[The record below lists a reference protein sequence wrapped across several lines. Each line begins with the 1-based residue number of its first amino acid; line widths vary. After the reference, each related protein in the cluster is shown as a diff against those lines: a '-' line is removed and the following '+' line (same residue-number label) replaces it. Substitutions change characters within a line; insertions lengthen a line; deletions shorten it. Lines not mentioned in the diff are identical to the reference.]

1 MNLLKKN
8 KYSIRKYKV
17 GIFSTL
23 IGTVLLLS
31 NPNGAQALTTDH
43 NVQGGSNQALPG
55 NSQNTNADTN
65 RDIVNDSQNTPN
77 AHATDNTS
85 TNQAL
90 TNHQNVDVAN
100 QVGPAPIQPSAS
112 PAQNNNNSNANS
124 TATEPAANTNNN
136 LASNNNTLNVP
147 NNTDNNDSARHL
159 TLKEIQEDVRHS
171 SDKPELVAIA
181 EEASNRP
188 KKRSRRAAPTDPN
201 ATPADPTATPA
212 DPTAGN
218 GSAPVAITAP
228 YTPTTDPN
236 ANNIGQNAPNEV
248 LSFDDNNIRP
258 STNRSVPTV
267 TVVDNLPGYTLING
281 GKVGVFSHAM
291 VRTSMFDSGDAK
303 NYQAQGNVIALG
315 RIRGNDTNDHGDFN
329 GIEKTLTVNP
339 NSELIFEFNTM
350 TTKNYQAQGNVI
362 ALGRIRGNDTN
373 DHGDFNGIEKTLT
386 VNPNSELIF
395 EFNTMTTKN
404 YQGMTNLIIKNAD
417 NDTVIGEKVVAY
429 GPIWRLL
436 KVPENVSHLKIQF
449 VPKNDAITDARGIYQ
464 LRDGYKYYD
473 FVDSIGLHSGSHVY
487 VERRTMEPTATNNK
501 EFTVTTS
508 LKNNGNFGASFN
520 TDDFVYKIQLPEGVE
535 YVNNSLTK
543 DFPSGNSGV
552 DINDMNV
559 TYDAA
564 NRIIT
569 IKSTGGGT
577 GNSPARLMPDKILD
591 LKYKL
596 RVNNVPTPRT
606 VTFNDTLTYKTYSQ
620 DFINSPA
627 ESHTVSTNPYTID
640 IIMNKDALQAEVD
653 RRIQQADYTFA
664 SLDIFNDL
672 KRRAQTILDEN
683 RNNVPLN
690 KRVSQADIDSLANQM
705 QHTLIR
711 SVDAEN
717 AVNRKVDDMED
728 LVNQNDELTDE
739 EKQAAIQVIEEH
751 KNEIIGNIGD
761 QTTDDG
767 VTRIKDQGIQ
777 TLSGDTATPV
787 VKPNAKQAIRDK
799 AAKQREIINHTPD
812 ATQDEIQDA
821 LNQLTT
827 DETDAIDNVT
837 NATTNADVETAKNNG
852 INTIGAVAPQVTH
865 KQAARD
871 AINQAT
877 ATKRQQ
883 INSNREATQEEKNA
897 ALNELTQATNHAL
910 EQINQA
916 TTNDDV
922 DTAKGDGLNA
932 INPIA
937 PVTVVKQ
944 AARDAVS
951 HDAQQHIAEIN
962 ANPDATQEERQ
973 AAIEKVNAAVA
984 VANTNIL
991 NANTNADVEQ
1001 VKTNAIQGIQAIE
1014 PATKVKTDAKNAI
1027 DQSAETQHNAI
1038 FNNNDATLEEQQAA
1052 QQLLDQA
1059 VATAKQNINAA
1070 DTNQEVAQAKDQ
1082 GTQNIVVIQP
1092 ATQVKTDAR
1101 NAVNEKAREAIT
1113 NINATP
1119 GATREE
1125 KQEAINRVNT
1135 LKNRALNDIGVTS
1148 TTAMVNSIRDDA
1160 VNQIGAVQ
1168 PHVTKKQTATG
1179 VLTDL
1184 ATAKKQEINQ
1194 NTNATTEEKQVAL
1207 NQVDQ
1212 DLATAINN
1220 INQADTNAEVD
1231 QAQQL
1236 GTKAINAIQP
1246 NIVKKPAAL
1255 AQTNQHYSAKL
1266 VEINATPDATDDEK
1280 NAAINTL
1287 NQDRQQAIESI
1298 KQANTNAEVDQAAT
1312 VAENNIDAVQ
1322 VDVVKKQAA
1331 RDKITAEV
1339 AKRIEAVKQ
1348 TPNATDEEKQAAVN
1362 QINQLKDQA
1371 FNQINQNQTN
1381 DQVDATTNQA
1391 INAID
1396 NVEAEVV
1403 IKPKAIADIEKAVKE
1418 KQQQIDNSLDSTD
1431 NEKEVALQALAK
1443 EKEKALAAIDQAQTN
1458 SQVNQAATNG
1468 VSAIK
1473 IIQPE
1478 TKIKPAAREKINQ
1491 KANELRAQIN
1501 QDKEATAEERQ
1512 AALDKIN
1519 DLVAKAMTNITND
1532 RTNQQVNDST
1542 NQALDD
1548 IALVTPDHIVRAA
1561 ARDAVKQ
1568 QYEAKKHEI
1577 EQAEH
1582 ATDEEKQVALN
1593 QLANNEKRALQNI
1606 NQAIANNDVKR
1617 VESNGIATLK
1627 GVEPHI
1633 VVKPEAQEAIKA
1645 SADNQVES
1653 IKDTPHATTDELDEA
1668 NQQIND
1674 TLKQGQ
1680 QDIDNTTQDAAVNDV
1695 RNQTIKAIEQIK
1707 PKVRRKRA
1715 ALDNIDESNNNQL
1728 DAIRNTLDTTQDERN
1743 VAIAALNKI
1752 VNAIKNDIAQN
1763 KTNAEVDQTEA
1774 DGNNNIKVILP
1785 KVQVKPAARQ
1795 SVSAKAEAQNALID
1809 QSDLSTEEERLAAKH
1824 LVEQALNQAID
1835 QINHADKTAQ
1845 VNQNSIDA
1853 QNIISKI
1860 KPATTVK
1867 ATALQQIQNIATNK
1881 INLIKAN
1888 NEATDEEQNAA
1899 IVQVEKE
1906 LIKAKQQIAGAVTNA
1921 DVAYLLHDGKNE
1933 IREIEPVINKKA
1945 TAREQLTTLFNDKK
1959 QAIEANVQATVEE
1972 RNSILAQLQ
1981 NIYDTAIG
1989 QIDQDRSN
1997 AQVDKTATLNLQTI
2011 HDLDVHPIKKPDAE
2025 KTINDDL
2032 ARVTHLVQNYRK
2044 VSDRNKADA
2053 LKAITALKLQM
2064 DEELKTAR
2072 TNADVDAVLKRFN
2085 VALGDIEA
2093 VITEKENSLLRIDNI
2108 AQQTYA
2114 KFKAIATPEQLAKVK
2129 ALIDQYVA
2137 DGNRMVDEDATLND
2151 IKKDT
2156 QLIIDEI
2163 LAIKLPAEVIKASPK
2178 VGQPAPK
2185 VCTPIKKEDKQEVR
2199 KVVKELPNTGSEEM
2213 DLPLKELALI
2223 TGAALL
2229 ARRRSKKEKE
2239 S

>member
-31 NPNGAQALTTDH
+31 NPNGAQALTTDN
-43 NVQGGSNQALPG
+43 NVQSDTNQATPV
-55 NSQNTNADTN
+55 NSQDKDVANN
-65 RDIVNDSQNTPN
+65 RGLANSAQNTPN
-77 AHATDNTS
+77 QSATTNQA

-90 TNHQNVDVAN
+90 VNHNNGSIVN
-100 QVGPAPIQPSAS
+100 QATPTSVQSSTPS
-112 PAQNNNNSNANS
+112 AQNNNHTDGNTTATETVSNAN
-124 TATEPAANTNNN
+124 NNDV
-136 LASNNNTLNVP
+136 ASNNITLNVP
-147 NNTDNNDSARHL
+147 NKTNENGSGGHL

-181 EEASNRP
+181 EPASNRP
-188 KKRSRRAAPTDPN
+188 KKRSRRAAPADPN
-201 ATPADPTATPA
+201 ATPADPGAA
-212 DPTAGN
+212 AAGN
-218 GSAPVAITAP
+218 GGAPVAITAP

-236 ANNIGQNAPNEV
+236 ANNAGQNAPNEV
-248 LSFDDNNIRP
+248 LSFDDNSIRP
-258 STNRSVPTV
+258 STNRSVPSV
-267 TVVDNLPGYTLING
+267 TVVDNLPGFTLING
-281 GKVGVFSHAM
+281 GKVGVLSHAM
-291 VRTSMFDSGDAK
+291 VRTSMFEAGS
-303 NYQAQGNVIALG
+303 NRTYQAQGNVLALG
-315 RIRGNDTNDHGDFN
+315 RISGTDASNHGDFN
-329 GIEKTLTVNP
+329 GIEKSLTVNP

-350 TTKNYQAQGNVI
+350 PTKNGQGATNV
-362 ALGRIRGNDTN
+362 
-373 DHGDFNGIEKTLT
+373 
-386 VNPNSELIF
+386 
-395 EFNTMTTKN
+395 
-404 YQGMTNLIIKNAD
+404 IIKNAD
-417 NDTVIGEKVVAY
+417 TNDTIAEKTVEG
-429 GPIWRLL
+429 GPTLRLF
-436 KVPENVSHLKIQF
+436 KVPDNVRNLKIQF

-464 LRDGYKYYD
+464 LKDGYKYYS

-508 LKNNGNFGASFN
+508 LKNNGNSGASLD
-520 TDDFVYKIQLPEGVE
+520 TDEFVYKIQLPEGVE

-543 DFPSGNSGV
+543 DFPSNNSGV
-552 DINDMNV
+552 DVNDMNV

-564 NRIIT
+564 NRVIT

-577 GNSPARLMPDKILD
+577 TNSPARLMPDKILD

-606 VTFNDTLTYKTYSQ
+606 VTFNDTLTYKTYTQ
-620 DFINSPA
+620 DFINSAA

-672 KRRAQTILDEN
+672 KKRAQTILAEN

-690 KRVSQADIDSLANQM
+690 KRVSQADIDTLTNQM

-717 AVNRKVDDMED
+717 AVNQKADQMED

-751 KNEIIGNIGD
+751 KGNIIGDIGD

-787 VKPNAKQAIRDK
+787 VKPNAKKAIRDK
-799 AAKQREIINHTPD
+799 ATKQREIINATPD
-812 ATQDEIQDA
+812 ATEDEIQDA
-821 LNQLTT
+821 INQLAT

-852 INTIGAVAPQVTH
+852 INTIGSVVPQVTH

-916 TTNDDV
+916 TTNADV
-922 DTAKGDGLNA
+922 DNAKGDGLNA

-973 AAIEKVNAAVA
+973 AAIDKVNAAVTA
-984 VANTNIL
+984 ANTNIL
-991 NANTNADVEQ
+991 NANTNAEVEQ
-1001 VKTNAIQGIQAIE
+1001 VKTNAIQGIQAIT

-1027 DQSAETQHNAI
+1027 DKSAETQHNTI

-1101 NAVNEKAREAIT
+1101 NVVNDKAREAIT

-1135 LKNRALNDIGVTS
+1135 LKNRALTDIGVTS

-1179 VLTDL
+1179 VLNDL

-1212 DLATAINN
+1212 ELATAINN

-1255 AQTNQHYSAKL
+1255 AQINQHYNAKL
-1266 VEINATPDATDDEK
+1266 AEINATPDATNDEK

-1381 DQVDATTNQA
+1381 DQVDTTTNQA
-1391 INAID
+1391 LNAID

-1431 NEKEVALQALAK
+1431 NEKEVASQALAK

-1478 TKIKPAAREKINQ
+1478 TKVKPAAREKINQ
-1491 KANELRAQIN
+1491 KANELRAKIN

-1512 AALDKIN
+1512 VALDKIN
-1519 DLVAKAMTNITND
+1519 EFVNQAMTDITNN
-1532 RTNQQVNDST
+1532 RTNQQVDDTTS
-1542 NQALDD
+1542 QALDS
-1548 IALVTPDHIVRAA
+1548 IALVAPEHIVRAA

-1568 QYEAKKHEI
+1568 QYEAKKQEI

-1593 QLANNEKRALQNI
+1593 QLANNKKLALQNI
-1606 NQAIANNDVKR
+1606 NQAVTNNDVKR
-1617 VESNGIATLK
+1617 VETNGIATLK
-1627 GVEPHI
+1627 GVQPHI
-1633 VVKPEAQEAIKA
+1633 VIKPEAQQAIKA
-1645 SADNQVES
+1645 SAENQVES
-1653 IKDTPHATTDELDEA
+1653 IKDTPHATVDELDEA
-1668 NQQIND
+1668 NQLISD
-1674 TLKQGQ
+1674 TLKQAQ
-1680 QDIDNTTQDAAVNDV
+1680 QEIENTNQDAAVTDV

-1715 ALDNIDESNNNQL
+1715 ALDSIEENNKNQL
-1728 DAIRNTLDTTQDERN
+1728 DAIRNTLDTTQDERD
-1743 VAIAALNKI
+1743 VAIDTLNKI
-1752 VNAIKNDIAQN
+1752 VNTIKNDIAQN
-1763 KTNAEVDQTEA
+1763 KTNAEVDRTET
-1774 DGNNNIKVILP
+1774 DGNDNIKVILP

-1795 SVSAKAEAQNALID
+1795 SVGVKAEAQNALID

-1845 VNQNSIDA
+1845 VNQDSIDA

-1888 NEATDEEQNAA
+1888 NEATDEEQNIA
-1899 IVQVEKE
+1899 IAQVEKE
-1906 LIKAKQQIAGAVTNA
+1906 LIKAKQQIASAVTNA
-1921 DVAYLLHDGKNE
+1921 DVAYLLHDEKNE
-1933 IREIEPVINKKA
+1933 IREIEPVISRKA
-1945 TAREQLTTLFNDKK
+1945 SAREQLTTLFNDKK
-1959 QAIEANVQATVEE
+1959 QAIEANIQATVEE

-1997 AQVDKTATLNLQTI
+1997 AQVDKTASLNLQTI

-2032 ARVTHLVQNYRK
+2032 ARVTALVQNYRK

-2085 VALGDIEA
+2085 VALSDIEA

-2129 ALIDQYVA
+2129 VLIDQYVA
-2137 DGNRMVDEDATLND
+2137 DGNRMIDEDATLND
-2151 IKKDT
+2151 IKQHT
-2156 QLIIDEI
+2156 QFIVDEI
-2163 LAIKLPAEVIKASPK
+2163 LVIKLPAEAMKVSPK
-2178 VGQPAPK
+2178 VIQPAPK
-2185 VCTPIKKEDKQEVR
+2185 VCTPIKKEETHESR
-2199 KVVKELPNTGSEEM
+2199 KVEKELPNTGSEEM
-2213 DLPLKELALI
+2213 DLPLKEFALI

-2229 ARRRSKKEKE
+2229 ARRRTKNEKE

>member
-31 NPNGAQALTTDH
+31 NPNGAQALTTDN
-43 NVQGGSNQALPG
+43 NVQSDTNQATPV
-55 NSQNTNADTN
+55 NSQDKDVANN
-65 RDIVNDSQNTPN
+65 RGLANSAQNTPN
-77 AHATDNTS
+77 QSATTNQA

-90 TNHQNVDVAN
+90 VNHNNGSIVN
-100 QVGPAPIQPSAS
+100 QATPTSVQSSTPS
-112 PAQNNNNSNANS
+112 AQNNNHTDGNTTATETVSNAN
-124 TATEPAANTNNN
+124 NND
-136 LASNNNTLNVP
+136 AVSNNTTLNVP
-147 NNTDNNDSARHL
+147 NKTNENGSGGHL

-181 EEASNRP
+181 EPASNRP
-188 KKRSRRAAPTDPN
+188 KKRSKRAAPADPN
-201 ATPADPTATPA
+201 ATPADPAA
-212 DPTAGN
+212 AAAGN
-218 GSAPVAITAP
+218 GGAPVAITAP

-236 ANNIGQNAPNEV
+236 ANNAGQNAPNEV
-248 LSFDDNNIRP
+248 LSFDDNGIRP
-258 STNRSVPTV
+258 STNRSVPSV
-267 TVVDNLPGYTLING
+267 TVVDNLPGFTLING

-291 VRTSMFDSGDAK
+291 VRTSMFDSADAK

-315 RIRGNDTNDHGDFN
+315 RI
-329 GIEKTLTVNP
+329 K
-339 NSELIFEFNTM
+339 
-350 TTKNYQAQGNVI
+350 
-362 ALGRIRGNDTN
+362 GNDTN

-404 YQGMTNLIIKNAD
+404 YQGVTNLIIKNAD
-417 NDTVIGEKVVAY
+417 NDTVIAEKSVAY
-429 GPIWRLL
+429 GPIWRLF

-520 TDDFVYKIQLPEGVE
+520 TDDFVYQVQLPEGVE

-543 DFPSGNSGV
+543 DFPSSNSGV
-552 DINDMNV
+552 DMNDFNV

-564 NRIIT
+564 NRVIT
-569 IKSTGGGT
+569 IKSTGGGS

-606 VTFNDTLTYKTYSQ
+606 VTFNDTLTYKTYTQ

-627 ESHTVSTNPYTID
+627 ESHTVRTNPYTID

-690 KRVSQADIDSLANQM
+690 KRVSQADIDSLTNQM

-717 AVNRKVDDMED
+717 AVNKKVDQMED

-787 VKPNAKQAIRDK
+787 VKPNAKKAIRDK
-799 AAKQREIINHTPD
+799 ATKQREIINATPD
-812 ATQDEIQDA
+812 ATEDEIQDA
-821 LNQLTT
+821 LNQLAT

-837 NATTNADVETAKNNG
+837 NATTNADVEIAKNNG
-852 INTIGAVAPQVTH
+852 INTIGAVVPQVTH

-916 TTNDDV
+916 TTNADV
-922 DTAKGDGLNA
+922 DNAKGDGLNA

-973 AAIEKVNAAVA
+973 AAIDKVNAAVTA
-984 VANTNIL
+984 ANTNIL

-1001 VKTNAIQGIQAIE
+1001 VKTNAIQGIQAIT

-1027 DQSAETQHNAI
+1027 DKSAETQHNTI

-1101 NAVNEKAREAIT
+1101 NVVNDKAREAIT

-1135 LKNRALNDIGVTS
+1135 LKNRALTDIGVTS

-1179 VLTDL
+1179 VLNDL

-1212 DLATAINN
+1212 ELATAINN

-1255 AQTNQHYSAKL
+1255 AQINQHYNAKL
-1266 VEINATPDATDDEK
+1266 AEINATPDATNDEK

-1287 NQDRQQAIESI
+1287 NLDRQQAIESI

-1381 DQVDATTNQA
+1381 DQVDTTTNQA
-1391 INAID
+1391 LKAID

-1431 NEKEVALQALAK
+1431 NEKEVASQALAK

-1478 TKIKPAAREKINQ
+1478 TKVKPAAREKINQ
-1491 KANELRAQIN
+1491 KANELRAKIN

-1512 AALDKIN
+1512 VALDKIN
-1519 DLVAKAMTNITND
+1519 EFVNQAMTDITNN
-1532 RTNQQVNDST
+1532 RTNQQVDDTTS
-1542 NQALDD
+1542 QALDS

-1568 QYEAKKHEI
+1568 QYEAKKREI

-1606 NQAIANNDVKR
+1606 NQAVTNNDVKR
-1617 VESNGIATLK
+1617 VETNGIATLK
-1627 GVEPHI
+1627 GVQPHI
-1633 VVKPEAQEAIKA
+1633 VIKPEAQQAIKA
-1645 SADNQVES
+1645 SAENQVES
-1653 IKDTPHATTDELDEA
+1653 IKDTPHATVDELDEA
-1668 NQQIND
+1668 NQLISD
-1674 TLKQGQ
+1674 TLKQAQ
-1680 QDIDNTTQDAAVNDV
+1680 QEIENTNQDAAVTDV

-1715 ALDNIDESNNNQL
+1715 ALDSIEENNKNQL
-1728 DAIRNTLDTTQDERN
+1728 DAIRNTLDTTQDERD
-1743 VAIAALNKI
+1743 VAIDTLNKI
-1752 VNAIKNDIAQN
+1752 VNTIKNDIAQN
-1763 KTNAEVDQTEA
+1763 KTNAEVDRTET
-1774 DGNNNIKVILP
+1774 DGNDNIKVILP

-1795 SVSAKAEAQNALID
+1795 SVGVKAEAQNALID

-1845 VNQNSIDA
+1845 VNQDSINA

-1888 NEATDEEQNAA
+1888 NEATDEEQNIA
-1899 IVQVEKE
+1899 IAQVEKE
-1906 LIKAKQQIAGAVTNA
+1906 LIKAKQQIASAVTNA
-1921 DVAYLLHDGKNE
+1921 DVAYLLHDEKNE
-1933 IREIEPVINKKA
+1933 IREIEPVINRKA
-1945 TAREQLTTLFNDKK
+1945 SAREQLTTLFNDKK
-1959 QAIEANVQATVEE
+1959 QAIEANIQATVEE

-1997 AQVDKTATLNLQTI
+1997 AQVDKTASLNLQTI

-2032 ARVTHLVQNYRK
+2032 ARVTALVQNYRK
-2044 VSDRNKADA
+2044 VSNRNKADA

-2085 VALGDIEA
+2085 VALSDIEA

-2129 ALIDQYVA
+2129 VLIDQYVA
-2137 DGNRMVDEDATLND
+2137 DGNRMIDEDATLND
-2151 IKKDT
+2151 IKQHT
-2156 QLIIDEI
+2156 QFIVDEI
-2163 LAIKLPAEVIKASPK
+2163 LAIKLPAEETKVSPK
-2178 VGQPAPK
+2178 EIQPAPK
-2185 VCTPIKKEDKQEVR
+2185 VCTPIKKEETHESR
-2199 KVVKELPNTGSEEM
+2199 KVEKELPNTGSEGM
-2213 DLPLKELALI
+2213 DLPLKEFALI

-2229 ARRRSKKEKE
+2229 ARRRTKNEKE

>member
-31 NPNGAQALTTDH
+31 NPNGAQALTTDN
-43 NVQGGSNQALPG
+43 NVQSDTNQATPV
-55 NSQNTNADTN
+55 NSQDTN
-65 RDIVNDSQNTPN
+65 VANNRGLANSAQNTPN
-77 AHATDNTS
+77 QSATTNQS

-90 TNHQNVDVAN
+90 VNHNNGSIAN
-100 QVGPAPIQPSAS
+100 QATPTSVQSSTPS
-112 PAQNNNNSNANS
+112 AQNNNHTDGNTTATETVSNAN
-124 TATEPAANTNNN
+124 NKDVV
-136 LASNNNTLNVP
+136 SNNTTLNVP
-147 NNTDNNDSARHL
+147 NKTNENGSGGHL

-181 EEASNRP
+181 EQASNRP
-188 KKRSRRAAPTDPN
+188 KKRSRRAAPADPN
-201 ATPADPTATPA
+201 ATPADPAA
-212 DPTAGN
+212 AAAGN
-218 GSAPVAITAP
+218 GGAPVAITAP

-236 ANNIGQNAPNEV
+236 ANNAGQNAPNEV
-248 LSFDDNNIRP
+248 LSFDDNGIRP
-258 STNRSVPTV
+258 STNRSVPSV
-267 TVVDNLPGYTLING
+267 TVVDNLPGFTLING

-315 RIRGNDTNDHGDFN
+315 RIKGNDTNDHGDFN
-329 GIEKTLTVNP
+329 GIEK
-339 NSELIFEFNTM
+339 S
-350 TTKNYQAQGNVI
+350 
-362 ALGRIRGNDTN
+362 
-373 DHGDFNGIEKTLT
+373 LT

-404 YQGMTNLIIKNAD
+404 YQGVTNLIIKNAD
-417 NDTVIGEKVVAY
+417 NDTVIAEKSVAY
-429 GPIWRLL
+429 GPIWRLF

-520 TDDFVYKIQLPEGVE
+520 TDDFVYKVQLPEGVE

-543 DFPSGNSGV
+543 DFPSSNSGV
-552 DINDMNV
+552 DMNDFNV

-564 NRIIT
+564 NRVIT
-569 IKSTGGGT
+569 IKSTGGGS

-606 VTFNDTLTYKTYSQ
+606 VTFNDTLTYKTYTQ

-690 KRVSQADIDSLANQM
+690 KRVSQADIDSLTNQM

-717 AVNRKVDDMED
+717 AVNKKVDQMED

-787 VKPNAKQAIRDK
+787 VKPNAKKAIRDK
-799 AAKQREIINHTPD
+799 ATKQREIINATPD
-812 ATQDEIQDA
+812 ATEDEIQDA
-821 LNQLTT
+821 LNQLAT

-837 NATTNADVETAKNNG
+837 NTTTNADVEIAKNNG
-852 INTIGAVAPQVTH
+852 INTIGAVVPQVTH

-916 TTNDDV
+916 TTNADV
-922 DTAKGDGLNA
+922 DNAKGDGLNA

-973 AAIEKVNAAVA
+973 AAIDKVNAAVTA
-984 VANTNIL
+984 ANTNIL

-1001 VKTNAIQGIQAIE
+1001 VKTNAIQGIQAIT

-1027 DQSAETQHNAI
+1027 DKSAETQHNTI

-1101 NAVNEKAREAIT
+1101 NAVNDKAREAIT

-1135 LKNRALNDIGVTS
+1135 LKNRALTDIGVTS

-1179 VLTDL
+1179 VLNDL

-1212 DLATAINN
+1212 ELATAINN

-1255 AQTNQHYSAKL
+1255 AQINQHYNAKL
-1266 VEINATPDATDDEK
+1266 AEINATPDATNDEK

-1371 FNQINQNQTN
+1371 INQINQNQTN
-1381 DQVDATTNQA
+1381 DQVDTTTNQA
-1391 INAID
+1391 VNAID

-1431 NEKEVALQALAK
+1431 NEKEVASQALAK

-1478 TKIKPAAREKINQ
+1478 TKVKPAAREKINQ
-1491 KANELRAQIN
+1491 KANELRAKIN

-1512 AALDKIN
+1512 VALDKIN
-1519 DLVAKAMTNITND
+1519 EFVNQAMTDITNN
-1532 RTNQQVNDST
+1532 RTNQQVDDTTS
-1542 NQALDD
+1542 QALDS
-1548 IALVTPDHIVRAA
+1548 IALVAPEHIVRAA

-1568 QYEAKKHEI
+1568 QYEAKKQEI

-1593 QLANNEKRALQNI
+1593 QLANNEKLALQNI
-1606 NQAIANNDVKR
+1606 NQAVTNNDVKR
-1617 VESNGIATLK
+1617 VETNGIATLK
-1627 GVEPHI
+1627 GVQPHI
-1633 VVKPEAQEAIKA
+1633 VIKPEAQQAIKA
-1645 SADNQVES
+1645 TAENQVES
-1653 IKDTPHATTDELDEA
+1653 IKDTPHATVDELDEA
-1668 NQQIND
+1668 NQLISD
-1674 TLKQGQ
+1674 TLKQAQ
-1680 QDIDNTTQDAAVNDV
+1680 QEIENTNQDAAVTDV

-1715 ALDNIDESNNNQL
+1715 ALDSIEENNKNQL
-1728 DAIRNTLDTTQDERN
+1728 DAIRNTLDTTQDERD
-1743 VAIAALNKI
+1743 VAIDTLNKI
-1752 VNAIKNDIAQN
+1752 VNTIKNDIAQN
-1763 KTNAEVDQTEA
+1763 KTNAEVDRTET
-1774 DGNNNIKVILP
+1774 DGNDNIKVILP

-1795 SVSAKAEAQNALID
+1795 SVGVKAEAQNALID

-1845 VNQNSIDA
+1845 VNQDSIDA

-1888 NEATDEEQNAA
+1888 NEATDEEQNIA
-1899 IVQVEKE
+1899 IAQVEKE
-1906 LIKAKQQIAGAVTNA
+1906 LIKAKQQIASAVTNA
-1921 DVAYLLHDGKNE
+1921 DVAYLLHDEKNE
-1933 IREIEPVINKKA
+1933 IREIEPVINRKA
-1945 TAREQLTTLFNDKK
+1945 SAREQLTTLFNDKK
-1959 QAIEANVQATVEE
+1959 QAIEANIQATVEE

-1997 AQVDKTATLNLQTI
+1997 AQVDKTASLNLQTI

-2032 ARVTHLVQNYRK
+2032 ARVTALVQNYRK
-2044 VSDRNKADA
+2044 VSNRNKADA

-2085 VALGDIEA
+2085 VALSDIEA

-2129 ALIDQYVA
+2129 VLIDQYVA
-2137 DGNRMVDEDATLND
+2137 DGNRMIDEDATLND
-2151 IKKDT
+2151 IKQHT
-2156 QLIIDEI
+2156 QFIVDEI
-2163 LAIKLPAEVIKASPK
+2163 LAIKLPAEATKVSPK
-2178 VGQPAPK
+2178 EIQPAPK
-2185 VCTPIKKEDKQEVR
+2185 VCTPIKKEETHESR
-2199 KVVKELPNTGSEEM
+2199 KVEKELPNTGSEGM
-2213 DLPLKELALI
+2213 DLPLKEFALI

-2229 ARRRSKKEKE
+2229 ARRRTKNEKE

>member
-31 NPNGAQALTTDH
+31 NPNGAQALTTDN
-43 NVQGGSNQALPG
+43 NVQSDTNQATPV
-55 NSQNTNADTN
+55 NSQDTN
-65 RDIVNDSQNTPN
+65 VANNRGLANSAQNTPN
-77 AHATDNTS
+77 QSATTNQS

-90 TNHQNVDVAN
+90 VNHNNGSIAN
-100 QVGPAPIQPSAS
+100 QATPTSVQSSTPS
-112 PAQNNNNSNANS
+112 AQNNNHTDGNTTATETVSNAN
-124 TATEPAANTNNN
+124 NKDVV
-136 LASNNNTLNVP
+136 SNNTTLNVP
-147 NNTDNNDSARHL
+147 NKTNENGSGGHL

-181 EEASNRP
+181 EQASNRP
-188 KKRSRRAAPTDPN
+188 KKRSGRAAPADPN
-201 ATPADPTATPA
+201 ATPADPAA
-212 DPTAGN
+212 AAAGN
-218 GSAPVAITAP
+218 GGAPVAITAP

-236 ANNIGQNAPNEV
+236 ANNAGQNAPNEV
-248 LSFDDNNIRP
+248 LSFDDNGIRP
-258 STNRSVPTV
+258 STNRSVPSV
-267 TVVDNLPGYTLING
+267 TVVDNLPGFTLING

-315 RIRGNDTNDHGDFN
+315 RIKGNDTNDHGDFN
-329 GIEKTLTVNP
+329 GIEK
-339 NSELIFEFNTM
+339 S
-350 TTKNYQAQGNVI
+350 
-362 ALGRIRGNDTN
+362 
-373 DHGDFNGIEKTLT
+373 LT

-404 YQGMTNLIIKNAD
+404 YQGVTNLIIKNAD
-417 NDTVIGEKVVAY
+417 NDTVIAEKSVAY
-429 GPIWRLL
+429 GPIWRLF

-520 TDDFVYKIQLPEGVE
+520 TDDFVYKVQLPEGVE

-543 DFPSGNSGV
+543 DFPSSNSGV
-552 DINDMNV
+552 DMNDFNV

-564 NRIIT
+564 NRVIT
-569 IKSTGGGT
+569 IKSTGGGS

-606 VTFNDTLTYKTYSQ
+606 VTFNDTLTYKTYTQ

-690 KRVSQADIDSLANQM
+690 KRVSQADIDSLTNQM

-717 AVNRKVDDMED
+717 AVNKKVDQMED

-787 VKPNAKQAIRDK
+787 VKPNAKKAIRDK
-799 AAKQREIINHTPD
+799 ATKQREIINATPD
-812 ATQDEIQDA
+812 ATEDEIQDA
-821 LNQLTT
+821 LNQLAT

-837 NATTNADVETAKNNG
+837 NATTNADVEIAKNNG
-852 INTIGAVAPQVTH
+852 INTIGAVVPQVTH

-916 TTNDDV
+916 TTNADV
-922 DTAKGDGLNA
+922 DNAKGDGLNA

-973 AAIEKVNAAVA
+973 AAIDKVNAAVTA
-984 VANTNIL
+984 ANTNIL

-1001 VKTNAIQGIQAIE
+1001 VKTNAIQGIQAIT

-1027 DQSAETQHNAI
+1027 DKSAETQHNTI

-1101 NAVNEKAREAIT
+1101 NAVNDKAREAIT

-1135 LKNRALNDIGVTS
+1135 LKNRALTDIGVTS

-1179 VLTDL
+1179 VLNDL

-1212 DLATAINN
+1212 ELATAINN

-1255 AQTNQHYSAKL
+1255 AQINQHYNAKL
-1266 VEINATPDATDDEK
+1266 AEINATPDATNDEK

-1371 FNQINQNQTN
+1371 INQINQNQTN
-1381 DQVDATTNQA
+1381 DQVDTTTNQA
-1391 INAID
+1391 VNAID

-1431 NEKEVALQALAK
+1431 NEKEVASQALAK

-1478 TKIKPAAREKINQ
+1478 TKVKPAAREKINQ
-1491 KANELRAQIN
+1491 KANELRAKIN

-1512 AALDKIN
+1512 VALDKIN
-1519 DLVAKAMTNITND
+1519 EFVNQAMTDITNN
-1532 RTNQQVNDST
+1532 RTNQQVDDTTS
-1542 NQALDD
+1542 QALDS
-1548 IALVTPDHIVRAA
+1548 IALVAPEHIVRAA

-1568 QYEAKKHEI
+1568 QYEAKKQEI

-1593 QLANNEKRALQNI
+1593 QLANNEKLALQNI
-1606 NQAIANNDVKR
+1606 NQAVTNNDVKR
-1617 VESNGIATLK
+1617 VETNGIATLK
-1627 GVEPHI
+1627 GVQPHI
-1633 VVKPEAQEAIKA
+1633 VIKPEAQQAIKA
-1645 SADNQVES
+1645 TAENQVES
-1653 IKDTPHATTDELDEA
+1653 IKDTPHATVDELDEA
-1668 NQQIND
+1668 NQLISD
-1674 TLKQGQ
+1674 TLKQAQ
-1680 QDIDNTTQDAAVNDV
+1680 QEIENTNQDAAVTDV

-1715 ALDNIDESNNNQL
+1715 ALDSIEENNKNQL
-1728 DAIRNTLDTTQDERN
+1728 DAIRNTLDTTQDERD
-1743 VAIAALNKI
+1743 VAIDTLNKI
-1752 VNAIKNDIAQN
+1752 VNTIKNDIAQN
-1763 KTNAEVDQTEA
+1763 KTNAEVDRTET
-1774 DGNNNIKVILP
+1774 DGNDNIKVILP

-1795 SVSAKAEAQNALID
+1795 SVGVKAEAQNALID

-1845 VNQNSIDA
+1845 VNQDSIDA

-1888 NEATDEEQNAA
+1888 NEATDEEQNIA
-1899 IVQVEKE
+1899 IAQVEKE
-1906 LIKAKQQIAGAVTNA
+1906 LIKAKQQIASAVTNA
-1921 DVAYLLHDGKNE
+1921 DVAYLLHDEKNE
-1933 IREIEPVINKKA
+1933 IREIEPVINRKA
-1945 TAREQLTTLFNDKK
+1945 SAREQLTTLFNDKK
-1959 QAIEANVQATVEE
+1959 QAIEANIQATVEE

-1997 AQVDKTATLNLQTI
+1997 AQVDKTASLNLQTI

-2032 ARVTHLVQNYRK
+2032 ARVTALVQNYRK
-2044 VSDRNKADA
+2044 VSNRNKADA

-2085 VALGDIEA
+2085 VALSDIEA

-2129 ALIDQYVA
+2129 VLIDQYVA
-2137 DGNRMVDEDATLND
+2137 DGNRMIDEDATLND
-2151 IKKDT
+2151 IKQHT
-2156 QLIIDEI
+2156 QFIVDEI
-2163 LAIKLPAEVIKASPK
+2163 LAIKLPAEATKVSPK
-2178 VGQPAPK
+2178 EIQPAPK
-2185 VCTPIKKEDKQEVR
+2185 VCTPIKKEETHESR
-2199 KVVKELPNTGSEEM
+2199 KVEKELPNTGSEGM
-2213 DLPLKELALI
+2213 DLPLKEFALI

-2229 ARRRSKKEKE
+2229 ARRRTKNEKE

>member
-31 NPNGAQALTTDH
+31 NPNGAQALTTDN
-43 NVQGGSNQALPG
+43 NVQSDTNQATPV
-55 NSQNTNADTN
+55 NSQDKDVANN
-65 RDIVNDSQNTPN
+65 RGLANSAQNTPN
-77 AHATDNTS
+77 QSATTNQA

-90 TNHQNVDVAN
+90 VNHNNGSIVN
-100 QVGPAPIQPSAS
+100 QATPTSVQSSTPS
-112 PAQNNNNSNANS
+112 AQNNNHTDGNTTATETVSNAN
-124 TATEPAANTNNN
+124 NND
-136 LASNNNTLNVP
+136 AVSNNTTLNVP
-147 NNTDNNDSARHL
+147 NKTNENGSGGHL

-181 EEASNRP
+181 EPASNRP
-188 KKRSRRAAPTDPN
+188 KKRSRRAAPADPN
-201 ATPADPTATPA
+201 ATPADPAA
-212 DPTAGN
+212 AAAGN
-218 GSAPVAITAP
+218 GGAPVAITAP

-236 ANNIGQNAPNEV
+236 ANNAGQNAPNEV
-248 LSFDDNNIRP
+248 LSFDDNGIRP
-258 STNRSVPTV
+258 STNRSVPSV
-267 TVVDNLPGYTLING
+267 TVVDNLPGFTLING

-291 VRTSMFDSGDAK
+291 VRTSMFDSADAK

-315 RIRGNDTNDHGDFN
+315 RI
-329 GIEKTLTVNP
+329 K
-339 NSELIFEFNTM
+339 
-350 TTKNYQAQGNVI
+350 
-362 ALGRIRGNDTN
+362 GNDTN

-404 YQGMTNLIIKNAD
+404 YQGVTNLIIKNAD
-417 NDTVIGEKVVAY
+417 NDTVIAEKSVAY
-429 GPIWRLL
+429 GPIWRLF

-520 TDDFVYKIQLPEGVE
+520 TDDFVYQVQLPEGVE

-543 DFPSGNSGV
+543 DFPSSNSGV
-552 DINDMNV
+552 DMNDFNV

-564 NRIIT
+564 NRVIT
-569 IKSTGGGT
+569 IKSTGGGS

-606 VTFNDTLTYKTYSQ
+606 VTFNDTLTYKTYTQ

-690 KRVSQADIDSLANQM
+690 KRVSQADIDSLTNQM

-717 AVNRKVDDMED
+717 AVNKKVDQMED

-787 VKPNAKQAIRDK
+787 VKPNAKKAIRDK
-799 AAKQREIINHTPD
+799 ATKQREIINATPD
-812 ATQDEIQDA
+812 ATEDEIQDA
-821 LNQLTT
+821 LNQLAT

-852 INTIGAVAPQVTH
+852 INTIGAVVPQVTH
-865 KQAARD
+865 KKAARD

-916 TTNDDV
+916 TTNADV
-922 DTAKGDGLNA
+922 DNAKGDGLNA

-973 AAIEKVNAAVA
+973 AAIDKVNAAVTA
-984 VANTNIL
+984 ANTNIL

-1001 VKTNAIQGIQAIE
+1001 VKTNAIQGIQAIT

-1027 DQSAETQHNAI
+1027 DKSAETQHNTI

-1101 NAVNEKAREAIT
+1101 NVVNDKAREAIT

-1135 LKNRALNDIGVTS
+1135 LKNRALTDIGVTS

-1179 VLTDL
+1179 VLNDL

-1212 DLATAINN
+1212 ELATAINN

-1255 AQTNQHYSAKL
+1255 AQINQHYNAKL
-1266 VEINATPDATDDEK
+1266 AEINATPDATDDEK

-1287 NQDRQQAIESI
+1287 NQDRQQAIESV

-1381 DQVDATTNQA
+1381 DQVDTTTNQA
-1391 INAID
+1391 LNAID

-1403 IKPKAIADIEKAVKE
+1403 IKPKALADIEKAVKE

-1431 NEKEVALQALAK
+1431 NEKEVASQALAK

-1478 TKIKPAAREKINQ
+1478 TKVKPAAREKINQ
-1491 KANELRAQIN
+1491 KVNELRAKIN

-1512 AALDKIN
+1512 VALDKIN
-1519 DLVAKAMTNITND
+1519 EFVNQAMTDITNN
-1532 RTNQQVNDST
+1532 RTNQQVDDTTS
-1542 NQALDD
+1542 QALDS
-1548 IALVTPDHIVRAA
+1548 IALVAPEHIVRAA

-1568 QYEAKKHEI
+1568 QYEAKKQEI

-1593 QLANNEKRALQNI
+1593 QLANNEKLALQNI
-1606 NQAIANNDVKR
+1606 NQAVTNNDVKR
-1617 VESNGIATLK
+1617 VETNGIATLK
-1627 GVEPHI
+1627 GVQPHI
-1633 VVKPEAQEAIKA
+1633 VIKPEAQQAIKA
-1645 SADNQVES
+1645 SAENQVES
-1653 IKDTPHATTDELDEA
+1653 IKDTPHATVDELDEA
-1668 NQQIND
+1668 NQLISD
-1674 TLKQGQ
+1674 TLKQAQ
-1680 QDIDNTTQDAAVNDV
+1680 QEIENTNQDAAVTDV

-1715 ALDNIDESNNNQL
+1715 ALDSIEENNKNQL
-1728 DAIRNTLDTTQDERN
+1728 DAIRNTLDTTQDERD
-1743 VAIAALNKI
+1743 VAIDTLNKI
-1752 VNAIKNDIAQN
+1752 VNTIKNDIAQN
-1763 KTNAEVDQTEA
+1763 KTNAEVDRTET
-1774 DGNNNIKVILP
+1774 DGNDNIKVILP

-1795 SVSAKAEAQNALID
+1795 SVGVKAEAQNALID

-1845 VNQNSIDA
+1845 VNQDSIDA

-1881 INLIKAN
+1881 INLSKAN
-1888 NEATDEEQNAA
+1888 NEATDEEQNIA
-1899 IVQVEKE
+1899 IAQVEKE
-1906 LIKAKQQIAGAVTNA
+1906 LIKAKQQIASAVTNA
-1921 DVAYLLHDGKNE
+1921 DVAYLLHDEKNE
-1933 IREIEPVINKKA
+1933 IREIEPVINRKA
-1945 TAREQLTTLFNDKK
+1945 SAREQLTTLFNDKK
-1959 QAIEANVQATVEE
+1959 QAIEANIQATVEE

-1997 AQVDKTATLNLQTI
+1997 AQVDKTASLNLQTI

-2032 ARVTHLVQNYRK
+2032 ARVTALVQNYRK
-2044 VSDRNKADA
+2044 VSNRNKADA

-2085 VALGDIEA
+2085 VALSDIEA

-2129 ALIDQYVA
+2129 VLIDQYVA
-2137 DGNRMVDEDATLND
+2137 DGNRMIDEDATLND
-2151 IKKDT
+2151 IKQHT
-2156 QLIIDEI
+2156 QFIVDEI
-2163 LAIKLPAEVIKASPK
+2163 LAIKLPAEPTKVSPK
-2178 VGQPAPK
+2178 VIQPAPK
-2185 VCTPIKKEDKQEVR
+2185 VCTPIKKEETHESR
-2199 KVVKELPNTGSEEM
+2199 KVEKELPNTGSEGM
-2213 DLPLKELALI
+2213 DLPLKEFALI

-2229 ARRRSKKEKE
+2229 ARRRTKNEKE

>member
-8 KYSIRKYKV
+8 KYNIRKYKV

-55 NSQNTNADTN
+55 NSPNTNADTN
-65 RDIVNDSQNTPN
+65 RDIVNGSQNTPN

-90 TNHQNVDVAN
+90 TNHQNVGVAN
-100 QVGPAPIQPSAS
+100 QVAPAPIQPSTSSAS
-112 PAQNNNNSNANS
+112 NNNHSDANS

-188 KKRSRRAAPTDPN
+188 KKRSRRAAPADPN
-201 ATPADPTATPA
+201 ATPA

-228 YTPTTDPN
+228 FTPTTDPN
-236 ANNIGQNAPNEV
+236 ANNIGQNAPNE
-248 LSFDDNNIRP
+248 LLTFDDNNIRP

-315 RIRGNDTNDHGDFN
+315 RIKGNDTNDHG
-329 GIEKTLTVNP
+329 G
-339 NSELIFEFNTM
+339 
-350 TTKNYQAQGNVI
+350 
-362 ALGRIRGNDTN
+362 
-373 DHGDFNGIEKTLT
+373 FNGIEKTLT

-606 VTFNDTLTYKTYSQ
+606 VTFNDILTYKTYTQ

-664 SLDIFNDL
+664 SLDIFNEL

-690 KRVSQADIDSLANQM
+690 KRVSQADIDSLVNQM

-799 AAKQREIINHTPD
+799 AAKQREIINNTPD

-984 VANTNIL
+984 AANTNIL

-1101 NAVNEKAREAIT
+1101 NAVNDKAREAIT

-1194 NTNATTEEKQVAL
+1194 NTNATDEEKQVAL

-1246 NIVKKPAAL
+1246 NIVKKPTAL
-1255 AQTNQHYSAKL
+1255 AQINQHYNAKL
-1266 VEINATPDATDDEK
+1266 AEINATPDATDDEK

-1396 NVEAEVV
+1396 NVEAKVV

-1431 NEKEVALQALAK
+1431 NEKEVALLALAK

-1478 TKIKPAAREKINQ
+1478 TKVKPAAREKINQ

-1519 DLVAKAMTNITND
+1519 DLVAKAMTNTTND

-1548 IALVTPDHIVRAA
+1548 IALVTPDHIVRAT

-1606 NQAIANNDVKR
+1606 DQAIANNDVKR

-1906 LIKAKQQIAGAVTNA
+1906 LIKAKQQIASAVTNA

-1959 QAIEANVQATVEE
+1959 LAIEANVQATVEE

-1997 AQVDKTATLNLQTI
+1997 AQVDKTASLNLQTI

-2137 DGNRMVDEDATLND
+2137 DGIRMIDEDATLND
-2151 IKKDT
+2151 IKQHT
-2156 QLIIDEI
+2156 QFIVDEI
-2163 LAIKLPAEVIKASPK
+2163 LAIKLPAEATKVLPK

-2185 VCTPIKKEDKQEVR
+2185 LCTSIKKVDKQEVR

-2229 ARRRSKKEKE
+2229 ARRRNKNEKE

>member
-1 MNLLKKN
+1 
-8 KYSIRKYKV
+8 
-17 GIFSTL
+17 
-23 IGTVLLLS
+23 
-31 NPNGAQALTTDH
+31 
-43 NVQGGSNQALPG
+43 
-55 NSQNTNADTN
+55 
-65 RDIVNDSQNTPN
+65 
-77 AHATDNTS
+77 
-85 TNQAL
+85 
-90 TNHQNVDVAN
+90 
-100 QVGPAPIQPSAS
+100 
-112 PAQNNNNSNANS
+112 
-124 TATEPAANTNNN
+124 AA
-136 LASNNNTLNVP
+136 A
-147 NNTDNNDSARHL
+147 
-159 TLKEIQEDVRHS
+159 
-171 SDKPELVAIA
+171 
-181 EEASNRP
+181 
-188 KKRSRRAAPTDPN
+188 
-201 ATPADPTATPA
+201 
-212 DPTAGN
+212 AGN
-218 GSAPVAITAP
+218 GGAPVAITAP

-236 ANNIGQNAPNEV
+236 ANNAGQNAPNEV
-248 LSFDDNNIRP
+248 LSFDDNGIRP
-258 STNRSVPTV
+258 STNRSVPSV
-267 TVVDNLPGYTLING
+267 TVVDNLPGFTLING
-281 GKVGVFSHAM
+281 GKVGVLSHAM
-291 VRTSMFDSGDAK
+291 VRTSMFEAGS
-303 NYQAQGNVIALG
+303 NRTYQAQGNVLALG
-315 RIRGNDTNDHGDFN
+315 RISGTDASNHGDFN
-329 GIEKTLTVNP
+329 GIEKSLTVNP

-350 TTKNYQAQGNVI
+350 PTKNGQGATNV
-362 ALGRIRGNDTN
+362 
-373 DHGDFNGIEKTLT
+373 
-386 VNPNSELIF
+386 
-395 EFNTMTTKN
+395 
-404 YQGMTNLIIKNAD
+404 IIKNGVT
-417 NDTVIGEKVVAY
+417 NDTIAEKTIED
-429 GPIWRLL
+429 GPTLRLF
-436 KVPENVSHLKIQF
+436 KVPDNVNNLKIQF
-449 VPKNDAITDARGIYQ
+449 VPKNDAITDTRGIYQ
-464 LRDGYKYYD
+464 LKDGYKYYD

-508 LKNNGNFGASFN
+508 LKNNGNSGASLD
-520 TDDFVYKIQLPEGVE
+520 TDEFVYKIQLPEGVE

-543 DFPSGNSGV
+543 DFPSNNSGV
-552 DINDMNV
+552 DVNNMNV
-559 TYDAA
+559 TYDAT
-564 NRIIT
+564 NRVIT
-569 IKSTGGGT
+569 IKSAGGGT
-577 GNSPARLMPDKILD
+577 TNSPARLMPDKILD
-591 LKYKL
+591 LKFKL

-606 VTFNDTLTYKTYSQ
+606 VTFNDTLTYKTYTQ

-640 IIMNKDALQAEVD
+640 IIMNKDALQGEVD

-672 KRRAQTILDEN
+672 KRRAQTILAEN

-690 KRVSQADIDSLANQM
+690 KRVSQADIDTLTNQM

-717 AVNRKVDDMED
+717 AVNQKADQMED

-751 KNEIIGNIGD
+751 KGNIIGDIGD
-761 QTTDDG
+761 QTTDAG

-787 VKPNAKQAIRDK
+787 VKPNAKKAIRDK
-799 AAKQREIINHTPD
+799 ATKQRAIINATPD
-812 ATQDEIQDA
+812 ATEDEIQDA
-821 LNQLTT
+821 INQLAT

-852 INTIGAVAPQVTH
+852 INTIGAVVPQVTH
-865 KQAARD
+865 KKAARD

-883 INSNREATQEEKNA
+883 INSNREATQEEKDA

-916 TTNDDV
+916 TTNADV
-922 DTAKGDGLNA
+922 DNAKGDGLNA

-944 AARDAVS
+944 AARDAIS

-973 AAIEKVNAAVA
+973 AAIDKVNAAVTA
-984 VANTNIL
+984 ANTNIL
-991 NANTNADVEQ
+991 NANTNANVEQ
-1001 VKTNAIQGIQAIE
+1001 VKTNAIQGIQAIT

-1027 DQSAETQHNAI
+1027 DKSAETQHNTI

-1101 NAVNEKAREAIT
+1101 NAVNDKAREAIT

-1135 LKNRALNDIGVTS
+1135 LKNRALTDIGVTS

-1179 VLTDL
+1179 VLNDL

-1194 NTNATTEEKQVAL
+1194 TTNATTEEKQVAL

-1212 DLATAINN
+1212 ELATAINN

-1255 AQTNQHYSAKL
+1255 AQINQHYNTKL
-1266 VEINATPDATDDEK
+1266 AEINATPDATNDEK

-1381 DQVDATTNQA
+1381 DQVDVTTNQA
-1391 INAID
+1391 VNAID

-1431 NEKEVALQALAK
+1431 NEKEVASQALTK

-1478 TKIKPAAREKINQ
+1478 TKVKPAAREKINQ
-1491 KANELRAQIN
+1491 KANELRAKIN

-1512 AALDKIN
+1512 VALDKIN
-1519 DLVAKAMTNITND
+1519 EFVNQAMTDITNN
-1532 RTNQQVNDST
+1532 RTNQQVDDTTS
-1542 NQALDD
+1542 QALDS
-1548 IALVTPDHIVRAA
+1548 IALVTPEHIVRAG

-1568 QYEAKKHEI
+1568 QYEAKKQEI

-1593 QLANNEKRALQNI
+1593 QLANNEKLALQNI
-1606 NQAIANNDVKR
+1606 NQAVTNNDVKR
-1617 VESNGIATLK
+1617 VETNGIATLK
-1627 GVEPHI
+1627 GVQPHI
-1633 VVKPEAQEAIKA
+1633 VIKPEAQQAIKA
-1645 SADNQVES
+1645 SAENQVES
-1653 IKDTPHATTDELDEA
+1653 IKDTPHATVDELDEA
-1668 NQQIND
+1668 NQLISD
-1674 TLKQGQ
+1674 TLKQAQ
-1680 QDIDNTTQDAAVNDV
+1680 QEIENTNQDAAVTDV

-1743 VAIAALNKI
+1743 VAIDALNKI

-1888 NEATDEEQNAA
+1888 NEATDEEQNTA
-1899 IVQVEKE
+1899 IAQVEKE
-1906 LIKAKQQIAGAVTNA
+1906 LIKAKQQIASAVTNA
-1921 DVAYLLHDGKNE
+1921 DVAYLLHDEKNE
-1933 IREIEPVINKKA
+1933 IREIEPVINRKA
-1945 TAREQLTTLFNDKK
+1945 SAREQLTTLFNDKK
-1959 QAIEANVQATVEE
+1959 QAIEANIQATVEE

-1997 AQVDKTATLNLQTI
+1997 AQVDKTASLNLQTI

-2025 KTINDDL
+2025 KTINDNL
-2032 ARVTHLVQNYRK
+2032 ARVTALVQNYRK

-2137 DGNRMVDEDATLND
+2137 DGNRMIDEDATLND
-2151 IKKDT
+2151 IKQHT
-2156 QLIIDEI
+2156 QFIVDEI
-2163 LAIKLPAEVIKASPK
+2163 LAIKLPAEATKVSPK
-2178 VGQPAPK
+2178 VIQSAPK
-2185 VCTPIKKEDKQEVR
+2185 VCTPIKKEETHESR
-2199 KVVKELPNTGSEEM
+2199 KVEKELPNTGSEGM
-2213 DLPLKELALI
+2213 DLPLKEFALI

-2229 ARRRSKKEKE
+2229 ARRRTKNEKE

>member
-31 NPNGAQALTTDH
+31 NPNGAQALTTDN
-43 NVQGGSNQALPG
+43 NVQSDTNQATPV
-55 NSQNTNADTN
+55 NSQDKDVANN
-65 RDIVNDSQNTPN
+65 RGLANSAQNTPN
-77 AHATDNTS
+77 QSATTNQA

-90 TNHQNVDVAN
+90 VNHNNGSIVN
-100 QVGPAPIQPSAS
+100 QATPTSVQSSTPS
-112 PAQNNNNSNANS
+112 AQNNNHTDGNTTATETVSNAN
-124 TATEPAANTNNN
+124 NND
-136 LASNNNTLNVP
+136 AVSNNTTLNVP
-147 NNTDNNDSARHL
+147 NKTNENGSGGHL

-181 EEASNRP
+181 EPASNRP
-188 KKRSRRAAPTDPN
+188 KKRSRRAAPADPN
-201 ATPADPTATPA
+201 ATPADPAA
-212 DPTAGN
+212 AAAGN
-218 GSAPVAITAP
+218 GGAPVAITAP

-236 ANNIGQNAPNEV
+236 ANNAGQNAPNEV
-248 LSFDDNNIRP
+248 LSFDDNGIRP
-258 STNRSVPTV
+258 STNRSVPSV
-267 TVVDNLPGYTLING
+267 TVVDNLPGFTLING

-291 VRTSMFDSGDAK
+291 VRTSMFDSGDNK

-315 RIRGNDTNDHGDFN
+315 RINGTDTNDHGDFN

-350 TTKNYQAQGNVI
+350 TTKNGQGATNV
-362 ALGRIRGNDTN
+362 
-373 DHGDFNGIEKTLT
+373 
-386 VNPNSELIF
+386 
-395 EFNTMTTKN
+395 
-404 YQGMTNLIIKNAD
+404 IIKNAD
-417 NDTVIGEKVVAY
+417 TNDTIAEKTVEG
-429 GPIWRLL
+429 GPTLRLF
-436 KVPENVSHLKIQF
+436 KVPDNVRNLKIQF
-449 VPKNDAITDARGIYQ
+449 VSKNDAITDARGIYQ
-464 LRDGYKYYD
+464 LKDGYKYYS

-508 LKNNGNFGASFN
+508 LKNNGNSGASLD
-520 TDDFVYKIQLPEGVE
+520 TDEFVYKIQLPEGVE

-543 DFPSGNSGV
+543 DFPSNNSGV
-552 DINDMNV
+552 DVNDMNV

-564 NRIIT
+564 NRVIT

-577 GNSPARLMPDKILD
+577 TNSPARLMPDKILD

-606 VTFNDTLTYKTYSQ
+606 VTFNDTLTYKTYTQ
-620 DFINSPA
+620 DFINSAA

-672 KRRAQTILDEN
+672 KKRAQTILAEN

-690 KRVSQADIDSLANQM
+690 KRVSQADIDTLTNQM

-717 AVNRKVDDMED
+717 AVNQKADQMED

-751 KNEIIGNIGD
+751 KGNIIGDIGD

-787 VKPNAKQAIRDK
+787 VKPNAKKAIRDK
-799 AAKQREIINHTPD
+799 ATKQREIINATPD
-812 ATQDEIQDA
+812 ATEDEIQDA
-821 LNQLTT
+821 INQLAT

-852 INTIGAVAPQVTH
+852 INTIGAVVPQVTH
-865 KQAARD
+865 KKAARD

-916 TTNDDV
+916 TTNADV
-922 DTAKGDGLNA
+922 DNAKGDGLNA

-973 AAIEKVNAAVA
+973 AAIDKVNAAVTA
-984 VANTNIL
+984 ANTNIL

-1001 VKTNAIQGIQAIE
+1001 VKTNAIQGIQAIT

-1027 DQSAETQHNAI
+1027 DKSAETQHNTI

-1082 GTQNIVVIQP
+1082 GMQNIVVIQP

-1101 NAVNEKAREAIT
+1101 NTVNEKAREAIT

-1125 KQEAINRVNT
+1125 KQEAIDRVNA
-1135 LKNRALNDIGVTS
+1135 LKNRALTDIGVTS

-1179 VLTDL
+1179 VLNDL

-1194 NTNATTEEKQVAL
+1194 NTNATTEEKQMAL

-1220 INQADTNAEVD
+1220 INQADTNTEVD

-1236 GTKAINAIQP
+1236 GAQAINAIQP

-1255 AQTNQHYSAKL
+1255 AQINQHYNAKL

-1287 NQDRQQAIESI
+1287 NQDRQQAIESV
-1298 KQANTNAEVDQAAT
+1298 KQANTNNEVDQAAT
-1312 VAENNIDAVQ
+1312 TAENNIDAVQ

-1381 DQVDATTNQA
+1381 DQVDTTTNQA
-1391 INAID
+1391 LNAID

-1431 NEKEVALQALAK
+1431 NEKEVASQALAK

-1478 TKIKPAAREKINQ
+1478 TKVKPAAREKINQ
-1491 KANELRAQIN
+1491 KANELRAKIN

-1512 AALDKIN
+1512 VALDKIN
-1519 DLVAKAMTNITND
+1519 EFVNQAMTDITNN
-1532 RTNQQVNDST
+1532 RTNQQVDDTTS
-1542 NQALDD
+1542 QALDS
-1548 IALVTPDHIVRAA
+1548 IALVAPEHIVRAA

-1568 QYEAKKHEI
+1568 QYEAKKQEI

-1593 QLANNEKRALQNI
+1593 QLANNEKLALQNI
-1606 NQAIANNDVKR
+1606 NQAVTNNDVKR
-1617 VESNGIATLK
+1617 VETNGIATLK
-1627 GVEPHI
+1627 GVQPHI
-1633 VVKPEAQEAIKA
+1633 VIKPEAQQAIKA
-1645 SADNQVES
+1645 SAENQVES
-1653 IKDTPHATTDELDEA
+1653 IKDTPHATVDELDEA
-1668 NQQIND
+1668 NQLISD
-1674 TLKQGQ
+1674 TLKQAQ
-1680 QDIDNTTQDAAVNDV
+1680 QEIENTNQDAAVTDV

-1715 ALDNIDESNNNQL
+1715 ALDSIEENNKNQL
-1728 DAIRNTLDTTQDERN
+1728 DAIRNTLDTTQDERD
-1743 VAIAALNKI
+1743 VAIDTLNKI
-1752 VNAIKNDIAQN
+1752 VNTIKNDIAQN
-1763 KTNAEVDQTEA
+1763 KTNAEVDRTET
-1774 DGNNNIKVILP
+1774 DGNDNIKVILP

-1795 SVSAKAEAQNALID
+1795 SVGVKAEAQNALID

-1845 VNQNSIDA
+1845 VNQDSINA

-1888 NEATDEEQNAA
+1888 NEATDEEQNIA
-1899 IVQVEKE
+1899 IAQVEKE
-1906 LIKAKQQIAGAVTNA
+1906 LIKAKQQIASAVTNA
-1921 DVAYLLHDGKNE
+1921 DVAYLLHDEKNE
-1933 IREIEPVINKKA
+1933 IREIEPVINRKA
-1945 TAREQLTTLFNDKK
+1945 SAREQLTTLFNDKK
-1959 QAIEANVQATVEE
+1959 QAIEANFQATVEE

-1997 AQVDKTATLNLQTI
+1997 AQVDKTASLNLQTI

-2032 ARVTHLVQNYRK
+2032 ARVTALVQNYRK

-2137 DGNRMVDEDATLND
+2137 DGNRMIDEDATLND
-2151 IKKDT
+2151 IKQHT
-2156 QLIIDEI
+2156 QFIVDEI
-2163 LAIKLPAEVIKASPK
+2163 LAIKLPAEAMKVSPK
-2178 VGQPAPK
+2178 VIQPAPK
-2185 VCTPIKKEDKQEVR
+2185 VCTPIKKEETHESR
-2199 KVVKELPNTGSEEM
+2199 KVEKELPNTGSEGM
-2213 DLPLKELALI
+2213 DLPLKEFALI

-2229 ARRRSKKEKE
+2229 ARRRTKNEKE

>member
-31 NPNGAQALTTDH
+31 NPNGAQALTTDN
-43 NVQGGSNQALPG
+43 NVQSDTNQATPV
-55 NSQNTNADTN
+55 NSQDTN
-65 RDIVNDSQNTPN
+65 VANNRGLANSAQNTPN
-77 AHATDNTS
+77 QSATTNQS

-90 TNHQNVDVAN
+90 VNHNNGSIAN
-100 QVGPAPIQPSAS
+100 QATPTSVQSSTPS
-112 PAQNNNNSNANS
+112 AQNNNHTDGNTTATETVSNAN
-124 TATEPAANTNNN
+124 NKDVV
-136 LASNNNTLNVP
+136 SNNTTLNVP
-147 NNTDNNDSARHL
+147 NKTNENGSGGHL

-181 EEASNRP
+181 EQASNRP
-188 KKRSRRAAPTDPN
+188 KKRSRRAAPADPN
-201 ATPADPTATPA
+201 ATPADPAA
-212 DPTAGN
+212 AAAGN
-218 GSAPVAITAP
+218 GGAPVAITAP

-236 ANNIGQNAPNEV
+236 ANNAGQNAPNEV
-248 LSFDDNNIRP
+248 LSFDDNGIRP
-258 STNRSVPTV
+258 STNRSVPSV
-267 TVVDNLPGYTLING
+267 TVVDNLPGFTLING

-315 RIRGNDTNDHGDFN
+315 RIKGNDTNDHGDFN
-329 GIEKTLTVNP
+329 GIEK
-339 NSELIFEFNTM
+339 S
-350 TTKNYQAQGNVI
+350 
-362 ALGRIRGNDTN
+362 
-373 DHGDFNGIEKTLT
+373 LT

-404 YQGMTNLIIKNAD
+404 YQGVTNLIIKNAD
-417 NDTVIGEKVVAY
+417 NDTVIAEKSVAY
-429 GPIWRLL
+429 GPIWRLF

-520 TDDFVYKIQLPEGVE
+520 TDDFVYKVQLPEGVE

-543 DFPSGNSGV
+543 DFPSSNSGV
-552 DINDMNV
+552 DMNDFNV

-564 NRIIT
+564 NRVIT
-569 IKSTGGGT
+569 IKSTGGGS

-606 VTFNDTLTYKTYSQ
+606 VTFNDTLTYKTYTQ

-690 KRVSQADIDSLANQM
+690 KRVSQADIDSLTNQM

-717 AVNRKVDDMED
+717 AVNKKVDQMED

-777 TLSGDTATPV
+777 TLSGDTVTPV
-787 VKPNAKQAIRDK
+787 VKPNAKKAIRDK
-799 AAKQREIINHTPD
+799 ATKQREIINATPD
-812 ATQDEIQDA
+812 ATEDEIQDA
-821 LNQLTT
+821 LNQLAT

-837 NATTNADVETAKNNG
+837 NATTNADVEIAKNNG
-852 INTIGAVAPQVTH
+852 INTIGAVVPQVTH

-916 TTNDDV
+916 TTNADV
-922 DTAKGDGLNA
+922 DNAKGDGLNA

-973 AAIEKVNAAVA
+973 AAIDKVNAAVTA
-984 VANTNIL
+984 ANTNIL

-1001 VKTNAIQGIQAIE
+1001 VKTNAIQGIQAIT

-1027 DQSAETQHNAI
+1027 DKSAETQHNTI

-1101 NAVNEKAREAIT
+1101 NAVNDKAREAIT

-1135 LKNRALNDIGVTS
+1135 LKNRALTDIGVTS

-1179 VLTDL
+1179 VLNDL

-1212 DLATAINN
+1212 ELATAINN

-1255 AQTNQHYSAKL
+1255 AQINQHYNAKL
-1266 VEINATPDATDDEK
+1266 AEINATPDATNDEK

-1371 FNQINQNQTN
+1371 INQINQNQTN
-1381 DQVDATTNQA
+1381 DQVDTTTNQA
-1391 INAID
+1391 VNAID

-1431 NEKEVALQALAK
+1431 NEKEVASQALAK

-1478 TKIKPAAREKINQ
+1478 TKVKPAAREKINQ
-1491 KANELRAQIN
+1491 KANELRAKIN

-1512 AALDKIN
+1512 VALDKIN
-1519 DLVAKAMTNITND
+1519 EFVNQAMTDITNN
-1532 RTNQQVNDST
+1532 RTNQQVDDTTS
-1542 NQALDD
+1542 QALDS
-1548 IALVTPDHIVRAA
+1548 IALVAPEHIVRAA

-1568 QYEAKKHEI
+1568 QYEAKKQEI

-1593 QLANNEKRALQNI
+1593 QLANNEKLALQNI
-1606 NQAIANNDVKR
+1606 NQAVTNNDVKR
-1617 VESNGIATLK
+1617 VETNGIATLK
-1627 GVEPHI
+1627 GVQPHI
-1633 VVKPEAQEAIKA
+1633 VIKPEAQQAIKA
-1645 SADNQVES
+1645 SAENQVES
-1653 IKDTPHATTDELDEA
+1653 IKDTPHATVDELDEA
-1668 NQQIND
+1668 NQLISD
-1674 TLKQGQ
+1674 TLKQAQ
-1680 QDIDNTTQDAAVNDV
+1680 QEIENTNQDAAVTDV

-1715 ALDNIDESNNNQL
+1715 ALDSIEENNKNQL
-1728 DAIRNTLDTTQDERN
+1728 DAIRNTLDTTQDERD
-1743 VAIAALNKI
+1743 VAIDTLNKI
-1752 VNAIKNDIAQN
+1752 VNTIKNDIAQN
-1763 KTNAEVDQTEA
+1763 KTNAEVDRTET
-1774 DGNNNIKVILP
+1774 DGNDNIKVILP

-1795 SVSAKAEAQNALID
+1795 SVGVKAEAQNALID

-1845 VNQNSIDA
+1845 VNQDSIDA

-1888 NEATDEEQNAA
+1888 NEATDEEQNIA
-1899 IVQVEKE
+1899 IAQVEKE
-1906 LIKAKQQIAGAVTNA
+1906 LIKAKQQIASAVTNA
-1921 DVAYLLHDGKNE
+1921 DVAYLLHDEKNE
-1933 IREIEPVINKKA
+1933 IREIEPVINRKA
-1945 TAREQLTTLFNDKK
+1945 SAREQLTTLFNDKK
-1959 QAIEANVQATVEE
+1959 QAIEANIQATVEE

-1997 AQVDKTATLNLQTI
+1997 AQVDKTASLNLQTI

-2032 ARVTHLVQNYRK
+2032 ARVTALVQNYRK
-2044 VSDRNKADA
+2044 VSNRNKADA

-2085 VALGDIEA
+2085 VALSDIEA

-2129 ALIDQYVA
+2129 VLIDQYVA
-2137 DGNRMVDEDATLND
+2137 DGNRMIDEDATLND
-2151 IKKDT
+2151 IKQHT
-2156 QLIIDEI
+2156 QFIVDEI
-2163 LAIKLPAEVIKASPK
+2163 LAIKLPAEATKVSPK
-2178 VGQPAPK
+2178 EIQPAPK
-2185 VCTPIKKEDKQEVR
+2185 VCTPIKKEETHESR
-2199 KVVKELPNTGSEEM
+2199 KVEKELPNTGSEGM
-2213 DLPLKELALI
+2213 DLPLKEFALI

-2229 ARRRSKKEKE
+2229 ARRRTKNEKE

>member
-55 NSQNTNADTN
+55 NSPNTNADTN
-65 RDIVNDSQNTPN
+65 RDIVNGSQNTPN

-90 TNHQNVDVAN
+90 TNHQNVGVAN
-100 QVGPAPIQPSAS
+100 QVAPAPIQPSTSSAS
-112 PAQNNNNSNANS
+112 NNNHSDANS

-188 KKRSRRAAPTDPN
+188 KKRSRRAAPADPN
-201 ATPADPTATPA
+201 ATPA

-228 YTPTTDPN
+228 FTPTTDPN

-248 LSFDDNNIRP
+248 LTFDDNNIRP

-315 RIRGNDTNDHGDFN
+315 RIKGNDTNDHG
-329 GIEKTLTVNP
+329 G
-339 NSELIFEFNTM
+339 
-350 TTKNYQAQGNVI
+350 
-362 ALGRIRGNDTN
+362 
-373 DHGDFNGIEKTLT
+373 FNGIEKTLT

-606 VTFNDTLTYKTYSQ
+606 VTFNDILTYKTYTQ

-664 SLDIFNDL
+664 SLDIFNEL

-690 KRVSQADIDSLANQM
+690 KRVSQADIDSLVNQM

-799 AAKQREIINHTPD
+799 AAKQREIINNTPD

-962 ANPDATQEERQ
+962 ANPDGTQEERQ

-984 VANTNIL
+984 AANTNIL

-1101 NAVNEKAREAIT
+1101 NAVNDKAREAIT

-1194 NTNATTEEKQVAL
+1194 NTNATDEEKQVAL

-1246 NIVKKPAAL
+1246 NIVKKPTAL
-1255 AQTNQHYSAKL
+1255 AQINQHYNAKL
-1266 VEINATPDATDDEK
+1266 AEINATPDATDDEK

-1396 NVEAEVV
+1396 NVEAKVV

-1431 NEKEVALQALAK
+1431 NEKEVALLALAK

-1478 TKIKPAAREKINQ
+1478 TKVKPAAREKINQ

-1548 IALVTPDHIVRAA
+1548 IALVTPDHIVRAT

-1606 NQAIANNDVKR
+1606 DQAIANNDVKR

-1906 LIKAKQQIAGAVTNA
+1906 LIKAKQQIASAVTNA

-1959 QAIEANVQATVEE
+1959 LAIEANVQATVEE

-1997 AQVDKTATLNLQTI
+1997 AQVDKTASLNLQTI

-2137 DGNRMVDEDATLND
+2137 DGIRMIDEDATLND
-2151 IKKDT
+2151 IKQHT
-2156 QLIIDEI
+2156 QFIVDEI
-2163 LAIKLPAEVIKASPK
+2163 LAIKLPAEATKVLPK

-2185 VCTPIKKEDKQEVR
+2185 LCTSIKKVDKQEVR

-2229 ARRRSKKEKE
+2229 ARRRNKNEKE

>member
-31 NPNGAQALTTDH
+31 NPNGAQALTTDN
-43 NVQGGSNQALPG
+43 NVQSDTNQATPV
-55 NSQNTNADTN
+55 NSQDTN
-65 RDIVNDSQNTPN
+65 VANNRGLANSAQNTPN
-77 AHATDNTS
+77 QSATTNQS

-90 TNHQNVDVAN
+90 VNHNNGSIAN
-100 QVGPAPIQPSAS
+100 QATPTSVQSSTPS
-112 PAQNNNNSNANS
+112 AQNNNHTDGNTTATETVSNAN
-124 TATEPAANTNNN
+124 NKDVV
-136 LASNNNTLNVP
+136 SNNTTLNVP
-147 NNTDNNDSARHL
+147 NKTNENGSGGHL

-181 EEASNRP
+181 EQASNRP
-188 KKRSRRAAPTDPN
+188 KKRSRRAAPADPN
-201 ATPADPTATPA
+201 ATPADPAA
-212 DPTAGN
+212 AAAGN
-218 GSAPVAITAP
+218 GGAPVAITAP

-236 ANNIGQNAPNEV
+236 ANNAGQNAPNEV
-248 LSFDDNNIRP
+248 LSFDDNGIRP
-258 STNRSVPTV
+258 STNRSVPSV
-267 TVVDNLPGYTLING
+267 TVVDNLPGFTLING

-315 RIRGNDTNDHGDFN
+315 RIKGNDTNDHGDFN
-329 GIEKTLTVNP
+329 GIEK
-339 NSELIFEFNTM
+339 S
-350 TTKNYQAQGNVI
+350 
-362 ALGRIRGNDTN
+362 
-373 DHGDFNGIEKTLT
+373 LT

-404 YQGMTNLIIKNAD
+404 YQGVTNLIIKNAD
-417 NDTVIGEKVVAY
+417 NDTVIAEKSVAY
-429 GPIWRLL
+429 GPIWRLF

-520 TDDFVYKIQLPEGVE
+520 TDDFVYKVQLPEGVE

-543 DFPSGNSGV
+543 DFPSSNSGV
-552 DINDMNV
+552 DMNDFNV

-564 NRIIT
+564 NRVIT
-569 IKSTGGGT
+569 IKSTGGGS

-606 VTFNDTLTYKTYSQ
+606 VTFNDTLTYKTYTQ

-690 KRVSQADIDSLANQM
+690 KRVSQADIDSLTNQM

-717 AVNRKVDDMED
+717 AVNKKVDQMED

-787 VKPNAKQAIRDK
+787 VKPNAKKAIRDK
-799 AAKQREIINHTPD
+799 ATKQREIINATPD
-812 ATQDEIQDA
+812 ATEDEIQDA
-821 LNQLTT
+821 LNQLAT

-837 NATTNADVETAKNNG
+837 NATTNADVEIAKNNG
-852 INTIGAVAPQVTH
+852 INTIGAVVPQVTH

-916 TTNDDV
+916 TTNADV
-922 DTAKGDGLNA
+922 DNAKGDGLNA

-973 AAIEKVNAAVA
+973 AAIDKVNAAVTA
-984 VANTNIL
+984 ANTNIL

-1001 VKTNAIQGIQAIE
+1001 VKTNAIQGIQAIT

-1027 DQSAETQHNAI
+1027 DKSAETQHNTI

-1101 NAVNEKAREAIT
+1101 NAVNDKAREAIT

-1135 LKNRALNDIGVTS
+1135 LKNRALTDIGVTS

-1179 VLTDL
+1179 VLNDL

-1207 NQVDQ
+1207 YQVDQ
-1212 DLATAINN
+1212 ELATAINN

-1255 AQTNQHYSAKL
+1255 AQINQHYNAKL
-1266 VEINATPDATDDEK
+1266 AEINATPDATNDEK

-1371 FNQINQNQTN
+1371 INQINQNQTN
-1381 DQVDATTNQA
+1381 DQVDTTTNQA
-1391 INAID
+1391 VNAID

-1431 NEKEVALQALAK
+1431 NEKEVASQALAK

-1478 TKIKPAAREKINQ
+1478 TKVKPAAREKINQ
-1491 KANELRAQIN
+1491 KANELRAKIN

-1512 AALDKIN
+1512 VALDKIN
-1519 DLVAKAMTNITND
+1519 EFVNQAMTDITNN
-1532 RTNQQVNDST
+1532 RTNQQVDDTTS
-1542 NQALDD
+1542 QALDS
-1548 IALVTPDHIVRAA
+1548 IALVAPEHIVRAA

-1568 QYEAKKHEI
+1568 QYEAKKQEI

-1593 QLANNEKRALQNI
+1593 QLANNEKLALQNI
-1606 NQAIANNDVKR
+1606 NQAVTNNDVKR
-1617 VESNGIATLK
+1617 VETNGIATLK
-1627 GVEPHI
+1627 GVQPHI
-1633 VVKPEAQEAIKA
+1633 VIKPEAQQAIKA
-1645 SADNQVES
+1645 TAENQVES
-1653 IKDTPHATTDELDEA
+1653 IKDTPHATVDELDEA
-1668 NQQIND
+1668 NQLISD
-1674 TLKQGQ
+1674 TLKQAQ
-1680 QDIDNTTQDAAVNDV
+1680 QEIENTNQDAAVTDV

-1715 ALDNIDESNNNQL
+1715 ALDSIEENNKNQL
-1728 DAIRNTLDTTQDERN
+1728 DAIRNTLDTTQDERD
-1743 VAIAALNKI
+1743 VAIDTLNKI
-1752 VNAIKNDIAQN
+1752 VNTIKNDIAQN
-1763 KTNAEVDQTEA
+1763 KTNAEVDRIET
-1774 DGNNNIKVILP
+1774 DGNDNIKVILP

-1795 SVSAKAEAQNALID
+1795 SVGVKAEAQNALID

-1845 VNQNSIDA
+1845 VNQDSIDA

-1888 NEATDEEQNAA
+1888 NEATDEEQNIA
-1899 IVQVEKE
+1899 IAQVEKE
-1906 LIKAKQQIAGAVTNA
+1906 LIKAKQQIASAVTNA
-1921 DVAYLLHDGKNE
+1921 DVAYLLHDEKNE
-1933 IREIEPVINKKA
+1933 IREIEPVINRKA
-1945 TAREQLTTLFNDKK
+1945 SAREQLTTLFNDKK
-1959 QAIEANVQATVEE
+1959 QAIEANIQATVEE

-1997 AQVDKTATLNLQTI
+1997 AQVDKTASLNLQTI

-2032 ARVTHLVQNYRK
+2032 ARVTALVQNYRK
-2044 VSDRNKADA
+2044 VSNRNKADA

-2085 VALGDIEA
+2085 VALSDIEA

-2129 ALIDQYVA
+2129 VLIDQYVA
-2137 DGNRMVDEDATLND
+2137 DGNRMIDEDATLND
-2151 IKKDT
+2151 IKQHT
-2156 QLIIDEI
+2156 QFIVDEI
-2163 LAIKLPAEVIKASPK
+2163 LAIKLPAEATKVSPK
-2178 VGQPAPK
+2178 EIQPAPK
-2185 VCTPIKKEDKQEVR
+2185 VCTPIKKEETHESR
-2199 KVVKELPNTGSEEM
+2199 KVEKELPNTGSEGM
-2213 DLPLKELALI
+2213 DLPLKEFALI

-2229 ARRRSKKEKE
+2229 ARRRTKNEKE

>member
-31 NPNGAQALTTDH
+31 NPNGAQALTTDN
-43 NVQGGSNQALPG
+43 NVQSDTNQATPV
-55 NSQNTNADTN
+55 NSQDKDVANN
-65 RDIVNDSQNTPN
+65 RGLANSAQNTPN
-77 AHATDNTS
+77 QSATTNQA

-90 TNHQNVDVAN
+90 VNHNNGSIVN
-100 QVGPAPIQPSAS
+100 QATPTSVQSSTPS
-112 PAQNNNNSNANS
+112 AQNNNHTDGNTTATETVSNAN
-124 TATEPAANTNNN
+124 NNDV
-136 LASNNNTLNVP
+136 ASNNTTLNVP
-147 NNTDNNDSARHL
+147 NKTNENGSGGHL

-181 EEASNRP
+181 EPASNRP
-188 KKRSRRAAPTDPN
+188 KKRSRRAAPADPN
-201 ATPADPTATPA
+201 ATPADPGAA
-212 DPTAGN
+212 AAGN
-218 GSAPVAITAP
+218 GGAPVAITAP

-236 ANNIGQNAPNEV
+236 ANNAGQNAPNEV
-248 LSFDDNNIRP
+248 LSFDDNSIRP
-258 STNRSVPTV
+258 STNRSVPSV
-267 TVVDNLPGYTLING
+267 TVVDNLPGFTLING
-281 GKVGVFSHAM
+281 GKVGVLSHAM
-291 VRTSMFDSGDAK
+291 VRTSMFEAGS
-303 NYQAQGNVIALG
+303 NRTYQAQGNVLALG
-315 RIRGNDTNDHGDFN
+315 RISGTDASNHGDFN
-329 GIEKTLTVNP
+329 GIEKSLTVNP

-350 TTKNYQAQGNVI
+350 PTKNGQGATNV
-362 ALGRIRGNDTN
+362 
-373 DHGDFNGIEKTLT
+373 
-386 VNPNSELIF
+386 
-395 EFNTMTTKN
+395 
-404 YQGMTNLIIKNAD
+404 IIKNAD
-417 NDTVIGEKVVAY
+417 TNDTIAEKTVEG
-429 GPIWRLL
+429 GPTLRLF
-436 KVPENVSHLKIQF
+436 KVPDNVRNLKIQF

-464 LRDGYKYYD
+464 LKDGYKYYS

-508 LKNNGNFGASFN
+508 LKNNGNSGASLD
-520 TDDFVYKIQLPEGVE
+520 TDEFVYKIQLPEGVE

-543 DFPSGNSGV
+543 DFPSNNSGV
-552 DINDMNV
+552 DVNDMNV

-564 NRIIT
+564 NRVIT

-577 GNSPARLMPDKILD
+577 TNSPARLMPDKILD

-606 VTFNDTLTYKTYSQ
+606 VTFNDTLTYKTYTQ
-620 DFINSPA
+620 DFINSAA

-672 KRRAQTILDEN
+672 KKRAQTILAEN

-690 KRVSQADIDSLANQM
+690 KRVSQADIDTLTNQM

-717 AVNRKVDDMED
+717 AVNQKADQMED

-751 KNEIIGNIGD
+751 KGNIIGDIGD

-787 VKPNAKQAIRDK
+787 VKPNAKKAIRDK
-799 AAKQREIINHTPD
+799 ATKQREIINATPD
-812 ATQDEIQDA
+812 ATEDEIQDA
-821 LNQLTT
+821 INQLAT

-852 INTIGAVAPQVTH
+852 INTIGSVVPQVTH

-897 ALNELTQATNHAL
+897 ALNELTQAT
-910 EQINQA
+910 
-916 TTNDDV
+916 TNADV
-922 DTAKGDGLNA
+922 DNAKGDGLNA

-973 AAIEKVNAAVA
+973 AAIDKVNAAVTA
-984 VANTNIL
+984 ANTNIL
-991 NANTNADVEQ
+991 NANTNAEVEQ
-1001 VKTNAIQGIQAIE
+1001 VKTNAIQGIQAIT

-1027 DQSAETQHNAI
+1027 DKSAETQHNTI
-1038 FNNNDATLEEQQAA
+1038 FNNNDATLEERQAA

-1101 NAVNEKAREAIT
+1101 NVVNDKAREAIT

-1135 LKNRALNDIGVTS
+1135 LKNRALTDIGVTS

-1179 VLTDL
+1179 VLNDL

-1212 DLATAINN
+1212 ELATAINN

-1255 AQTNQHYSAKL
+1255 AQINQHYNAKL
-1266 VEINATPDATDDEK
+1266 AEINATPDATNDEK

-1381 DQVDATTNQA
+1381 DQVDTTTNQA
-1391 INAID
+1391 LNAID

-1431 NEKEVALQALAK
+1431 NEKEVASQALAK

-1478 TKIKPAAREKINQ
+1478 TKVKPAAREKINQ
-1491 KANELRAQIN
+1491 KANELRAKIN

-1512 AALDKIN
+1512 VALDKIN
-1519 DLVAKAMTNITND
+1519 EFVNQAMTDITNN
-1532 RTNQQVNDST
+1532 RTNQQVDDTTS
-1542 NQALDD
+1542 QALDS
-1548 IALVTPDHIVRAA
+1548 IALVAPEHIVRAA

-1568 QYEAKKHEI
+1568 QYEAKKQEI

-1593 QLANNEKRALQNI
+1593 QLANNKKLALQNI
-1606 NQAIANNDVKR
+1606 NQAVTNNDVKR
-1617 VESNGIATLK
+1617 VETNGIATLK
-1627 GVEPHI
+1627 GVQPHI
-1633 VVKPEAQEAIKA
+1633 VIKPEAQQAIKA
-1645 SADNQVES
+1645 SAENQVES
-1653 IKDTPHATTDELDEA
+1653 IKDTPHATVDELDEA
-1668 NQQIND
+1668 NQLISD
-1674 TLKQGQ
+1674 TLKQAQ
-1680 QDIDNTTQDAAVNDV
+1680 QEIENTNQDAAVTDV

-1715 ALDNIDESNNNQL
+1715 ALDSIEENNKNQL
-1728 DAIRNTLDTTQDERN
+1728 DAIRNTLDTTQDERD
-1743 VAIAALNKI
+1743 VAIDTLNKI
-1752 VNAIKNDIAQN
+1752 VNTIKNDIAQN
-1763 KTNAEVDQTEA
+1763 KTNAEVDRTET
-1774 DGNNNIKVILP
+1774 DGNDNIKVILP

-1795 SVSAKAEAQNALID
+1795 SVGVKAEAQNALID

-1845 VNQNSIDA
+1845 VNQDSIDA

-1888 NEATDEEQNAA
+1888 NEATDEEQNIA
-1899 IVQVEKE
+1899 IAQVEKE
-1906 LIKAKQQIAGAVTNA
+1906 LIKAKQQIASAVTNA
-1921 DVAYLLHDGKNE
+1921 DVAYLLHDEKNE
-1933 IREIEPVINKKA
+1933 IREIEPVISRKA
-1945 TAREQLTTLFNDKK
+1945 SAREQLTTLFNDKK
-1959 QAIEANVQATVEE
+1959 QAIEANIQATVEE

-1997 AQVDKTATLNLQTI
+1997 AQVDKTASLNLQTI

-2032 ARVTHLVQNYRK
+2032 ARVTALVQNYRK

-2085 VALGDIEA
+2085 VALSDIEA

-2129 ALIDQYVA
+2129 VLIDQYVA
-2137 DGNRMVDEDATLND
+2137 DGNRMIDEDATLND
-2151 IKKDT
+2151 IKQHT
-2156 QLIIDEI
+2156 QFIVDEI
-2163 LAIKLPAEVIKASPK
+2163 LAIKLPAEAMKVSPK
-2178 VGQPAPK
+2178 VIQPAPK
-2185 VCTPIKKEDKQEVR
+2185 VCTPIKKEETHESR
-2199 KVVKELPNTGSEEM
+2199 KVEKELPNTGSEEM
-2213 DLPLKELALI
+2213 DLPLKEFALI

-2229 ARRRSKKEKE
+2229 ARRRTKNEKE

>member
-31 NPNGAQALTTDH
+31 NPNGAQALTTDN
-43 NVQGGSNQALPG
+43 NVQSDTNQATPV
-55 NSQNTNADTN
+55 NSQDTN
-65 RDIVNDSQNTPN
+65 VANNRGLANSAQNTPN
-77 AHATDNTS
+77 QSATTNQS

-90 TNHQNVDVAN
+90 VNHNNGSIAN
-100 QVGPAPIQPSAS
+100 QATPTSVQSSTPS
-112 PAQNNNNSNANS
+112 AQNNNHTDGNTTATETVSNAN
-124 TATEPAANTNNN
+124 NKDVV
-136 LASNNNTLNVP
+136 SNNTTLNVP
-147 NNTDNNDSARHL
+147 NKTNENGSGGHL

-181 EEASNRP
+181 EQASNRP
-188 KKRSRRAAPTDPN
+188 KKRSRRAAPADPN
-201 ATPADPTATPA
+201 ATPADPAA
-212 DPTAGN
+212 AAAGN
-218 GSAPVAITAP
+218 GGAPVAITAP

-236 ANNIGQNAPNEV
+236 ANNAGQNAPNEV
-248 LSFDDNNIRP
+248 LSFDDNGIRP
-258 STNRSVPTV
+258 STNRSVPSV
-267 TVVDNLPGYTLING
+267 TVVDNLPGFTLING

-315 RIRGNDTNDHGDFN
+315 RIKGNDTNDHGDFN
-329 GIEKTLTVNP
+329 GIEK
-339 NSELIFEFNTM
+339 S
-350 TTKNYQAQGNVI
+350 
-362 ALGRIRGNDTN
+362 
-373 DHGDFNGIEKTLT
+373 LT

-404 YQGMTNLIIKNAD
+404 YQGVTNLIIKNAD
-417 NDTVIGEKVVAY
+417 NDTVIAEKSVAY
-429 GPIWRLL
+429 GPIWRLF

-520 TDDFVYKIQLPEGVE
+520 TDDFVYKVQLPEGVE

-543 DFPSGNSGV
+543 DFPSSNSGV
-552 DINDMNV
+552 DMNDFNV

-564 NRIIT
+564 NRVIT
-569 IKSTGGGT
+569 IKSTGGGS

-606 VTFNDTLTYKTYSQ
+606 VTFNDTLTYKTYTQ

-690 KRVSQADIDSLANQM
+690 KRVSQADIDSLTNQM

-717 AVNRKVDDMED
+717 AVNKKVDQMED

-787 VKPNAKQAIRDK
+787 VKPNAKKAIRDK
-799 AAKQREIINHTPD
+799 ATKQREIINATPD
-812 ATQDEIQDA
+812 ATEDEIQDA
-821 LNQLTT
+821 LNQLAT

-837 NATTNADVETAKNNG
+837 NATTNADVEIAKNNG
-852 INTIGAVAPQVTH
+852 INTIGAVVPQVTH

-916 TTNDDV
+916 TTNADV
-922 DTAKGDGLNA
+922 DNAKGDGLNA

-973 AAIEKVNAAVA
+973 AAIDKVNAAVTA
-984 VANTNIL
+984 ANTNIL

-1001 VKTNAIQGIQAIE
+1001 VKTNAIQGIQAIT

-1027 DQSAETQHNAI
+1027 DKSAETQHNTI

-1101 NAVNEKAREAIT
+1101 NAVNDKAREAIT

-1135 LKNRALNDIGVTS
+1135 LKNRALTDIGVTS

-1179 VLTDL
+1179 VLNDL

-1212 DLATAINN
+1212 ELATAINN

-1255 AQTNQHYSAKL
+1255 AQINQHYNAKL
-1266 VEINATPDATDDEK
+1266 AEINATPDATNDEK

-1371 FNQINQNQTN
+1371 INQINQNQTN
-1381 DQVDATTNQA
+1381 DQVDTTTNQA
-1391 INAID
+1391 VNAID

-1431 NEKEVALQALAK
+1431 NEKEVASQALAK

-1478 TKIKPAAREKINQ
+1478 TKVKPAAREKINQ
-1491 KANELRAQIN
+1491 KANELRAKIN

-1512 AALDKIN
+1512 VALDKIN
-1519 DLVAKAMTNITND
+1519 EFVNQAMTDITNN
-1532 RTNQQVNDST
+1532 RTNQQVDDTTS
-1542 NQALDD
+1542 QALDS
-1548 IALVTPDHIVRAA
+1548 IALVAPEHIVRAA

-1568 QYEAKKHEI
+1568 QYEAKKQEI

-1593 QLANNEKRALQNI
+1593 QLANNEKLALQNI
-1606 NQAIANNDVKR
+1606 NQAVTNNDVKR
-1617 VESNGIATLK
+1617 VETNGIATLK
-1627 GVEPHI
+1627 GVQPHI
-1633 VVKPEAQEAIKA
+1633 VIKPEAQQAIKA
-1645 SADNQVES
+1645 SAENQVES
-1653 IKDTPHATTDELDEA
+1653 IKDTPHATVDELDEA
-1668 NQQIND
+1668 NQLISD
-1674 TLKQGQ
+1674 TLKQAQ
-1680 QDIDNTTQDAAVNDV
+1680 QEIENTNQDAAVTDV

-1715 ALDNIDESNNNQL
+1715 ALDSIEENNKNQL
-1728 DAIRNTLDTTQDERN
+1728 DAIRNTLDTTQDERD
-1743 VAIAALNKI
+1743 VAIDTLNKI
-1752 VNAIKNDIAQN
+1752 VNTIKNDIAQN
-1763 KTNAEVDQTEA
+1763 KTNAEVDRTET
-1774 DGNNNIKVILP
+1774 DGNDNIKVILP

-1795 SVSAKAEAQNALID
+1795 SVGVKAEAQNALID

-1845 VNQNSIDA
+1845 VNQDSIDA

-1888 NEATDEEQNAA
+1888 NEATDEEQNIA
-1899 IVQVEKE
+1899 IAQVEKE
-1906 LIKAKQQIAGAVTNA
+1906 LIKAKQQIASAVTNA
-1921 DVAYLLHDGKNE
+1921 DVAYLLHDEKNE
-1933 IREIEPVINKKA
+1933 IREIEPVINRKA
-1945 TAREQLTTLFNDKK
+1945 SAREQLTTLFNDKK
-1959 QAIEANVQATVEE
+1959 QAIEANIQATVEE

-1997 AQVDKTATLNLQTI
+1997 AQVDKTASLNLQTI

-2032 ARVTHLVQNYRK
+2032 ARVTALVQNYRK
-2044 VSDRNKADA
+2044 VSNRNKADA

-2085 VALGDIEA
+2085 VALSDIEA

-2129 ALIDQYVA
+2129 VLIEQYVA
-2137 DGNRMVDEDATLND
+2137 DGNRMIDEDATLND
-2151 IKKDT
+2151 IKQHT
-2156 QLIIDEI
+2156 QFIVDEI
-2163 LAIKLPAEVIKASPK
+2163 LAIKLPAEATKVSPK
-2178 VGQPAPK
+2178 EIQPAPK
-2185 VCTPIKKEDKQEVR
+2185 VCTPIKKEETHESR
-2199 KVVKELPNTGSEEM
+2199 KVEKELPNTGSEGM
-2213 DLPLKELALI
+2213 DLPLKEFALI

-2229 ARRRSKKEKE
+2229 ARRRTKNEKE

>member
-31 NPNGAQALTTDH
+31 NPNGAQALTTDN
-43 NVQGGSNQALPG
+43 NVQSDTNQATPV
-55 NSQNTNADTN
+55 NSQDTN
-65 RDIVNDSQNTPN
+65 VANNRGLANSAQNTPN
-77 AHATDNTS
+77 QSATTNQS

-90 TNHQNVDVAN
+90 VNHNNGSIAN
-100 QVGPAPIQPSAS
+100 QATPTSVQSSTPS
-112 PAQNNNNSNANS
+112 AQNNNHTDGNTTATETVSNANNKDV
-124 TATEPAANTNNN
+124 E
-136 LASNNNTLNVP
+136 SNNTTLNVP
-147 NNTDNNDSARHL
+147 NKTNENGSGGHL

-181 EEASNRP
+181 EQASNRP
-188 KKRSRRAAPTDPN
+188 KKRSRRAAPADPN
-201 ATPADPTATPA
+201 ATPADPAA
-212 DPTAGN
+212 AAAGN
-218 GSAPVAITAP
+218 GGAPVAITAP

-236 ANNIGQNAPNEV
+236 ANNAGQNAPNEV
-248 LSFDDNNIRP
+248 LSFDDNGIRP
-258 STNRSVPTV
+258 STNRSVPSV
-267 TVVDNLPGYTLING
+267 TVVDNLPGFTLING

-315 RIRGNDTNDHGDFN
+315 RIKGNDTNDHGDFN
-329 GIEKTLTVNP
+329 GIEK
-339 NSELIFEFNTM
+339 S
-350 TTKNYQAQGNVI
+350 
-362 ALGRIRGNDTN
+362 
-373 DHGDFNGIEKTLT
+373 LT

-404 YQGMTNLIIKNAD
+404 YQGVTNLIIKNAD
-417 NDTVIGEKVVAY
+417 NDTVIAEKSVAY
-429 GPIWRLL
+429 GPIWRLF

-520 TDDFVYKIQLPEGVE
+520 TDDFVYKVQLPEGVE

-543 DFPSGNSGV
+543 DFPSSNSGV
-552 DINDMNV
+552 DMNDFNV

-564 NRIIT
+564 NRVIT
-569 IKSTGGGT
+569 IKSTGGGS

-606 VTFNDTLTYKTYSQ
+606 VTFNDTLTYKTYTQ

-690 KRVSQADIDSLANQM
+690 KRVSQADIDSLTNQM

-717 AVNRKVDDMED
+717 AVNKKVDQMED

-787 VKPNAKQAIRDK
+787 VKPNAKKAIRDK
-799 AAKQREIINHTPD
+799 ATKQREIINATPD
-812 ATQDEIQDA
+812 ATEDEIQDA
-821 LNQLTT
+821 LNQLAT

-837 NATTNADVETAKNNG
+837 NATTNADVEIAKNNG
-852 INTIGAVAPQVTH
+852 INTIGAVVPQVTH

-916 TTNDDV
+916 TTNADV
-922 DTAKGDGLNA
+922 DNAKGDGLNA

-973 AAIEKVNAAVA
+973 AAIDKVNAAVTA
-984 VANTNIL
+984 ANTNIL

-1001 VKTNAIQGIQAIE
+1001 VKTNAIQGIQAIT

-1027 DQSAETQHNAI
+1027 DKSAETQHNTI

-1101 NAVNEKAREAIT
+1101 NAVNDKAREAIT

-1135 LKNRALNDIGVTS
+1135 LKNRALTDIGVTS

-1179 VLTDL
+1179 VLNDL

-1212 DLATAINN
+1212 ELATAINN

-1255 AQTNQHYSAKL
+1255 AQINQHYNAKL
-1266 VEINATPDATDDEK
+1266 AEINATPDATNDEK

-1371 FNQINQNQTN
+1371 INQINQNQTN
-1381 DQVDATTNQA
+1381 DQVDTTTNQA
-1391 INAID
+1391 VNAID

-1431 NEKEVALQALAK
+1431 NEKEVASQALAK

-1478 TKIKPAAREKINQ
+1478 TKVKPAAREKINQ
-1491 KANELRAQIN
+1491 KANELRAKIN

-1512 AALDKIN
+1512 VALDKIN
-1519 DLVAKAMTNITND
+1519 EFVNQAMTDITNN
-1532 RTNQQVNDST
+1532 RTNQQVDDTTS
-1542 NQALDD
+1542 QALDS
-1548 IALVTPDHIVRAA
+1548 IALVAPEHIVRAA

-1568 QYEAKKHEI
+1568 QYEAKKQEI

-1593 QLANNEKRALQNI
+1593 QLANNEKLALQNI
-1606 NQAIANNDVKR
+1606 NQAVTNNDVKR
-1617 VESNGIATLK
+1617 VETNGIATLK
-1627 GVEPHI
+1627 GVQPHI
-1633 VVKPEAQEAIKA
+1633 VIKPEAQQAIKA
-1645 SADNQVES
+1645 TAENQVES
-1653 IKDTPHATTDELDEA
+1653 IKDTPHATVDELDEA
-1668 NQQIND
+1668 NQLISD
-1674 TLKQGQ
+1674 TLKQAQ
-1680 QDIDNTTQDAAVNDV
+1680 QEIENTNQDAAVTDV

-1715 ALDNIDESNNNQL
+1715 ALDSIEENNKNQL
-1728 DAIRNTLDTTQDERN
+1728 DAIRNTLDTTQDERD
-1743 VAIAALNKI
+1743 VAIDTLNKI
-1752 VNAIKNDIAQN
+1752 VNTIKNDIAQN
-1763 KTNAEVDQTEA
+1763 KTNAEVDRTET
-1774 DGNNNIKVILP
+1774 DGNDNIKVILP

-1795 SVSAKAEAQNALID
+1795 SVGVKAEAQNALID

-1845 VNQNSIDA
+1845 VNQDSIDA

-1888 NEATDEEQNAA
+1888 NEATDEEQNIA
-1899 IVQVEKE
+1899 IAQVEKE
-1906 LIKAKQQIAGAVTNA
+1906 LIKAKQQIASAVTNA
-1921 DVAYLLHDGKNE
+1921 DVAYLLHDEKNE
-1933 IREIEPVINKKA
+1933 IREIEPVINRKA
-1945 TAREQLTTLFNDKK
+1945 SAREQLTTLFNDKK
-1959 QAIEANVQATVEE
+1959 QAIEANIQATVEE

-1997 AQVDKTATLNLQTI
+1997 AQVDKTASLNLQTI

-2032 ARVTHLVQNYRK
+2032 ARVTALVQNYRK
-2044 VSDRNKADA
+2044 VSNRNKADA

-2085 VALGDIEA
+2085 VALSDIEA

-2129 ALIDQYVA
+2129 VLIDQYVA
-2137 DGNRMVDEDATLND
+2137 DGNRMIDEDATLND
-2151 IKKDT
+2151 IKQHT
-2156 QLIIDEI
+2156 QFIVDEI
-2163 LAIKLPAEVIKASPK
+2163 LAIKLPAEATKVSPK
-2178 VGQPAPK
+2178 EIQPAPK
-2185 VCTPIKKEDKQEVR
+2185 VCTPIKKEETHESR
-2199 KVVKELPNTGSEEM
+2199 KVEKELPNTGSEGM
-2213 DLPLKELALI
+2213 DLPLKEFALI

-2229 ARRRSKKEKE
+2229 ARRRTKNEKE

>member
-31 NPNGAQALTTDH
+31 NPNGAQALTTDN
-43 NVQGGSNQALPG
+43 NVQSDTNQATPV
-55 NSQNTNADTN
+55 NSQDTN
-65 RDIVNDSQNTPN
+65 VANNRGLANSAQNTPN
-77 AHATDNTS
+77 QSATTNQS

-90 TNHQNVDVAN
+90 VNHNNGSIAN
-100 QVGPAPIQPSAS
+100 QATPTSVQSSTPS
-112 PAQNNNNSNANS
+112 AQNNNHTDGNTTATETVSNAN
-124 TATEPAANTNNN
+124 NKDVV
-136 LASNNNTLNVP
+136 SNNTTLNVP
-147 NNTDNNDSARHL
+147 NKTNENGSGGHL

-181 EEASNRP
+181 EQASNRP
-188 KKRSRRAAPTDPN
+188 KKRSRRAAPADPN
-201 ATPADPTATPA
+201 ATPADPAA
-212 DPTAGN
+212 AAAGN
-218 GSAPVAITAP
+218 GGAPVAITAP

-236 ANNIGQNAPNEV
+236 ANNAGQNAPNEV
-248 LSFDDNNIRP
+248 LSFDDNGIRP
-258 STNRSVPTV
+258 STNRSVPSV
-267 TVVDNLPGYTLING
+267 TVVDNLPGFTLING

-315 RIRGNDTNDHGDFN
+315 RIKGNDTNDHGDFN
-329 GIEKTLTVNP
+329 GIEK
-339 NSELIFEFNTM
+339 S
-350 TTKNYQAQGNVI
+350 
-362 ALGRIRGNDTN
+362 
-373 DHGDFNGIEKTLT
+373 LT

-404 YQGMTNLIIKNAD
+404 YQGVTNLIIKNAD
-417 NDTVIGEKVVAY
+417 NDTVIAEKSVAY
-429 GPIWRLL
+429 GPIWRLF

-520 TDDFVYKIQLPEGVE
+520 TDDFVYKVQLPEGVE

-543 DFPSGNSGV
+543 DFPSSNSGV
-552 DINDMNV
+552 DMNDFNV

-564 NRIIT
+564 NRVIT
-569 IKSTGGGT
+569 IKSTGGGS

-606 VTFNDTLTYKTYSQ
+606 VTFNDTLTYKTYTQ

-653 RRIQQADYTFA
+653 RRIQQTDYTFA

-690 KRVSQADIDSLANQM
+690 KRVSQADIDSLTNQM

-717 AVNRKVDDMED
+717 AVNKKVDQMED

-787 VKPNAKQAIRDK
+787 VKPNAKKAIRDK
-799 AAKQREIINHTPD
+799 ATKQREIINATPD
-812 ATQDEIQDA
+812 ATEDEIQDA
-821 LNQLTT
+821 LNQLAT

-837 NATTNADVETAKNNG
+837 NATTNADVEIAKNNG
-852 INTIGAVAPQVTH
+852 INTIGAVVPQVTH

-916 TTNDDV
+916 TTNADV
-922 DTAKGDGLNA
+922 DNAKGDGLNA

-973 AAIEKVNAAVA
+973 AAIDKVNAAVTA
-984 VANTNIL
+984 ANTNIL

-1001 VKTNAIQGIQAIE
+1001 VKTNAIQGIQAIT

-1027 DQSAETQHNAI
+1027 DKSAETQHNTI

-1101 NAVNEKAREAIT
+1101 NAVNDKAREAIT

-1135 LKNRALNDIGVTS
+1135 LKNRALTDIGVTS

-1179 VLTDL
+1179 VLNDL

-1212 DLATAINN
+1212 ELATAINN

-1255 AQTNQHYSAKL
+1255 AQINQHYNAKL
-1266 VEINATPDATDDEK
+1266 AEINATPDATNDEK

-1371 FNQINQNQTN
+1371 INQINQNQTN
-1381 DQVDATTNQA
+1381 DQVDTTTNQA
-1391 INAID
+1391 VNAID

-1403 IKPKAIADIEKAVKE
+1403 IKPTAIADIEKAVKE

-1431 NEKEVALQALAK
+1431 NEKEVASQALAK

-1478 TKIKPAAREKINQ
+1478 TKVKPAAREKINQ
-1491 KANELRAQIN
+1491 KANELRAKIN

-1512 AALDKIN
+1512 VALDKIN
-1519 DLVAKAMTNITND
+1519 EFVNQAMTDITNN
-1532 RTNQQVNDST
+1532 RTNQQVDDTTS
-1542 NQALDD
+1542 QALDS
-1548 IALVTPDHIVRAA
+1548 IALVAPEHIVRAA

-1568 QYEAKKHEI
+1568 QYEAKKQEI

-1593 QLANNEKRALQNI
+1593 QLANNEKLALQNI
-1606 NQAIANNDVKR
+1606 NQAVTNNDVKR
-1617 VESNGIATLK
+1617 VETNGIATLK
-1627 GVEPHI
+1627 GVQPHI
-1633 VVKPEAQEAIKA
+1633 VIKPEAQQAIKA
-1645 SADNQVES
+1645 TAENQVES
-1653 IKDTPHATTDELDEA
+1653 IKDTPHATVDELDEA
-1668 NQQIND
+1668 NQLISD
-1674 TLKQGQ
+1674 TLKQAQ
-1680 QDIDNTTQDAAVNDV
+1680 QEIENTNQDAAVTDV

-1715 ALDNIDESNNNQL
+1715 ALDSIEENNKNQL
-1728 DAIRNTLDTTQDERN
+1728 DAIRNTLDTTQDERD
-1743 VAIAALNKI
+1743 VAIDTLNKI
-1752 VNAIKNDIAQN
+1752 VNTIKNDIAQN
-1763 KTNAEVDQTEA
+1763 KTNAEVDRTET
-1774 DGNNNIKVILP
+1774 DGNDNIKVILP

-1795 SVSAKAEAQNALID
+1795 SVGVKAEAQNALID

-1845 VNQNSIDA
+1845 VNQDSIDA

-1888 NEATDEEQNAA
+1888 NEATDEEQNIA
-1899 IVQVEKE
+1899 IAQVEKE
-1906 LIKAKQQIAGAVTNA
+1906 LIKAKQQIASAVTNA
-1921 DVAYLLHDGKNE
+1921 DVAYLLHDEKNE
-1933 IREIEPVINKKA
+1933 IREIEPVINRKA
-1945 TAREQLTTLFNDKK
+1945 SAREQLTTLFNDKK
-1959 QAIEANVQATVEE
+1959 QAIEANIQATVEE

-1997 AQVDKTATLNLQTI
+1997 AQVDKTASLNLQTI

-2032 ARVTHLVQNYRK
+2032 ARVTALVQNYRK
-2044 VSDRNKADA
+2044 VSNRNKADA

-2085 VALGDIEA
+2085 VALSDIEA

-2129 ALIDQYVA
+2129 VLIDQYVA
-2137 DGNRMVDEDATLND
+2137 DGNRMIDEDATLND
-2151 IKKDT
+2151 IKQHT
-2156 QLIIDEI
+2156 QFIVDEI
-2163 LAIKLPAEVIKASPK
+2163 LAIKLPAEATKVSPK
-2178 VGQPAPK
+2178 EIQPAPK
-2185 VCTPIKKEDKQEVR
+2185 VCTPIKKEETHESR
-2199 KVVKELPNTGSEEM
+2199 KVEKELPNTGSEGM
-2213 DLPLKELALI
+2213 DLPLKEFALI

-2229 ARRRSKKEKE
+2229 ARRRTKNEKE

>member
-31 NPNGAQALTTDH
+31 NPNGAQALTTDN
-43 NVQGGSNQALPG
+43 NVQSDTNQATPV
-55 NSQNTNADTN
+55 NSQDKDVANN
-65 RDIVNDSQNTPN
+65 RGLANSAQNTPN
-77 AHATDNTS
+77 QSATTNQA

-90 TNHQNVDVAN
+90 VNHNNGSIVN
-100 QVGPAPIQPSAS
+100 QATPTSVQSSTPS
-112 PAQNNNNSNANS
+112 AQNNNHTDGNTTATETVSNAN
-124 TATEPAANTNNN
+124 NND
-136 LASNNNTLNVP
+136 AVSNNTTLNVP
-147 NNTDNNDSARHL
+147 NKTNENGSGGHL

-181 EEASNRP
+181 EPASNRP
-188 KKRSRRAAPTDPN
+188 KKRSRRAAPADPN
-201 ATPADPTATPA
+201 ATPADPEAA
-212 DPTAGN
+212 AAGN
-218 GSAPVAITAP
+218 GGAPVAITAP

-236 ANNIGQNAPNEV
+236 ANNAGQNAPNEV
-248 LSFDDNNIRP
+248 LSFDDNGIRP
-258 STNRSVPTV
+258 STNRSVPSV
-267 TVVDNLPGYTLING
+267 TVVDNLPGFTLING

-291 VRTSMFDSGDAK
+291 VRTSMFDSADAK

-315 RIRGNDTNDHGDFN
+315 RI
-329 GIEKTLTVNP
+329 K
-339 NSELIFEFNTM
+339 
-350 TTKNYQAQGNVI
+350 
-362 ALGRIRGNDTN
+362 GNDTN

-404 YQGMTNLIIKNAD
+404 YQGVTNLIIKNAD
-417 NDTVIGEKVVAY
+417 NDTVIAEKSVAY
-429 GPIWRLL
+429 GPIWRLF

-520 TDDFVYKIQLPEGVE
+520 TDDFVYQVQLPEGVE

-543 DFPSGNSGV
+543 DFPSSNSGV
-552 DINDMNV
+552 DMNDFNV

-564 NRIIT
+564 NRVIT
-569 IKSTGGGT
+569 IKSTGGGS

-606 VTFNDTLTYKTYSQ
+606 VTFNDTLTYKTYTQ

-690 KRVSQADIDSLANQM
+690 KRVSQADIDSLTNQM

-717 AVNRKVDDMED
+717 AVNKKVDQMED

-787 VKPNAKQAIRDK
+787 VKPNAKKAIRDK
-799 AAKQREIINHTPD
+799 ATKQREIINATPD
-812 ATQDEIQDA
+812 ATEDEIQDA
-821 LNQLTT
+821 LNQLAT

-852 INTIGAVAPQVTH
+852 INTIGAVVPQVTH

-916 TTNDDV
+916 TTNADV
-922 DTAKGDGLNA
+922 DNAKGDGLNA

-973 AAIEKVNAAVA
+973 AAIDKVNAAVTA
-984 VANTNIL
+984 ANTNIL

-1001 VKTNAIQGIQAIE
+1001 VKTNAIQGIQAIT

-1027 DQSAETQHNAI
+1027 DKSAETQHNTI

-1101 NAVNEKAREAIT
+1101 NAVNDKAREAIT

-1135 LKNRALNDIGVTS
+1135 LKNRALTDIGVTS

-1179 VLTDL
+1179 VLNDL

-1212 DLATAINN
+1212 ELATAINN

-1255 AQTNQHYSAKL
+1255 AQINQHYNAKL
-1266 VEINATPDATDDEK
+1266 AEINATPDATNDEK

-1287 NQDRQQAIESI
+1287 NLDRQQAIESI

-1381 DQVDATTNQA
+1381 DQVDTTTNQA
-1391 INAID
+1391 LKAID

-1431 NEKEVALQALAK
+1431 NEKEVASQALAK

-1478 TKIKPAAREKINQ
+1478 TKVKPAAREKINQ
-1491 KANELRAQIN
+1491 KANELRAKIN

-1512 AALDKIN
+1512 VALDKIN
-1519 DLVAKAMTNITND
+1519 EFVNQAMTDITNN
-1532 RTNQQVNDST
+1532 RTNQQVDDTTS
-1542 NQALDD
+1542 QALDS
-1548 IALVTPDHIVRAA
+1548 IALVAPEHIVRAA

-1568 QYEAKKHEI
+1568 QYEAKKQEI

-1593 QLANNEKRALQNI
+1593 QLANNEKLALQNI
-1606 NQAIANNDVKR
+1606 NQAVTNNDVKR
-1617 VESNGIATLK
+1617 VETNGIATLK
-1627 GVEPHI
+1627 GVQPHI
-1633 VVKPEAQEAIKA
+1633 VIKPEAQQAIKA
-1645 SADNQVES
+1645 SAENQVES
-1653 IKDTPHATTDELDEA
+1653 IKDTPHATVDELDEA
-1668 NQQIND
+1668 NQLISD
-1674 TLKQGQ
+1674 TLKQAQ
-1680 QDIDNTTQDAAVNDV
+1680 QEIENTNQDAAVTDV

-1715 ALDNIDESNNNQL
+1715 ALDSIEENNKNQL
-1728 DAIRNTLDTTQDERN
+1728 DAIRNTLDTTQDERD
-1743 VAIAALNKI
+1743 VAIDTLNKI
-1752 VNAIKNDIAQN
+1752 VNTIKNDIAQN
-1763 KTNAEVDQTEA
+1763 KTNAEVDRTET
-1774 DGNNNIKVILP
+1774 DGNDNIKVILP

-1795 SVSAKAEAQNALID
+1795 SVGVKAEAQNALID

-1845 VNQNSIDA
+1845 VNQDSINA

-1899 IVQVEKE
+1899 IAQVEQA
-1906 LIKAKQQIAGAVTNA
+1906 LIKAKQQIASAVTNA

-1933 IREIEPVINKKA
+1933 IREIEPVISRKA
-1945 TAREQLTTLFNDKK
+1945 SAREQLTTLFNDKK
-1959 QAIEANVQATVEE
+1959 QAIEANIQATVEE

-1997 AQVDKTATLNLQTI
+1997 AQVDKTASLNLQTI

-2025 KTINDDL
+2025 KTINVDL
-2032 ARVTHLVQNYRK
+2032 ARVTALVQNYRK

-2085 VALGDIEA
+2085 VALSDIEA

-2114 KFKAIATPEQLAKVK
+2114 KFKAIATPEQLAKIKV
-2129 ALIDQYVA
+2129 LIDQYVA
-2137 DGNRMVDEDATLND
+2137 DGNRMIDEDATLND
-2151 IKKDT
+2151 IKQHT
-2156 QLIIDEI
+2156 QFIVDEI
-2163 LAIKLPAEVIKASPK
+2163 LAIKLPAEATKVSPK
-2178 VGQPAPK
+2178 VIQPAPK
-2185 VCTPIKKEDKQEVR
+2185 VCTPIKKEETHESR
-2199 KVVKELPNTGSEEM
+2199 KVEKELPNTGSEGM
-2213 DLPLKELALI
+2213 DLPLKEFALI

-2229 ARRRSKKEKE
+2229 ARRRTKNEKE

>member
-55 NSQNTNADTN
+55 NSPNTNADTN
-65 RDIVNDSQNTPN
+65 RDIVNGSQNTPN

-90 TNHQNVDVAN
+90 TNHQNVGVAN
-100 QVGPAPIQPSAS
+100 QVAPAPIQPSTSSAS
-112 PAQNNNNSNANS
+112 NNNHSDANS

-188 KKRSRRAAPTDPN
+188 KKRSRRAAPADPN
-201 ATPADPTATPA
+201 ATPA

-228 YTPTTDPN
+228 FTPTTDPN

-248 LSFDDNNIRP
+248 LTFDDNNIRP

-315 RIRGNDTNDHGDFN
+315 RIKGNDTNDHG
-329 GIEKTLTVNP
+329 G
-339 NSELIFEFNTM
+339 
-350 TTKNYQAQGNVI
+350 
-362 ALGRIRGNDTN
+362 
-373 DHGDFNGIEKTLT
+373 FNGIEKTLT

-606 VTFNDTLTYKTYSQ
+606 VTFNDILTYKTYTQ

-664 SLDIFNDL
+664 SLDIFNEL

-690 KRVSQADIDSLANQM
+690 KRVSQADIDSLVNQM

-799 AAKQREIINHTPD
+799 AAKQREIINNTPD

-984 VANTNIL
+984 AANTNIL

-1101 NAVNEKAREAIT
+1101 NAVNDKAREAIT

-1194 NTNATTEEKQVAL
+1194 NTNATDEEKQVAL

-1246 NIVKKPAAL
+1246 NIVKKPTAL
-1255 AQTNQHYSAKL
+1255 AQINQHYNAKL
-1266 VEINATPDATDDEK
+1266 AEINATPDATDDEK

-1396 NVEAEVV
+1396 NVEAKVV

-1431 NEKEVALQALAK
+1431 NEKEVALLALAK

-1478 TKIKPAAREKINQ
+1478 TKVKPAAREKINQ

-1548 IALVTPDHIVRAA
+1548 IALVTPDHIVRAT

-1606 NQAIANNDVKR
+1606 DQAIANNDVKR

-1906 LIKAKQQIAGAVTNA
+1906 LIKAKQQIASAVTNA

-1959 QAIEANVQATVEE
+1959 LAIEANVQATVEE

-1997 AQVDKTATLNLQTI
+1997 AQVDKTASLNLQTI

-2085 VALGDIEA
+2085 VVLGDIEA

-2137 DGNRMVDEDATLND
+2137 DGIRMIDEDATLND
-2151 IKKDT
+2151 IKQHT
-2156 QLIIDEI
+2156 QFIVDEI
-2163 LAIKLPAEVIKASPK
+2163 LAIKLPAEATKVLPK

-2185 VCTPIKKEDKQEVR
+2185 LCTSIKKVDKQEVR

-2229 ARRRSKKEKE
+2229 ARRRNKNEKE

>member
-55 NSQNTNADTN
+55 NSPNTNADTN
-65 RDIVNDSQNTPN
+65 RDIVNGSQNTPN

-90 TNHQNVDVAN
+90 TNHQNVGVAN
-100 QVGPAPIQPSAS
+100 QVAPAPIQPSTSSAS
-112 PAQNNNNSNANS
+112 NNNHSDANS

-188 KKRSRRAAPTDPN
+188 KKRSRRAAPADPN
-201 ATPADPTATPA
+201 ATPA

-228 YTPTTDPN
+228 FTPTTDPN

-248 LSFDDNNIRP
+248 LTFDDNNIRP

-315 RIRGNDTNDHGDFN
+315 RIKGNDTNDHG
-329 GIEKTLTVNP
+329 G
-339 NSELIFEFNTM
+339 
-350 TTKNYQAQGNVI
+350 
-362 ALGRIRGNDTN
+362 
-373 DHGDFNGIEKTLT
+373 FNGIEKTLT

-606 VTFNDTLTYKTYSQ
+606 VTFNDILTYKTYTQ

-640 IIMNKDALQAEVD
+640 IIMNKDVLQAEVD

-664 SLDIFNDL
+664 SLDIFNEL

-690 KRVSQADIDSLANQM
+690 KRVSQADIDSLVNQM

-787 VKPNAKQAIRDK
+787 VKTNAKQAIRDK
-799 AAKQREIINHTPD
+799 AAKQREIINNTPD

-984 VANTNIL
+984 AANTNIL

-1101 NAVNEKAREAIT
+1101 NAVNDKAREPIT

-1194 NTNATTEEKQVAL
+1194 NTNATDEEKQVAL

-1246 NIVKKPAAL
+1246 NIVKKPTAL
-1255 AQTNQHYSAKL
+1255 AQINQHYNAKL
-1266 VEINATPDATDDEK
+1266 AEINATPDATDDEK

-1396 NVEAEVV
+1396 NVEAKVV

-1431 NEKEVALQALAK
+1431 NEKEVALLALAK

-1478 TKIKPAAREKINQ
+1478 TKVKPAAREKINQ

-1548 IALVTPDHIVRAA
+1548 IALVTPDHIVRAT

-1606 NQAIANNDVKR
+1606 DQAIANNDVKR

-1906 LIKAKQQIAGAVTNA
+1906 LIKAKQQIASAVTNA

-1959 QAIEANVQATVEE
+1959 LAIEANVQATVEE

-1997 AQVDKTATLNLQTI
+1997 AQVDKTASLNLQTI

-2137 DGNRMVDEDATLND
+2137 DGIRMIDEDATLND
-2151 IKKDT
+2151 IKQHT
-2156 QLIIDEI
+2156 QFIVDEI
-2163 LAIKLPAEVIKASPK
+2163 LAIKLPAEATKVLPK

-2185 VCTPIKKEDKQEVR
+2185 LCTSIKKVDKQEVR

-2229 ARRRSKKEKE
+2229 ARRRNKNEKE

>member
-31 NPNGAQALTTDH
+31 NPNGAQALTTDN
-43 NVQGGSNQALPG
+43 NVQSDTNQATPV
-55 NSQNTNADTN
+55 NSQDKDVANN
-65 RDIVNDSQNTPN
+65 RGLANSAQNTPN
-77 AHATDNTS
+77 QSATTNQA

-90 TNHQNVDVAN
+90 VNHNNGSIVN
-100 QVGPAPIQPSAS
+100 QATPTSVQSSTPS
-112 PAQNNNNSNANS
+112 AQNNNHTDGNTTATETVSNAN
-124 TATEPAANTNNN
+124 NNR
-136 LASNNNTLNVP
+136 AVSNNTTLNVP
-147 NNTDNNDSARHL
+147 NKTNENGSGGHL

-181 EEASNRP
+181 EPASNRP
-188 KKRSRRAAPTDPN
+188 KKRSRRAAPADPN
-201 ATPADPTATPA
+201 ATPADPAA
-212 DPTAGN
+212 AAAGN
-218 GSAPVAITAP
+218 GGAPVAITAP

-236 ANNIGQNAPNEV
+236 ANNAGQNAPNEV
-248 LSFDDNNIRP
+248 LSFDDNGIRP
-258 STNRSVPTV
+258 STNRSVPSV
-267 TVVDNLPGYTLING
+267 TVVDNLPGFTLING

-291 VRTSMFDSGDAK
+291 VRTSMFDSADAK

-315 RIRGNDTNDHGDFN
+315 RIKGNDTNDHGDFN

-350 TTKNYQAQGNVI
+350 TTKNYQV
-362 ALGRIRGNDTN
+362 
-373 DHGDFNGIEKTLT
+373 
-386 VNPNSELIF
+386 V
-395 EFNTMTTKN
+395 
-404 YQGMTNLIIKNAD
+404 TNLIIKNAD
-417 NDTVIGEKVVAY
+417 NDTVIAEKSVAY
-429 GPIWRLL
+429 GPIWRLF

-520 TDDFVYKIQLPEGVE
+520 TDDFVYQVQLPEGVE

-543 DFPSGNSGV
+543 DFPSSNSGV
-552 DINDMNV
+552 DMNDFNV

-564 NRIIT
+564 NRVIT
-569 IKSTGGGT
+569 IKSTGGGS

-606 VTFNDTLTYKTYSQ
+606 VTFNDTLTYKTYTQ

-690 KRVSQADIDSLANQM
+690 KRVSQADIDSLTNQM

-717 AVNRKVDDMED
+717 AVNKKVDQMED

-787 VKPNAKQAIRDK
+787 VKPNAKKAIRDK
-799 AAKQREIINHTPD
+799 ATKQREIINATPD
-812 ATQDEIQDA
+812 ATEDEIQDA
-821 LNQLTT
+821 LNQLAT

-852 INTIGAVAPQVTH
+852 INTIGAVVPQVTH

-916 TTNDDV
+916 TTNADV
-922 DTAKGDGLNA
+922 DNAKGDGLNA

-973 AAIEKVNAAVA
+973 AAIDKVNAAVTA
-984 VANTNIL
+984 ANTNIL

-1001 VKTNAIQGIQAIE
+1001 VKTNAIQGIQAIT

-1027 DQSAETQHNAI
+1027 DKSAETQHNTI

-1101 NAVNEKAREAIT
+1101 NAVNDKAREAIT

-1135 LKNRALNDIGVTS
+1135 LKNRALTDIGVTS

-1179 VLTDL
+1179 VLNDL

-1212 DLATAINN
+1212 ELATAINN

-1255 AQTNQHYSAKL
+1255 AQINQHYNAKL
-1266 VEINATPDATDDEK
+1266 AEINATPDATNDEK

-1287 NQDRQQAIESI
+1287 NLDRQQAIESI

-1348 TPNATDEEKQAAVN
+1348 TPNVTDEEKQAAVN

-1381 DQVDATTNQA
+1381 DQVDTTTNQA
-1391 INAID
+1391 LKAID

-1431 NEKEVALQALAK
+1431 NEKEVASQALAK

-1478 TKIKPAAREKINQ
+1478 TKVKPAAREKINQ
-1491 KANELRAQIN
+1491 KANELRAKIN

-1512 AALDKIN
+1512 VALDKIN
-1519 DLVAKAMTNITND
+1519 EFVNQAMTDITNN
-1532 RTNQQVNDST
+1532 RTNQQVDDTTS
-1542 NQALDD
+1542 QALDS
-1548 IALVTPDHIVRAA
+1548 IALVAPEHIVRAA

-1568 QYEAKKHEI
+1568 QYEAKKQEI

-1593 QLANNEKRALQNI
+1593 QLANNEKLALQNI
-1606 NQAIANNDVKR
+1606 NQAVTNNDVKR
-1617 VESNGIATLK
+1617 VETNGIATLK
-1627 GVEPHI
+1627 GVQPHI
-1633 VVKPEAQEAIKA
+1633 VIKPEAQQAIKA
-1645 SADNQVES
+1645 SAENQVES
-1653 IKDTPHATTDELDEA
+1653 IKDTPHATVDELDEA
-1668 NQQIND
+1668 NQLISD
-1674 TLKQGQ
+1674 TLKQAQ
-1680 QDIDNTTQDAAVNDV
+1680 QEIENTNQDAAVTDV

-1715 ALDNIDESNNNQL
+1715 ALDSIEENNKNQL
-1728 DAIRNTLDTTQDERN
+1728 DAIRNTLDTTQDERD
-1743 VAIAALNKI
+1743 VAIDTLNKI
-1752 VNAIKNDIAQN
+1752 VNTIKNDIAQN
-1763 KTNAEVDQTEA
+1763 KTNAEVDRTET
-1774 DGNNNIKVILP
+1774 DGNDNIKVILP

-1795 SVSAKAEAQNALID
+1795 SVGVKAEAQNALID

-1845 VNQNSIDA
+1845 VNQDSINA

-1899 IVQVEKE
+1899 IAQVEQA
-1906 LIKAKQQIAGAVTNA
+1906 LIKAKQQIASAVTNA

-1933 IREIEPVINKKA
+1933 IREIEPVINRKA
-1945 TAREQLTTLFNDKK
+1945 TAREQLTTLLNDKK

-1972 RNSILAQLQ
+1972 RNSVLAELQ
-1981 NIYDTAIG
+1981 NIYDAAIG
-1989 QIDQDRSN
+1989 QLDHDRSN
-1997 AQVDKTATLNLQTI
+1997 AQVDKTASFNLQTI
-2011 HDLDVHPIKKPDAE
+2011 HDLDVHPVKKPDAE
-2025 KTINDDL
+2025 KTINVDL
-2032 ARVTHLVQNYRK
+2032 VRVTALVQNYRK
-2044 VSDRNKADA
+2044 VSDRNKVDA

-2085 VALGDIEA
+2085 VALSDIEA

-2114 KFKAIATPEQLAKVK
+2114 KFKAIATPEQLAKIKV
-2129 ALIDQYVA
+2129 LIDQYVA
-2137 DGNRMVDEDATLND
+2137 DGNRMIDEDATLND
-2151 IKKDT
+2151 IKQHT
-2156 QLIIDEI
+2156 QFIVDEI
-2163 LAIKLPAEVIKASPK
+2163 LAIKLPAEATKVSPK
-2178 VGQPAPK
+2178 VIQPAPK
-2185 VCTPIKKEDKQEVR
+2185 VCTPIKKEETHESR
-2199 KVVKELPNTGSEEM
+2199 KVEKELPNTGSEGM
-2213 DLPLKELALI
+2213 DLPLKEFALI

-2229 ARRRSKKEKE
+2229 ARRRTKIEKE

>member
-31 NPNGAQALTTDH
+31 NPNGAQALTTDN
-43 NVQGGSNQALPG
+43 NVQSDTNQATPV
-55 NSQNTNADTN
+55 NSQDTN
-65 RDIVNDSQNTPN
+65 VANNRGLANSAQNTPN
-77 AHATDNTS
+77 QSATTNQS

-90 TNHQNVDVAN
+90 VNHNNGSIAN
-100 QVGPAPIQPSAS
+100 QATPAPIQPSAS
-112 PAQNNNNSNANS
+112 PAQNNNHSDANS
-124 TATEPAANTNNN
+124 TATETVSNANNN
-136 LASNNNTLNVP
+136 DVVSNNTTLNVP
-147 NNTDNNDSARHL
+147 NRTNENGSGGHL

-181 EEASNRP
+181 EQASNRP
-188 KKRSRRAAPTDPN
+188 KKRSRRAAPADPN
-201 ATPADPTATPA
+201 ATPADPAA
-212 DPTAGN
+212 AAAGN
-218 GSAPVAITAP
+218 GGAPVAITAP

-236 ANNIGQNAPNEV
+236 ANNAGQNAPNEV
-248 LSFDDNNIRP
+248 LSFDDNGIRP
-258 STNRSVPTV
+258 STNRSVPSV
-267 TVVDNLPGYTLING
+267 TVVDNLPGFTLING

-315 RIRGNDTNDHGDFN
+315 RIKGNDTNDHGDFN
-329 GIEKTLTVNP
+329 GIEK
-339 NSELIFEFNTM
+339 S
-350 TTKNYQAQGNVI
+350 
-362 ALGRIRGNDTN
+362 
-373 DHGDFNGIEKTLT
+373 LT

-404 YQGMTNLIIKNAD
+404 YQGVTNLIIKNAD
-417 NDTVIGEKVVAY
+417 NDTVIAEKSVAY
-429 GPIWRLL
+429 GPIWRLF
-436 KVPENVSHLKIQF
+436 KVPDNVSHLKIQF

-520 TDDFVYKIQLPEGVE
+520 TDDFVYKVQLPEGVE

-543 DFPSGNSGV
+543 DFPSSNSGV
-552 DINDMNV
+552 DMNDFNV

-564 NRIIT
+564 NRVIT
-569 IKSTGGGT
+569 IKSTGGGS

-606 VTFNDTLTYKTYSQ
+606 VTFNDTLTYKTYTQ

-664 SLDIFNDL
+664 SLDIFNGL

-690 KRVSQADIDSLANQM
+690 KRVSQADIDSLTNQM

-717 AVNRKVDDMED
+717 AVNKKVDQMED

-751 KNEIIGNIGD
+751 KNEIIGDIGD
-761 QTTDDG
+761 QTTDAG

-787 VKPNAKQAIRDK
+787 VKPNAKKAIRDK
-799 AAKQREIINHTPD
+799 ATKQREIINATPD
-812 ATQDEIQDA
+812 ATEDEIQDA
-821 LNQLTT
+821 INQLAT

-852 INTIGAVAPQVTH
+852 INTIGAVVPQVTH
-865 KQAARD
+865 KKAARD

-883 INSNREATQEEKNA
+883 INSNREATQEEKDA

-916 TTNDDV
+916 TTNADV
-922 DTAKGDGLNA
+922 DNAKGDGLNA

-973 AAIEKVNAAVA
+973 AAIDKVNAAVTA
-984 VANTNIL
+984 ANTNIL
-991 NANTNADVEQ
+991 NANTNANVEQ
-1001 VKTNAIQGIQAIE
+1001 VKTNAIQGIQAIT

-1027 DQSAETQHNAI
+1027 DKSAETQHNTI
-1038 FNNNDATLEEQQAA
+1038 FNNDATLEEQQAA

-1101 NAVNEKAREAIT
+1101 NAVNDKAREAIT

-1135 LKNRALNDIGVTS
+1135 LKNRALTDIGVTS

-1179 VLTDL
+1179 VLNDL

-1212 DLATAINN
+1212 ELATAINN

-1255 AQTNQHYSAKL
+1255 AQINQHYNAKL
-1266 VEINATPDATDDEK
+1266 AEINATPDATNDEK

-1391 INAID
+1391 VNAID

-1403 IKPKAIADIEKAVKE
+1403 IKPKAIAAIEKAVKE

-1431 NEKEVALQALAK
+1431 NEKEVASQALTK

-1478 TKIKPAAREKINQ
+1478 TKVKPAAREKINQ
-1491 KANELRAQIN
+1491 KANELRAKIN

-1512 AALDKIN
+1512 VALDKIN
-1519 DLVAKAMTNITND
+1519 EFVNQAMTDITNN
-1532 RTNQQVNDST
+1532 RTNQQVDDTTS
-1542 NQALDD
+1542 QALDS
-1548 IALVTPDHIVRAA
+1548 IALVTPEHIVRAG

-1568 QYEAKKHEI
+1568 QYEAKKQEI

-1593 QLANNEKRALQNI
+1593 QLANNEKLALQNI
-1606 NQAIANNDVKR
+1606 NQAVTNNDVKR
-1617 VESNGIATLK
+1617 VETNGIATLK
-1627 GVEPHI
+1627 GVQPHI
-1633 VVKPEAQEAIKA
+1633 VIKPEEQQAIKA
-1645 SADNQVES
+1645 SAENQVES
-1653 IKDTPHATTDELDEA
+1653 IKDTPHATVDELDEA
-1668 NQQIND
+1668 NQLISD
-1674 TLKQGQ
+1674 TLKKAQ
-1680 QDIDNTTQDAAVNDV
+1680 QEIENTNQDAAVTDV

-1715 ALDNIDESNNNQL
+1715 ALDSIEENNKNQL
-1728 DAIRNTLDTTQDERN
+1728 DAIRNTLDTTQDERD
-1743 VAIAALNKI
+1743 VAIDTLNKI
-1752 VNAIKNDIAQN
+1752 VNTIKNDIAQN
-1763 KTNAEVDQTEA
+1763 KTNAEVDRTET
-1774 DGNNNIKVILP
+1774 DGNDNIKVILP

-1795 SVSAKAEAQNALID
+1795 SVGVKAEAQNALID

-1845 VNQNSIDA
+1845 VNQDSINA

-1899 IVQVEKE
+1899 IAQVEKE
-1906 LIKAKQQIAGAVTNA
+1906 LIKAKQQIASAVTNA
-1921 DVAYLLHDGKNE
+1921 DVAYLLHDEKNE
-1933 IREIEPVINKKA
+1933 IREIEPVINRKA
-1945 TAREQLTTLFNDKK
+1945 SAREQLTTLFNDKK
-1959 QAIEANVQATVEE
+1959 QAIEANIQATVEE

-1997 AQVDKTATLNLQTI
+1997 AQVDKTASLNLQTI

-2032 ARVTHLVQNYRK
+2032 ARVTALVQNYRK

-2085 VALGDIEA
+2085 VALSDIEA

-2129 ALIDQYVA
+2129 VLIDQYVA
-2137 DGNRMVDEDATLND
+2137 DGNRMIDEDATLND
-2151 IKKDT
+2151 IKQHT
-2156 QLIIDEI
+2156 QFIVDEI
-2163 LAIKLPAEVIKASPK
+2163 LAIKLPAEATKVSPK
-2178 VGQPAPK
+2178 VIQSAPK
-2185 VCTPIKKEDKQEVR
+2185 VCTPIIKEETHESR
-2199 KVVKELPNTGSEEM
+2199 KVEKELPNTGSEGM
-2213 DLPLKELALI
+2213 DLPLKEFALI

-2229 ARRRSKKEKE
+2229 ARRRTKNEKE

>member
-31 NPNGAQALTTDH
+31 NPNGAQALTTDN
-43 NVQGGSNQALPG
+43 NVQSDTNQATPV
-55 NSQNTNADTN
+55 NSQDKDVANN
-65 RDIVNDSQNTPN
+65 RGLANSAQNTPN
-77 AHATDNTS
+77 QSATTNQA

-90 TNHQNVDVAN
+90 VNHNNGSIVN
-100 QVGPAPIQPSAS
+100 QATPTSVQSSTPS
-112 PAQNNNNSNANS
+112 AQNNNHTDGNTTATETVSNAN
-124 TATEPAANTNNN
+124 NNDV
-136 LASNNNTLNVP
+136 ASNNTTLNVP
-147 NNTDNNDSARHL
+147 NKTNENGSGGHL

-181 EEASNRP
+181 EPASNRP
-188 KKRSRRAAPTDPN
+188 KKRSRRAAPADPN
-201 ATPADPTATPA
+201 ATPADPGAA
-212 DPTAGN
+212 AAGN
-218 GSAPVAITAP
+218 GGAPVAITAP

-236 ANNIGQNAPNEV
+236 ANNAGQNAPNEV
-248 LSFDDNNIRP
+248 LSFDDNSIRP
-258 STNRSVPTV
+258 STNRSVPSV
-267 TVVDNLPGYTLING
+267 TVVDNLPGFTLING
-281 GKVGVFSHAM
+281 GKVGVLSHAM
-291 VRTSMFDSGDAK
+291 VRTSMFEAGS
-303 NYQAQGNVIALG
+303 NRTYQAQGNVLALG
-315 RIRGNDTNDHGDFN
+315 RISGTDASNHGDFN
-329 GIEKTLTVNP
+329 GIEKSLTVNP

-350 TTKNYQAQGNVI
+350 PTKNGQGATNV
-362 ALGRIRGNDTN
+362 
-373 DHGDFNGIEKTLT
+373 
-386 VNPNSELIF
+386 
-395 EFNTMTTKN
+395 
-404 YQGMTNLIIKNAD
+404 IIKNAD
-417 NDTVIGEKVVAY
+417 TNDTIAEKTVEG
-429 GPIWRLL
+429 GPTLRLF
-436 KVPENVSHLKIQF
+436 KVPDNVRNLKIQF

-464 LRDGYKYYD
+464 LKDGYKYYS

-508 LKNNGNFGASFN
+508 LKNNGNSGASLD
-520 TDDFVYKIQLPEGVE
+520 TDEFVYKIQLPEGVE

-543 DFPSGNSGV
+543 DFPSNNSGV
-552 DINDMNV
+552 DVNDMNV

-564 NRIIT
+564 NRVIT

-577 GNSPARLMPDKILD
+577 TNSPARLMPDKILD

-606 VTFNDTLTYKTYSQ
+606 VTFNDTLTYKTYTQ
-620 DFINSPA
+620 DFINSAA

-640 IIMNKDALQAEVD
+640 IIMNKDALQAGVD

-672 KRRAQTILDEN
+672 KKRAQTILAEN

-690 KRVSQADIDSLANQM
+690 KRVSQADIDTLTNQM

-717 AVNRKVDDMED
+717 AVNQKADQMED

-751 KNEIIGNIGD
+751 KGNIIGDIGD

-787 VKPNAKQAIRDK
+787 VKPNAKKAIRDK
-799 AAKQREIINHTPD
+799 ATKQREIINATPD
-812 ATQDEIQDA
+812 ATEDEIQDA
-821 LNQLTT
+821 INQLAT

-852 INTIGAVAPQVTH
+852 INTIGSVVPQVTH

-916 TTNDDV
+916 TTNADV
-922 DTAKGDGLNA
+922 DNAKGDGLNA

-973 AAIEKVNAAVA
+973 AAIDKVNAAVTA
-984 VANTNIL
+984 ANTNIL
-991 NANTNADVEQ
+991 NANTNAEVEQ
-1001 VKTNAIQGIQAIE
+1001 VKTNAIQGIQAIT

-1027 DQSAETQHNAI
+1027 DKSAETQHNTI

-1101 NAVNEKAREAIT
+1101 NVVNDKAREAIT

-1135 LKNRALNDIGVTS
+1135 LKNRALTDIGVTS

-1179 VLTDL
+1179 VLNDL

-1212 DLATAINN
+1212 ELATAINN

-1255 AQTNQHYSAKL
+1255 AQINQHYNAKL
-1266 VEINATPDATDDEK
+1266 AEINATPDATNDEK

-1381 DQVDATTNQA
+1381 DQVDTTTNQA
-1391 INAID
+1391 LNAID

-1431 NEKEVALQALAK
+1431 NEKEVASQALAK

-1478 TKIKPAAREKINQ
+1478 TKVKPAAREKINQ
-1491 KANELRAQIN
+1491 KANELRAKIN

-1512 AALDKIN
+1512 VALDKIN
-1519 DLVAKAMTNITND
+1519 EFVNQAMTDITNN
-1532 RTNQQVNDST
+1532 RTNQQVDDTTS
-1542 NQALDD
+1542 QALDS
-1548 IALVTPDHIVRAA
+1548 IALVAPEHIVRAA

-1568 QYEAKKHEI
+1568 QYEAKKQEI

-1593 QLANNEKRALQNI
+1593 QLANNKKLALQNI
-1606 NQAIANNDVKR
+1606 NQAVTNNDVKR
-1617 VESNGIATLK
+1617 VETNGIATLK
-1627 GVEPHI
+1627 GVQPHI
-1633 VVKPEAQEAIKA
+1633 VIKPEAQQAIKA
-1645 SADNQVES
+1645 SAENQVES
-1653 IKDTPHATTDELDEA
+1653 IKDTPHATVDELDEA
-1668 NQQIND
+1668 NQLISD
-1674 TLKQGQ
+1674 TLKQAQ
-1680 QDIDNTTQDAAVNDV
+1680 QEIENTNQDAAVTDV

-1715 ALDNIDESNNNQL
+1715 ALDSIEENNKNQL
-1728 DAIRNTLDTTQDERN
+1728 DAIRNTLDTTQDERD
-1743 VAIAALNKI
+1743 VAIDTLNKI
-1752 VNAIKNDIAQN
+1752 VNTIKNDIAQN
-1763 KTNAEVDQTEA
+1763 KTNAEVDRTET
-1774 DGNNNIKVILP
+1774 DGNDNIKVILP

-1795 SVSAKAEAQNALID
+1795 SVGVKAEAQNALID

-1845 VNQNSIDA
+1845 VNQDSIDA

-1888 NEATDEEQNAA
+1888 NEATDEEQNIA
-1899 IVQVEKE
+1899 IAQVEKE
-1906 LIKAKQQIAGAVTNA
+1906 LIKAKQQIASAVTNA
-1921 DVAYLLHDGKNE
+1921 DVAYLLHDEKNE
-1933 IREIEPVINKKA
+1933 IREIEPVISRKA
-1945 TAREQLTTLFNDKK
+1945 SAREQLTTLFNDKK
-1959 QAIEANVQATVEE
+1959 QAIEANIQATVEE

-1997 AQVDKTATLNLQTI
+1997 AQVDKTASLNLQTI

-2032 ARVTHLVQNYRK
+2032 ARVTALVQNYRK

-2085 VALGDIEA
+2085 VALSDIEA

-2129 ALIDQYVA
+2129 VLIDQYVA
-2137 DGNRMVDEDATLND
+2137 DGNRMIDEDATLND
-2151 IKKDT
+2151 IKQHT
-2156 QLIIDEI
+2156 QFIVDEI
-2163 LAIKLPAEVIKASPK
+2163 LAIKLPAEAMKVSPK
-2178 VGQPAPK
+2178 VIQPAPK
-2185 VCTPIKKEDKQEVR
+2185 VCTPIKKEETHESR
-2199 KVVKELPNTGSEEM
+2199 KVEKELPNTGSEEM
-2213 DLPLKELALI
+2213 DLPLKEFALI

-2229 ARRRSKKEKE
+2229 ARRRTKNEKE

>member
-31 NPNGAQALTTDH
+31 NPNGAQALTTDN
-43 NVQGGSNQALPG
+43 NVQSDTNQATPV
-55 NSQNTNADTN
+55 NSQDTN
-65 RDIVNDSQNTPN
+65 VANNRGLANSAQNTPN
-77 AHATDNTS
+77 QSATTNQS

-90 TNHQNVDVAN
+90 VNHNNSSIAN
-100 QVGPAPIQPSAS
+100 QATPTSVQSSTPS
-112 PAQNNNNSNANS
+112 AQNNNHTDGNTTATETVSNAN
-124 TATEPAANTNNN
+124 NKDVV
-136 LASNNNTLNVP
+136 SNNTTLNVP
-147 NNTDNNDSARHL
+147 NKTNENGSGGHL

-181 EEASNRP
+181 EQASNRP
-188 KKRSRRAAPTDPN
+188 KKRSRRAAPADPN
-201 ATPADPTATPA
+201 ATPADPAA
-212 DPTAGN
+212 AAAGN
-218 GSAPVAITAP
+218 GGAPVAITAP

-236 ANNIGQNAPNEV
+236 ANNAGQNAPNEV
-248 LSFDDNNIRP
+248 LSFDDNGIRP
-258 STNRSVPTV
+258 STNRSVPSV
-267 TVVDNLPGYTLING
+267 TVVDNLPGFTLING

-315 RIRGNDTNDHGDFN
+315 RIKGNDTNDHGDFN
-329 GIEKTLTVNP
+329 GIEK
-339 NSELIFEFNTM
+339 S
-350 TTKNYQAQGNVI
+350 
-362 ALGRIRGNDTN
+362 
-373 DHGDFNGIEKTLT
+373 LT

-404 YQGMTNLIIKNAD
+404 YQGVTNLIIKNAD
-417 NDTVIGEKVVAY
+417 NDTVIAEKSVAY
-429 GPIWRLL
+429 GPIWRLF

-520 TDDFVYKIQLPEGVE
+520 TDDFVYKVQLPEGVE

-543 DFPSGNSGV
+543 DFPSSNSGV
-552 DINDMNV
+552 DMNDFNV

-564 NRIIT
+564 NRVIT
-569 IKSTGGGT
+569 IKSTGGGS

-606 VTFNDTLTYKTYSQ
+606 VTFNDTLTYKTYTQ

-690 KRVSQADIDSLANQM
+690 KRVSQADIDSLTNQM

-717 AVNRKVDDMED
+717 AVNKKVDQMED

-787 VKPNAKQAIRDK
+787 VKPNAKKAIRDK
-799 AAKQREIINHTPD
+799 ATKQREIINATPD
-812 ATQDEIQDA
+812 ATEDEIQDA
-821 LNQLTT
+821 LNQLAT

-837 NATTNADVETAKNNG
+837 NATTNADVEIAKNNG
-852 INTIGAVAPQVTH
+852 INTIGAVVPQVTH

-916 TTNDDV
+916 TTNADV
-922 DTAKGDGLNA
+922 DNAKGDGLNA

-973 AAIEKVNAAVA
+973 AAIDKVNAAVTA
-984 VANTNIL
+984 ANTNIL

-1001 VKTNAIQGIQAIE
+1001 VKTNAIQGIQAIT

-1027 DQSAETQHNAI
+1027 DKSAETQHNTI

-1101 NAVNEKAREAIT
+1101 NAVNDKAREAIT

-1135 LKNRALNDIGVTS
+1135 LKNRALTDIGVTS

-1179 VLTDL
+1179 VLNDL

-1212 DLATAINN
+1212 ELATAINN

-1255 AQTNQHYSAKL
+1255 AQINQHYNAKL
-1266 VEINATPDATDDEK
+1266 AEINATPDATNDEK

-1371 FNQINQNQTN
+1371 INQINQNQTN
-1381 DQVDATTNQA
+1381 DQVDTTTNQA
-1391 INAID
+1391 VNAID

-1431 NEKEVALQALAK
+1431 NEKEVASQALAK

-1478 TKIKPAAREKINQ
+1478 TKVKPAAREKINQ
-1491 KANELRAQIN
+1491 KANELRAKIN

-1512 AALDKIN
+1512 VALDKIN
-1519 DLVAKAMTNITND
+1519 EFVNQAMTDITNN
-1532 RTNQQVNDST
+1532 RTNQQVDDTTS
-1542 NQALDD
+1542 QALDS
-1548 IALVTPDHIVRAA
+1548 IALVAPEHIVRAA

-1568 QYEAKKHEI
+1568 QYEAKKQEI

-1593 QLANNEKRALQNI
+1593 QLANNEKLALQNI
-1606 NQAIANNDVKR
+1606 NQAVTNNDVKR
-1617 VESNGIATLK
+1617 VETNGIATLK
-1627 GVEPHI
+1627 GVQPHI
-1633 VVKPEAQEAIKA
+1633 VIKPEAQQAIKA
-1645 SADNQVES
+1645 TAENQVES
-1653 IKDTPHATTDELDEA
+1653 IKDTPHATVDELDEA
-1668 NQQIND
+1668 NQLISD
-1674 TLKQGQ
+1674 TLKQAQ
-1680 QDIDNTTQDAAVNDV
+1680 QEIENTNQDAAVTDV

-1715 ALDNIDESNNNQL
+1715 ALDSIEENNKNQL
-1728 DAIRNTLDTTQDERN
+1728 DAIRNTLDTTQDERD
-1743 VAIAALNKI
+1743 VAIDTLNKI
-1752 VNAIKNDIAQN
+1752 VNTIKNDIAQN
-1763 KTNAEVDQTEA
+1763 KTNAEVDRTET
-1774 DGNNNIKVILP
+1774 DGNDNIKVILP

-1795 SVSAKAEAQNALID
+1795 SVGVKAEAQNALID

-1845 VNQNSIDA
+1845 VNQDSIDA

-1888 NEATDEEQNAA
+1888 NEATDEEQNIA
-1899 IVQVEKE
+1899 IAQVEKE
-1906 LIKAKQQIAGAVTNA
+1906 LIKAKQQIASAVTNA
-1921 DVAYLLHDGKNE
+1921 DVAYLLHDEKNE
-1933 IREIEPVINKKA
+1933 IREIEPVINRKA
-1945 TAREQLTTLFNDKK
+1945 SAREQLTTLFNDKK
-1959 QAIEANVQATVEE
+1959 QAIEANIQATVEE

-1997 AQVDKTATLNLQTI
+1997 AQVDKTASLNLQTI

-2032 ARVTHLVQNYRK
+2032 ARVTALVQNYRK
-2044 VSDRNKADA
+2044 VSNRNKADA

-2085 VALGDIEA
+2085 VALSDIEA

-2129 ALIDQYVA
+2129 VLIDQYVA
-2137 DGNRMVDEDATLND
+2137 DGNRMIDEDATLND
-2151 IKKDT
+2151 IKQHT
-2156 QLIIDEI
+2156 QFIVDEI
-2163 LAIKLPAEVIKASPK
+2163 LAIKLPAEATKVSPK
-2178 VGQPAPK
+2178 EIQPAPK
-2185 VCTPIKKEDKQEVR
+2185 VCTPIKKEETHESR
-2199 KVVKELPNTGSEEM
+2199 KVEKELPNTGSEGM
-2213 DLPLKELALI
+2213 DLPLKEFALI

-2229 ARRRSKKEKE
+2229 ARRRTKNEKE

>member
-31 NPNGAQALTTDH
+31 NPNGAQALTTDN
-43 NVQGGSNQALPG
+43 NVQSDTNQATPV
-55 NSQNTNADTN
+55 NSQDTN
-65 RDIVNDSQNTPN
+65 VANNRGLANSAQNTPN
-77 AHATDNTS
+77 QSATTNQS

-90 TNHQNVDVAN
+90 VNHNNGSIAN
-100 QVGPAPIQPSAS
+100 QATPTSVQSSTPS
-112 PAQNNNNSNANS
+112 AQNNNHTDGNTTATETVSNAN
-124 TATEPAANTNNN
+124 NKDVV
-136 LASNNNTLNVP
+136 SNNTTLNVP
-147 NNTDNNDSARHL
+147 NKTNENGSGGHL

-181 EEASNRP
+181 EQASNRP
-188 KKRSRRAAPTDPN
+188 KKRSRRAAPADPN
-201 ATPADPTATPA
+201 ATPADPAA
-212 DPTAGN
+212 AAAGN
-218 GSAPVAITAP
+218 GGAPVAITAP

-236 ANNIGQNAPNEV
+236 ANNAGQNAPNEV
-248 LSFDDNNIRP
+248 LSFDDNGIRP
-258 STNRSVPTV
+258 STNRSVPSV
-267 TVVDNLPGYTLING
+267 TVVDNLPGFTLING

-315 RIRGNDTNDHGDFN
+315 RIKGNDTNDHGDFN
-329 GIEKTLTVNP
+329 GIEK
-339 NSELIFEFNTM
+339 S
-350 TTKNYQAQGNVI
+350 
-362 ALGRIRGNDTN
+362 
-373 DHGDFNGIEKTLT
+373 LT

-404 YQGMTNLIIKNAD
+404 YQGVTNLIIKNAD
-417 NDTVIGEKVVAY
+417 NDTVIAEKSVAY
-429 GPIWRLL
+429 GPIWRLF

-520 TDDFVYKIQLPEGVE
+520 TDDFVYKVQLPEGVE

-543 DFPSGNSGV
+543 DFPSSNSGV
-552 DINDMNV
+552 DMNDFNV

-564 NRIIT
+564 NRVIT
-569 IKSTGGGT
+569 IKSTGGGS

-606 VTFNDTLTYKTYSQ
+606 VTFNDTLTYKTYTQ

-672 KRRAQTILDEN
+672 KRRVQTILDEN

-690 KRVSQADIDSLANQM
+690 KRVSQADIDSLTNQM

-717 AVNRKVDDMED
+717 AVNKKVDQMED

-787 VKPNAKQAIRDK
+787 VKPNAKKAIRDK
-799 AAKQREIINHTPD
+799 ATKQREIINATPD
-812 ATQDEIQDA
+812 ATEDEIQDA
-821 LNQLTT
+821 LNQLAT

-837 NATTNADVETAKNNG
+837 NATTNADVEIAKNNG
-852 INTIGAVAPQVTH
+852 INTIGAVVPQVTH

-916 TTNDDV
+916 TTNADV
-922 DTAKGDGLNA
+922 DNAKGDGLNA

-973 AAIEKVNAAVA
+973 AAIDKVNAAVTA
-984 VANTNIL
+984 ANTNIL

-1001 VKTNAIQGIQAIE
+1001 VKTNAIQGIQAIT

-1027 DQSAETQHNAI
+1027 DKSAETQHNTI

-1101 NAVNEKAREAIT
+1101 NAVNDKAREAIT

-1135 LKNRALNDIGVTS
+1135 LKNRALTDIGVTS

-1179 VLTDL
+1179 VLNDL
-1184 ATAKKQEINQ
+1184 ATAKKQKINQ

-1212 DLATAINN
+1212 ELATAINN

-1255 AQTNQHYSAKL
+1255 AQINQHYNAKL
-1266 VEINATPDATDDEK
+1266 AEINATPDATNDEK

-1371 FNQINQNQTN
+1371 INQINQNQTN
-1381 DQVDATTNQA
+1381 DQVDTTTNQA
-1391 INAID
+1391 VNAID

-1431 NEKEVALQALAK
+1431 NEKEVASQALAK

-1478 TKIKPAAREKINQ
+1478 TKVKPAAREKINQ
-1491 KANELRAQIN
+1491 KANELRAKIN

-1512 AALDKIN
+1512 VALDKIN
-1519 DLVAKAMTNITND
+1519 EFVNQAMTDITNN
-1532 RTNQQVNDST
+1532 RTNQQVDDTTS
-1542 NQALDD
+1542 QALDS
-1548 IALVTPDHIVRAA
+1548 IALVAPEHIVRAA

-1568 QYEAKKHEI
+1568 QYEAKKQEI

-1593 QLANNEKRALQNI
+1593 QLANNEKLALQNI
-1606 NQAIANNDVKR
+1606 NQAVTNNDVKR
-1617 VESNGIATLK
+1617 VETNGIATLK
-1627 GVEPHI
+1627 GVQPHI
-1633 VVKPEAQEAIKA
+1633 VIKPEAQQAIKA
-1645 SADNQVES
+1645 TAENQVES
-1653 IKDTPHATTDELDEA
+1653 IKDTPHATVDELDEA
-1668 NQQIND
+1668 NQLISD
-1674 TLKQGQ
+1674 TLKQAQ
-1680 QDIDNTTQDAAVNDV
+1680 QEIENTNQDAAVTDV

-1715 ALDNIDESNNNQL
+1715 ALDSIEENNKNQL
-1728 DAIRNTLDTTQDERN
+1728 DAIRNTLDTTQDERD
-1743 VAIAALNKI
+1743 VAIDTLNKI
-1752 VNAIKNDIAQN
+1752 VNTIKNDIAQN
-1763 KTNAEVDQTEA
+1763 KTNAEVDRTET
-1774 DGNNNIKVILP
+1774 DGNDNIKVILP

-1795 SVSAKAEAQNALID
+1795 SVGVKAEAQNALID

-1845 VNQNSIDA
+1845 VNQDSIDA

-1888 NEATDEEQNAA
+1888 NEATDEEQNIA
-1899 IVQVEKE
+1899 IAQVEKE
-1906 LIKAKQQIAGAVTNA
+1906 LIKAKQQIASAVTNA
-1921 DVAYLLHDGKNE
+1921 DVAYLLHDEKNE
-1933 IREIEPVINKKA
+1933 IREIEPVINRKA
-1945 TAREQLTTLFNDKK
+1945 SAREQLTTLFNDKK
-1959 QAIEANVQATVEE
+1959 QAIEANIQATVEE

-1997 AQVDKTATLNLQTI
+1997 AQVDKTASLNLQTI

-2032 ARVTHLVQNYRK
+2032 ARVTALVQNYRK
-2044 VSDRNKADA
+2044 VSNRNKADA

-2085 VALGDIEA
+2085 VALSDIEA

-2129 ALIDQYVA
+2129 VLIDQYVA
-2137 DGNRMVDEDATLND
+2137 DGNRMIDEDATLND
-2151 IKKDT
+2151 IKQHT
-2156 QLIIDEI
+2156 QFIVDEI
-2163 LAIKLPAEVIKASPK
+2163 LAIKLPAEATKVSPK
-2178 VGQPAPK
+2178 EIQPAPK
-2185 VCTPIKKEDKQEVR
+2185 VCTPIKKEETHESR
-2199 KVVKELPNTGSEEM
+2199 KVEKELPNTGSEGM
-2213 DLPLKELALI
+2213 DLPLKEFALI

-2229 ARRRSKKEKE
+2229 ARRRTKNEKE

>member
-31 NPNGAQALTTDH
+31 NPNGAQALTTDN
-43 NVQGGSNQALPG
+43 NVQSDTNQATPV
-55 NSQNTNADTN
+55 NSQDKDVANN
-65 RDIVNDSQNTPN
+65 RGLANSAQNTPN
-77 AHATDNTS
+77 QSATTNQA

-90 TNHQNVDVAN
+90 VNHNNGSIVN
-100 QVGPAPIQPSAS
+100 QATPTSVQSSTPS
-112 PAQNNNNSNANS
+112 AQNNNHTDGNTTATETVSNAN
-124 TATEPAANTNNN
+124 NND
-136 LASNNNTLNVP
+136 AVSNNTTLNVP
-147 NNTDNNDSARHL
+147 NKTNENGSGGHL

-181 EEASNRP
+181 EPASNRP
-188 KKRSRRAAPTDPN
+188 KKRSRRAAPADPN
-201 ATPADPTATPA
+201 ATPADPAA
-212 DPTAGN
+212 AAAGN
-218 GSAPVAITAP
+218 GGAPVAITAP

-236 ANNIGQNAPNEV
+236 ANNAGQNAPNEV
-248 LSFDDNNIRP
+248 LSFDDNGIRP
-258 STNRSVPTV
+258 STNRSVPSV
-267 TVVDNLPGYTLING
+267 TVVDNLPGFTLING

-291 VRTSMFDSGDAK
+291 VRTSMFDSADAK

-315 RIRGNDTNDHGDFN
+315 RI
-329 GIEKTLTVNP
+329 K
-339 NSELIFEFNTM
+339 
-350 TTKNYQAQGNVI
+350 
-362 ALGRIRGNDTN
+362 GNDTN

-404 YQGMTNLIIKNAD
+404 YQGVTNLIIKNAD
-417 NDTVIGEKVVAY
+417 NDTVIAEKSVAY
-429 GPIWRLL
+429 GPIWRLF

-520 TDDFVYKIQLPEGVE
+520 TDDFVYQVQLPEGVE

-543 DFPSGNSGV
+543 DFPSSNSGV
-552 DINDMNV
+552 DMNDFNV

-564 NRIIT
+564 NRVIT
-569 IKSTGGGT
+569 IKSTGGGS

-606 VTFNDTLTYKTYSQ
+606 VTFNDTLTYKTYTQ

-690 KRVSQADIDSLANQM
+690 KRVSQADIDSLTNQM

-717 AVNRKVDDMED
+717 AVNKKVDQMED

-787 VKPNAKQAIRDK
+787 VKPNAKKAIRDK
-799 AAKQREIINHTPD
+799 ATKQREIINATPD
-812 ATQDEIQDA
+812 ATEDEIQDA
-821 LNQLTT
+821 LNQLAT

-852 INTIGAVAPQVTH
+852 INTIGAVVPQVTH
-865 KQAARD
+865 KKAARD

-916 TTNDDV
+916 TTNADV
-922 DTAKGDGLNA
+922 DNAKGDGLNA

-973 AAIEKVNAAVA
+973 AAIDKVNAAVTA
-984 VANTNIL
+984 ANTNIL

-1001 VKTNAIQGIQAIE
+1001 VKTNAIQGIQAIT

-1027 DQSAETQHNAI
+1027 DKSAETQHNTI
-1038 FNNNDATLEEQQAA
+1038 FNNIDATLEEQQAA

-1101 NAVNEKAREAIT
+1101 NVVNDKAREAIT

-1135 LKNRALNDIGVTS
+1135 LKNRALTDIGVTS

-1179 VLTDL
+1179 VLNDL

-1212 DLATAINN
+1212 ELATAINN

-1255 AQTNQHYSAKL
+1255 AQINQHYNAKL
-1266 VEINATPDATDDEK
+1266 AEINATPDATDDEK

-1287 NQDRQQAIESI
+1287 NQDRQQAIESV

-1348 TPNATDEEKQAAVN
+1348 TPNANDEEKQAAVN

-1381 DQVDATTNQA
+1381 DQVDTTTNQA
-1391 INAID
+1391 LNAID

-1431 NEKEVALQALAK
+1431 NEKEVASQALAK

-1478 TKIKPAAREKINQ
+1478 TKVKPAAREKINQ
-1491 KANELRAQIN
+1491 KVNELRAKIN

-1512 AALDKIN
+1512 VALDKIN
-1519 DLVAKAMTNITND
+1519 EFVNQAMTDITNN
-1532 RTNQQVNDST
+1532 RTNQQVDDTTS
-1542 NQALDD
+1542 QALDS
-1548 IALVTPDHIVRAA
+1548 IALVAPEHIVRAA

-1568 QYEAKKHEI
+1568 QYEAKKQEI

-1593 QLANNEKRALQNI
+1593 QLANNEKLALQNI
-1606 NQAIANNDVKR
+1606 NQAVTNNDVKR
-1617 VESNGIATLK
+1617 VETNGIATLK
-1627 GVEPHI
+1627 GVQPHI
-1633 VVKPEAQEAIKA
+1633 VIKPEAQQAIKA
-1645 SADNQVES
+1645 SAENQVES
-1653 IKDTPHATTDELDEA
+1653 IKDTPHATVDELDEA
-1668 NQQIND
+1668 NQLISD
-1674 TLKQGQ
+1674 TLKQAQ
-1680 QDIDNTTQDAAVNDV
+1680 QEIENTNQDAAVTDV

-1715 ALDNIDESNNNQL
+1715 ALDSIEENNKNQL
-1728 DAIRNTLDTTQDERN
+1728 DAIRNTLDTTQDERD
-1743 VAIAALNKI
+1743 VAIDTLNKI
-1752 VNAIKNDIAQN
+1752 VNTIKNDIAQN
-1763 KTNAEVDQTEA
+1763 KTNAEVDRTET
-1774 DGNNNIKVILP
+1774 DGNDNIKVILP

-1795 SVSAKAEAQNALID
+1795 SVGVKAEAQNALID

-1845 VNQNSIDA
+1845 VNQDSIDA

-1881 INLIKAN
+1881 INLSKAN
-1888 NEATDEEQNAA
+1888 NEATDEEQNIA
-1899 IVQVEKE
+1899 IAQVEKE
-1906 LIKAKQQIAGAVTNA
+1906 LIKAKQQIASAVTNA
-1921 DVAYLLHDGKNE
+1921 DVAYLLHDEKNE
-1933 IREIEPVINKKA
+1933 IREIEPVINRKA
-1945 TAREQLTTLFNDKK
+1945 SAREQLTTLFNDKK
-1959 QAIEANVQATVEE
+1959 QAIEANIQATVEE

-1997 AQVDKTATLNLQTI
+1997 AQVDKTASLNLQKI

-2032 ARVTHLVQNYRK
+2032 ARVTALVQNYRK
-2044 VSDRNKADA
+2044 VSNRNKADA

-2085 VALGDIEA
+2085 VALSDIEA

-2129 ALIDQYVA
+2129 VLIDQYVA
-2137 DGNRMVDEDATLND
+2137 DGNRMIDEDATLND
-2151 IKKDT
+2151 IKQHT
-2156 QLIIDEI
+2156 QFIVDEI
-2163 LAIKLPAEVIKASPK
+2163 LAIKLPAEPTKVSPK
-2178 VGQPAPK
+2178 VIQPAPK
-2185 VCTPIKKEDKQEVR
+2185 VCTPIKKEETHESR
-2199 KVVKELPNTGSEEM
+2199 KVEKELPNTGSEGM
-2213 DLPLKELALI
+2213 DLPLKEFALI

-2229 ARRRSKKEKE
+2229 ARRRTKNEKE

>member
-1 MNLLKKN
+1 
-8 KYSIRKYKV
+8 
-17 GIFSTL
+17 
-23 IGTVLLLS
+23 
-31 NPNGAQALTTDH
+31 
-43 NVQGGSNQALPG
+43 
-55 NSQNTNADTN
+55 
-65 RDIVNDSQNTPN
+65 
-77 AHATDNTS
+77 
-85 TNQAL
+85 
-90 TNHQNVDVAN
+90 
-100 QVGPAPIQPSAS
+100 
-112 PAQNNNNSNANS
+112 
-124 TATEPAANTNNN
+124 
-136 LASNNNTLNVP
+136 LNVP
-147 NNTDNNDSARHL
+147 NKTNENGSGGHL

-181 EEASNRP
+181 EQASNRP
-188 KKRSRRAAPTDPN
+188 KKRSRRAAPADPN
-201 ATPADPTATPA
+201 ATPADPAA
-212 DPTAGN
+212 AAAGN
-218 GSAPVAITAP
+218 GGAPVAITAP

-236 ANNIGQNAPNEV
+236 ANNAGQNAPNEV
-248 LSFDDNNIRP
+248 LSFDDNGIRP
-258 STNRSVPTV
+258 STNRSVPSV
-267 TVVDNLPGYTLING
+267 TVVDNLPGFTLING

-315 RIRGNDTNDHGDFN
+315 RIKGNDTNDHGDFN
-329 GIEKTLTVNP
+329 GIEK
-339 NSELIFEFNTM
+339 S
-350 TTKNYQAQGNVI
+350 
-362 ALGRIRGNDTN
+362 
-373 DHGDFNGIEKTLT
+373 LT

-404 YQGMTNLIIKNAD
+404 YQGVTNLIIKNAD
-417 NDTVIGEKVVAY
+417 NDTVIAEKSVAY
-429 GPIWRLL
+429 GPIWRLF

-520 TDDFVYKIQLPEGVE
+520 TDDFVYKVQLPEGVE

-543 DFPSGNSGV
+543 DFPSSNSGV
-552 DINDMNV
+552 DMNDFNV

-564 NRIIT
+564 NRVIT
-569 IKSTGGGT
+569 IKSTGGGS

-606 VTFNDTLTYKTYSQ
+606 VTFNDTLTYKTYTQ

-690 KRVSQADIDSLANQM
+690 KRVSQADIDSLTNQM

-717 AVNRKVDDMED
+717 AVNKKVDQMED

-787 VKPNAKQAIRDK
+787 VKPNAKKAIRDK
-799 AAKQREIINHTPD
+799 ATKQREIINATPD
-812 ATQDEIQDA
+812 ATEDEIQDA
-821 LNQLTT
+821 LNQLAT

-837 NATTNADVETAKNNG
+837 NATTNADVEIAKNNG
-852 INTIGAVAPQVTH
+852 INTIGAVVPQVTH

-916 TTNDDV
+916 TTNADV
-922 DTAKGDGLNA
+922 DNAKGDGLNA

-973 AAIEKVNAAVA
+973 AAIDKVNAAVTA
-984 VANTNIL
+984 ANTNIL

-1001 VKTNAIQGIQAIE
+1001 VKTNAIQGIQAIT

-1027 DQSAETQHNAI
+1027 DKSAETQHNTI

-1101 NAVNEKAREAIT
+1101 NAVNDKAREAIT

-1135 LKNRALNDIGVTS
+1135 LKNRALTDIGVTS

-1179 VLTDL
+1179 VLNDL

-1212 DLATAINN
+1212 ELATAINN

-1255 AQTNQHYSAKL
+1255 AQINQHYNAKL
-1266 VEINATPDATDDEK
+1266 AEINATPDATNDEK

-1371 FNQINQNQTN
+1371 INQINQNQTN
-1381 DQVDATTNQA
+1381 DQVDTTTNQA
-1391 INAID
+1391 VNAID

-1403 IKPKAIADIEKAVKE
+1403 IKPTAIADIEKAVKE

-1431 NEKEVALQALAK
+1431 NEKEVASQALAK

-1478 TKIKPAAREKINQ
+1478 TKVKPAAREKINQ
-1491 KANELRAQIN
+1491 KANELRAKIN

-1512 AALDKIN
+1512 VALDKIN
-1519 DLVAKAMTNITND
+1519 EFVNQAMTDITNN
-1532 RTNQQVNDST
+1532 RTNQQVDDTTS
-1542 NQALDD
+1542 QALDS
-1548 IALVTPDHIVRAA
+1548 IALVAPEHIVRAA

-1568 QYEAKKHEI
+1568 QYEAKKQEI

-1593 QLANNEKRALQNI
+1593 QLANNEKLALQNI
-1606 NQAIANNDVKR
+1606 NQAVTNNDVKR
-1617 VESNGIATLK
+1617 VETNGIATLK
-1627 GVEPHI
+1627 GVQPHI
-1633 VVKPEAQEAIKA
+1633 VIKPEAQQAIKA
-1645 SADNQVES
+1645 TAENQVES
-1653 IKDTPHATTDELDEA
+1653 IKDTPHATVDELDEA
-1668 NQQIND
+1668 NQLISD
-1674 TLKQGQ
+1674 TLKQAQ
-1680 QDIDNTTQDAAVNDV
+1680 QEIENTNQDAAVTDV

-1715 ALDNIDESNNNQL
+1715 ALDSIEENNKNQL
-1728 DAIRNTLDTTQDERN
+1728 DAIRNTLDTTQDERD
-1743 VAIAALNKI
+1743 VAIDTLNKI
-1752 VNAIKNDIAQN
+1752 VNTIKNDIAQN
-1763 KTNAEVDQTEA
+1763 KTNAEVDRTET
-1774 DGNNNIKVILP
+1774 DGNDNIKVILP

-1795 SVSAKAEAQNALID
+1795 SVGVKAEAQNALID

-1845 VNQNSIDA
+1845 VNQDSIDA

-1888 NEATDEEQNAA
+1888 NEATDEEQNIA
-1899 IVQVEKE
+1899 IAQVEKE
-1906 LIKAKQQIAGAVTNA
+1906 LIKAKQQIASAVTNA
-1921 DVAYLLHDGKNE
+1921 DVAYLLHDEKNE
-1933 IREIEPVINKKA
+1933 IREIEPVINRKA
-1945 TAREQLTTLFNDKK
+1945 SAREQLTTLFNDKK
-1959 QAIEANVQATVEE
+1959 QAIEANIQATVEE

-1997 AQVDKTATLNLQTI
+1997 AQVDKTASLNLQTI

-2032 ARVTHLVQNYRK
+2032 ARVTALVQNYRK
-2044 VSDRNKADA
+2044 VSNRNKADA

-2085 VALGDIEA
+2085 VALSDIEA

-2129 ALIDQYVA
+2129 VLIDQYVA
-2137 DGNRMVDEDATLND
+2137 DGNRMIDEDATLND
-2151 IKKDT
+2151 IKQHT
-2156 QLIIDEI
+2156 QFIVDEI
-2163 LAIKLPAEVIKASPK
+2163 LAIKLPAEATKVSPK
-2178 VGQPAPK
+2178 EIQPAPK
-2185 VCTPIKKEDKQEVR
+2185 VCTPIKKEETHESR
-2199 KVVKELPNTGSEEM
+2199 KVEKELPNTGSEGM
-2213 DLPLKELALI
+2213 DLPLKEFALI

-2229 ARRRSKKEKE
+2229 ARRRTKNEKE

>member
-31 NPNGAQALTTDH
+31 NPNGAQALTTDN
-43 NVQGGSNQALPG
+43 NVQSDTNQATPV
-55 NSQNTNADTN
+55 NSQDKDVANN
-65 RDIVNDSQNTPN
+65 RGLANSAQNTPN
-77 AHATDNTS
+77 QSATTNQA

-90 TNHQNVDVAN
+90 VNHNNGSIVN
-100 QVGPAPIQPSAS
+100 QATPTSVQSSTPS
-112 PAQNNNNSNANS
+112 AQNNNHTDGNTTATETVSNAN
-124 TATEPAANTNNN
+124 NNDV
-136 LASNNNTLNVP
+136 ASNNTTLNVP
-147 NNTDNNDSARHL
+147 NKTNENGSGGHL

-181 EEASNRP
+181 EPASNRP
-188 KKRSRRAAPTDPN
+188 KKRSRRAAPADPN
-201 ATPADPTATPA
+201 ATPADPGAA
-212 DPTAGN
+212 AAGN
-218 GSAPVAITAP
+218 GGAPVAITAP

-236 ANNIGQNAPNEV
+236 ANNAGQNAPNEV
-248 LSFDDNNIRP
+248 LSFDDNSIRP
-258 STNRSVPTV
+258 STNRSVPSV
-267 TVVDNLPGYTLING
+267 TVVDNLPGFTLING
-281 GKVGVFSHAM
+281 GKVGVLSHAM
-291 VRTSMFDSGDAK
+291 VRTSMFEAGS
-303 NYQAQGNVIALG
+303 NRTYQAQGNVLALG
-315 RIRGNDTNDHGDFN
+315 RISGTDASNHGDFN
-329 GIEKTLTVNP
+329 GIEKSLTVNP

-350 TTKNYQAQGNVI
+350 PTKNGQGATNV
-362 ALGRIRGNDTN
+362 
-373 DHGDFNGIEKTLT
+373 
-386 VNPNSELIF
+386 
-395 EFNTMTTKN
+395 
-404 YQGMTNLIIKNAD
+404 IIKNAD
-417 NDTVIGEKVVAY
+417 TNDTIAEKTVEG
-429 GPIWRLL
+429 GPTLRLF
-436 KVPENVSHLKIQF
+436 KVPDNVRNLKIQF

-464 LRDGYKYYD
+464 LKDGYKYYS

-508 LKNNGNFGASFN
+508 LKNNGNSGASLD
-520 TDDFVYKIQLPEGVE
+520 TDEFVYKIQLPEGVE

-543 DFPSGNSGV
+543 DFPSNNSGV
-552 DINDMNV
+552 DVNDMNV

-564 NRIIT
+564 NRVIT

-577 GNSPARLMPDKILD
+577 TNSPARLMPDKILD

-606 VTFNDTLTYKTYSQ
+606 VTFNDTLTYKTYTQ
-620 DFINSPA
+620 DFINSAA

-672 KRRAQTILDEN
+672 KKRAQTILAEN

-690 KRVSQADIDSLANQM
+690 KRVSQADIDTLTNQM

-717 AVNRKVDDMED
+717 AVNQKADQMED

-751 KNEIIGNIGD
+751 KGNIIGDIGD

-787 VKPNAKQAIRDK
+787 VKPNAKKAIRDK
-799 AAKQREIINHTPD
+799 ATKQREIINATPD
-812 ATQDEIQDA
+812 ATEDEIQDA
-821 LNQLTT
+821 INQLAT

-852 INTIGAVAPQVTH
+852 INTIGSVVPQVTH

-916 TTNDDV
+916 TTNADV
-922 DTAKGDGLNA
+922 DNAKGDGLNA

-944 AARDAVS
+944 AARDALS

-973 AAIEKVNAAVA
+973 AAIDKVNAAVTA
-984 VANTNIL
+984 ANTNIL
-991 NANTNADVEQ
+991 NANTNAEVEQ
-1001 VKTNAIQGIQAIE
+1001 VKTNAIQGIQAIT

-1027 DQSAETQHNAI
+1027 DKSAETQHNTI

-1101 NAVNEKAREAIT
+1101 NVVNDKAREAIT

-1135 LKNRALNDIGVTS
+1135 LKNRALTDIGVTS

-1179 VLTDL
+1179 VLNDL

-1212 DLATAINN
+1212 ELATAINN

-1255 AQTNQHYSAKL
+1255 AQINQHYNAKL
-1266 VEINATPDATDDEK
+1266 AEINATPDATNDEK

-1381 DQVDATTNQA
+1381 DQVDTTTNQA
-1391 INAID
+1391 LNAID

-1431 NEKEVALQALAK
+1431 NEKEVASQALAK

-1478 TKIKPAAREKINQ
+1478 TKVKPAAREKINQ
-1491 KANELRAQIN
+1491 KANELRAKIN

-1512 AALDKIN
+1512 VALDKIN
-1519 DLVAKAMTNITND
+1519 EFVNQAMTDITNN
-1532 RTNQQVNDST
+1532 RTNQQVDDTTS
-1542 NQALDD
+1542 QALDS
-1548 IALVTPDHIVRAA
+1548 IALVAPEHIVRAA

-1568 QYEAKKHEI
+1568 QYEAKKQEI

-1593 QLANNEKRALQNI
+1593 QLANNKKLALQNI
-1606 NQAIANNDVKR
+1606 NQAVTNNDVKR
-1617 VESNGIATLK
+1617 VETNGIATLK
-1627 GVEPHI
+1627 GVQPHI
-1633 VVKPEAQEAIKA
+1633 VIKPEAQQAIKA
-1645 SADNQVES
+1645 SAENQVES
-1653 IKDTPHATTDELDEA
+1653 IKDTPHATVDELDEA
-1668 NQQIND
+1668 NQLISD
-1674 TLKQGQ
+1674 TLKQAQ
-1680 QDIDNTTQDAAVNDV
+1680 QEIENTNQDAAVTDV

-1715 ALDNIDESNNNQL
+1715 ALDSIEENNKNQL
-1728 DAIRNTLDTTQDERN
+1728 DAIRNTLDTTQDERD
-1743 VAIAALNKI
+1743 VAIDTLNKI
-1752 VNAIKNDIAQN
+1752 VNTIKNDIAQN
-1763 KTNAEVDQTEA
+1763 KTNAEVDRTET
-1774 DGNNNIKVILP
+1774 DGNDNIKVILP

-1795 SVSAKAEAQNALID
+1795 SVGVKAEAQNALID

-1845 VNQNSIDA
+1845 VNQDSIDA

-1888 NEATDEEQNAA
+1888 NEATDEEQNIA
-1899 IVQVEKE
+1899 IAQVEKE
-1906 LIKAKQQIAGAVTNA
+1906 LIKAKQQIASAVTNA
-1921 DVAYLLHDGKNE
+1921 DVAYLLHDEKNE
-1933 IREIEPVINKKA
+1933 IREIEPVISRKA
-1945 TAREQLTTLFNDKK
+1945 SAREQLTTLFNDKK
-1959 QAIEANVQATVEE
+1959 QAIEANIQATVEE

-1997 AQVDKTATLNLQTI
+1997 AQVDKTASLNLQTI

-2032 ARVTHLVQNYRK
+2032 ARVTALVQNYRK

-2085 VALGDIEA
+2085 VALSDIEA

-2129 ALIDQYVA
+2129 VLIDQYVA
-2137 DGNRMVDEDATLND
+2137 DGNRMIDEDATLND
-2151 IKKDT
+2151 IKQHT
-2156 QLIIDEI
+2156 QFIVDEI
-2163 LAIKLPAEVIKASPK
+2163 LAIKLPAEAMKVSPK
-2178 VGQPAPK
+2178 VIQPAPK
-2185 VCTPIKKEDKQEVR
+2185 VCTPIKKEETHESR
-2199 KVVKELPNTGSEEM
+2199 KVEKELPNTGSEEM
-2213 DLPLKELALI
+2213 DLPLKEFALI

-2229 ARRRSKKEKE
+2229 ARRRTKNEKE

>member
-31 NPNGAQALTTDH
+31 NPNGAQALTTDN
-43 NVQGGSNQALPG
+43 NVQSDTNQATPV
-55 NSQNTNADTN
+55 NSQDTN
-65 RDIVNDSQNTPN
+65 VANNRGLANSAQNTPN
-77 AHATDNTS
+77 QSATTNQS

-90 TNHQNVDVAN
+90 VNHNNGSIAN
-100 QVGPAPIQPSAS
+100 QATPTSVQSSTPS
-112 PAQNNNNSNANS
+112 AQNNNHTDGNTTATETVSNAN
-124 TATEPAANTNNN
+124 NKDVV
-136 LASNNNTLNVP
+136 SNNTTLNVP
-147 NNTDNNDSARHL
+147 NKTNENGSGGHL

-181 EEASNRP
+181 EQASNRP
-188 KKRSRRAAPTDPN
+188 KKRSRRAAPADPN
-201 ATPADPTATPA
+201 ATPADPAA
-212 DPTAGN
+212 AAAGN
-218 GSAPVAITAP
+218 GGAPVAITAP

-236 ANNIGQNAPNEV
+236 ANNAGQNAPNEV
-248 LSFDDNNIRP
+248 LSFDDNGIRP
-258 STNRSVPTV
+258 STNRSVPSV
-267 TVVDNLPGYTLING
+267 TVVDNLPGFTLING

-315 RIRGNDTNDHGDFN
+315 RIKGNDTNDHGDFN
-329 GIEKTLTVNP
+329 GIEK
-339 NSELIFEFNTM
+339 S
-350 TTKNYQAQGNVI
+350 
-362 ALGRIRGNDTN
+362 
-373 DHGDFNGIEKTLT
+373 LT

-404 YQGMTNLIIKNAD
+404 YQGVTNLIIKNAD
-417 NDTVIGEKVVAY
+417 NDTVIAEKSVAY
-429 GPIWRLL
+429 GPIWRLF

-520 TDDFVYKIQLPEGVE
+520 TDDFVYKVQLPEGVE

-543 DFPSGNSGV
+543 DFPSSNSGV
-552 DINDMNV
+552 DMNDFNV

-564 NRIIT
+564 NRVIT
-569 IKSTGGGT
+569 IKSTGGGS

-606 VTFNDTLTYKTYSQ
+606 VTFNDTLTYKTYTQ

-690 KRVSQADIDSLANQM
+690 KRVSQANIDSLTNQM

-717 AVNRKVDDMED
+717 AVNKKVDQMED

-787 VKPNAKQAIRDK
+787 VKPNAKKPIRDK
-799 AAKQREIINHTPD
+799 ATKQREIINATPD
-812 ATQDEIQDA
+812 ATEDEIQDA
-821 LNQLTT
+821 LNQLAT

-837 NATTNADVETAKNNG
+837 NATTNADVEIAKNNG
-852 INTIGAVAPQVTH
+852 INTIGAVVPQVTH

-916 TTNDDV
+916 TTNADV
-922 DTAKGDGLNA
+922 DNAKGDGLNA

-973 AAIEKVNAAVA
+973 AAIDKVNAAVTA
-984 VANTNIL
+984 ANTNIL

-1001 VKTNAIQGIQAIE
+1001 VKTNAIQGIQAIT

-1027 DQSAETQHNAI
+1027 DKSAETQHNTI

-1101 NAVNEKAREAIT
+1101 NAVNDKAREAIT

-1135 LKNRALNDIGVTS
+1135 LKNRALTDIGVTS

-1179 VLTDL
+1179 VLNDL

-1212 DLATAINN
+1212 ELATAINN

-1255 AQTNQHYSAKL
+1255 AQINQHYNAKL
-1266 VEINATPDATDDEK
+1266 AEINATPDATNDEK

-1371 FNQINQNQTN
+1371 INQINQNQTN
-1381 DQVDATTNQA
+1381 DQVDTTTNQA
-1391 INAID
+1391 VNAID

-1431 NEKEVALQALAK
+1431 NEKEVASQALAK

-1478 TKIKPAAREKINQ
+1478 TKVKPAAREKINQ
-1491 KANELRAQIN
+1491 KANELRAKIN

-1512 AALDKIN
+1512 VALDKIN
-1519 DLVAKAMTNITND
+1519 EFVNQAMTDITNN
-1532 RTNQQVNDST
+1532 RTNQQVDDTTS
-1542 NQALDD
+1542 QALDS
-1548 IALVTPDHIVRAA
+1548 IALVAPEHIVRAA

-1568 QYEAKKHEI
+1568 QYEAKKQEI

-1593 QLANNEKRALQNI
+1593 QLANNEKLALQNI
-1606 NQAIANNDVKR
+1606 NQAVTNNDVKR
-1617 VESNGIATLK
+1617 VETNGIATLK
-1627 GVEPHI
+1627 GVQPHI
-1633 VVKPEAQEAIKA
+1633 VIKPEAQQAIKA
-1645 SADNQVES
+1645 TAENQVES
-1653 IKDTPHATTDELDEA
+1653 IKDTPHATVDELDEA
-1668 NQQIND
+1668 NQLISD
-1674 TLKQGQ
+1674 TLKQAQ
-1680 QDIDNTTQDAAVNDV
+1680 QEIENTNQDAAVTDV

-1715 ALDNIDESNNNQL
+1715 ALDSIEENNKNQL
-1728 DAIRNTLDTTQDERN
+1728 DAIRNTLDTTQDERD
-1743 VAIAALNKI
+1743 VAIDTLNKI
-1752 VNAIKNDIAQN
+1752 VNTIKNDIAQN
-1763 KTNAEVDQTEA
+1763 KTNAEVDRTET
-1774 DGNNNIKVILP
+1774 DGNDNIKVILP

-1795 SVSAKAEAQNALID
+1795 SVGVKAEAQNALID

-1845 VNQNSIDA
+1845 VNQDSIDA

-1888 NEATDEEQNAA
+1888 NEATDEEQNIA
-1899 IVQVEKE
+1899 IAQVEKE
-1906 LIKAKQQIAGAVTNA
+1906 LIKAKQQIASAVTNA
-1921 DVAYLLHDGKNE
+1921 DVAYLLHDEKNE
-1933 IREIEPVINKKA
+1933 IREIEPVINRKA
-1945 TAREQLTTLFNDKK
+1945 SAREQLTTLFNDKK
-1959 QAIEANVQATVEE
+1959 QAIEANIQATVEE

-1997 AQVDKTATLNLQTI
+1997 AQVDKTASLNLQTI

-2032 ARVTHLVQNYRK
+2032 ARVTALVQNYRK
-2044 VSDRNKADA
+2044 VSNRNKADA

-2085 VALGDIEA
+2085 VALSDIEA

-2129 ALIDQYVA
+2129 VLIDQYVA
-2137 DGNRMVDEDATLND
+2137 DGNRMIDEDATLND
-2151 IKKDT
+2151 IKQHT
-2156 QLIIDEI
+2156 QFIVDEI
-2163 LAIKLPAEVIKASPK
+2163 LAIKLPAEATKVSPK
-2178 VGQPAPK
+2178 EIQPAPK
-2185 VCTPIKKEDKQEVR
+2185 VCTPIKKEETHESR
-2199 KVVKELPNTGSEEM
+2199 KVEKELPNTGSEGM
-2213 DLPLKELALI
+2213 DLPLKEFALI

-2229 ARRRSKKEKE
+2229 ARRRTKNEKE

>member
-31 NPNGAQALTTDH
+31 NPNGAQALTTDN
-43 NVQGGSNQALPG
+43 NVQSDTNQATPV
-55 NSQNTNADTN
+55 NSQDTN
-65 RDIVNDSQNTPN
+65 VANNRGLANSAQNTPN
-77 AHATDNTS
+77 QSATTNQS

-90 TNHQNVDVAN
+90 VNHNNGSIAN
-100 QVGPAPIQPSAS
+100 QATPTSVQSSTPS
-112 PAQNNNNSNANS
+112 AQNNNHTDGNTTATETVSNAN
-124 TATEPAANTNNN
+124 NKDVV
-136 LASNNNTLNVP
+136 SNNTTLNVP
-147 NNTDNNDSARHL
+147 NKTNENGSGGHL

-181 EEASNRP
+181 EQASNRP
-188 KKRSRRAAPTDPN
+188 KKRSRRAAPADPN
-201 ATPADPTATPA
+201 ATPADPAA
-212 DPTAGN
+212 AAAGN
-218 GSAPVAITAP
+218 GGAPVAITAP

-236 ANNIGQNAPNEV
+236 ANNAGQNAPNEV
-248 LSFDDNNIRP
+248 LSFDDNGIRP
-258 STNRSVPTV
+258 STNRSVPSV
-267 TVVDNLPGYTLING
+267 TVVDNLPGFTLING

-315 RIRGNDTNDHGDFN
+315 RIKGNDTNDHGDFN
-329 GIEKTLTVNP
+329 GIEK
-339 NSELIFEFNTM
+339 S
-350 TTKNYQAQGNVI
+350 
-362 ALGRIRGNDTN
+362 
-373 DHGDFNGIEKTLT
+373 LT

-404 YQGMTNLIIKNAD
+404 YQGVTNLIIKNAD
-417 NDTVIGEKVVAY
+417 NDTVIAEKSVAY
-429 GPIWRLL
+429 GPIWRLF

-487 VERRTMEPTATNNK
+487 VERRTMEPAATNNK

-520 TDDFVYKIQLPEGVE
+520 TDDFVYKVQLPEGVE

-543 DFPSGNSGV
+543 DFPSSNSGV
-552 DINDMNV
+552 DMNDFNV

-564 NRIIT
+564 NRVIT
-569 IKSTGGGT
+569 IKSTGGGS

-606 VTFNDTLTYKTYSQ
+606 VTFNDTLTYKTYTQ

-690 KRVSQADIDSLANQM
+690 KRVSQVDIDSLTNQM

-717 AVNRKVDDMED
+717 AVNKKVDQMED

-787 VKPNAKQAIRDK
+787 VKPNAKKAIRDK
-799 AAKQREIINHTPD
+799 ATKQREIINATPD
-812 ATQDEIQDA
+812 ATEDEIQDA
-821 LNQLTT
+821 LNQLAT

-837 NATTNADVETAKNNG
+837 NATTNADVEIAKNNG
-852 INTIGAVAPQVTH
+852 INTIGAVVPQVTH

-916 TTNDDV
+916 TTNADV
-922 DTAKGDGLNA
+922 DNAKGDGLNA

-973 AAIEKVNAAVA
+973 AAIDKVNAAVTA
-984 VANTNIL
+984 ANTNIL

-1001 VKTNAIQGIQAIE
+1001 VKTNAIQGIQAIT

-1027 DQSAETQHNAI
+1027 DKSAETQHNTI

-1101 NAVNEKAREAIT
+1101 NAVNDKAREAIT

-1135 LKNRALNDIGVTS
+1135 LKNRALTDIGVTS

-1179 VLTDL
+1179 VLNDL

-1212 DLATAINN
+1212 ELATAINN

-1255 AQTNQHYSAKL
+1255 AQINQHYNAKL
-1266 VEINATPDATDDEK
+1266 AEINATPDATNDEK

-1371 FNQINQNQTN
+1371 INQINQNQTN
-1381 DQVDATTNQA
+1381 DQVDTTTNQA
-1391 INAID
+1391 VNAID

-1403 IKPKAIADIEKAVKE
+1403 IKPTAIADIEKAVKE

-1431 NEKEVALQALAK
+1431 NEKEVASQALAK

-1478 TKIKPAAREKINQ
+1478 TKVKPAAREKINQ
-1491 KANELRAQIN
+1491 KANELRAKIN

-1512 AALDKIN
+1512 VALDKIN
-1519 DLVAKAMTNITND
+1519 EFVNQAMTDITNN
-1532 RTNQQVNDST
+1532 RTNQQVDDTTS
-1542 NQALDD
+1542 QALDS
-1548 IALVTPDHIVRAA
+1548 IALVAPEHIVRAA

-1568 QYEAKKHEI
+1568 QYEAKKQEI

-1593 QLANNEKRALQNI
+1593 QLANNEKLALQNI
-1606 NQAIANNDVKR
+1606 NQAVTNNDVKR
-1617 VESNGIATLK
+1617 VETNGIATLK
-1627 GVEPHI
+1627 GVQPHI
-1633 VVKPEAQEAIKA
+1633 VIKPEAQQAIKA
-1645 SADNQVES
+1645 TAENQVES
-1653 IKDTPHATTDELDEA
+1653 IKDTPHATVDELDEA
-1668 NQQIND
+1668 NQLISD
-1674 TLKQGQ
+1674 TLKQAQ
-1680 QDIDNTTQDAAVNDV
+1680 QEIENTNQDAAVTDV

-1715 ALDNIDESNNNQL
+1715 ALDSIEENNKNQL
-1728 DAIRNTLDTTQDERN
+1728 DAIRNTLDTTQDERD
-1743 VAIAALNKI
+1743 VAIDTLNKI
-1752 VNAIKNDIAQN
+1752 VNTIKNDIAQN
-1763 KTNAEVDQTEA
+1763 KTNAEVDRTET
-1774 DGNNNIKVILP
+1774 DGNDNIKVILP

-1795 SVSAKAEAQNALID
+1795 SVGVKAEAQNALID

-1845 VNQNSIDA
+1845 VNQDSIDA

-1888 NEATDEEQNAA
+1888 NEATDEEQNIA
-1899 IVQVEKE
+1899 IAQVEKE
-1906 LIKAKQQIAGAVTNA
+1906 LIKAKQQIASAVTNA
-1921 DVAYLLHDGKNE
+1921 DVAYLLHDEKNE
-1933 IREIEPVINKKA
+1933 IREIEPVINRKA
-1945 TAREQLTTLFNDKK
+1945 SAREQLTTLFNDKK
-1959 QAIEANVQATVEE
+1959 QAIEANIQATVEE

-1997 AQVDKTATLNLQTI
+1997 AQVDKTASLNLQTI

-2032 ARVTHLVQNYRK
+2032 ARVTALVQNYRK
-2044 VSDRNKADA
+2044 VSNRNKADA

-2085 VALGDIEA
+2085 VALSDIEA

-2129 ALIDQYVA
+2129 VLIDQYVA
-2137 DGNRMVDEDATLND
+2137 DGNRMIDEDATLND
-2151 IKKDT
+2151 IKQHT
-2156 QLIIDEI
+2156 QFIVDEI
-2163 LAIKLPAEVIKASPK
+2163 LAIKLPAEATKVSPK
-2178 VGQPAPK
+2178 EIQPAPK
-2185 VCTPIKKEDKQEVR
+2185 VCTPIKKEETHESR
-2199 KVVKELPNTGSEEM
+2199 KVEKELPNTGSEGM
-2213 DLPLKELALI
+2213 DLPLKEFALI

-2229 ARRRSKKEKE
+2229 ARRRTKNEKE

>member
-31 NPNGAQALTTDH
+31 NPNGAQALTTDN
-43 NVQGGSNQALPG
+43 NVQSDTNQATPV
-55 NSQNTNADTN
+55 NSQDTN
-65 RDIVNDSQNTPN
+65 VANNRGLANSAQNTPN
-77 AHATDNTS
+77 QSATTNQS

-90 TNHQNVDVAN
+90 VNHNNGSIAN
-100 QVGPAPIQPSAS
+100 QATPTSVQSSTPS
-112 PAQNNNNSNANS
+112 AQNNNHTDGNTTATETVSNAN
-124 TATEPAANTNNN
+124 NKDVV
-136 LASNNNTLNVP
+136 SNNTTLNVP
-147 NNTDNNDSARHL
+147 NKTNENGSGGHL

-181 EEASNRP
+181 EQASNRP
-188 KKRSRRAAPTDPN
+188 KKRSRRAAPADPN
-201 ATPADPTATPA
+201 ATPADPAA
-212 DPTAGN
+212 AAAGN
-218 GSAPVAITAP
+218 GGAPVAITAP

-236 ANNIGQNAPNEV
+236 ANNAGQNAPNEV
-248 LSFDDNNIRP
+248 LSFDDNGIRP
-258 STNRSVPTV
+258 STNRSVPSV
-267 TVVDNLPGYTLING
+267 TVVDNLPGFTLING

-315 RIRGNDTNDHGDFN
+315 RIKGNDTNDHGDFN
-329 GIEKTLTVNP
+329 GIEK
-339 NSELIFEFNTM
+339 S
-350 TTKNYQAQGNVI
+350 
-362 ALGRIRGNDTN
+362 
-373 DHGDFNGIEKTLT
+373 LT

-404 YQGMTNLIIKNAD
+404 YQGVTNLIIKNAD
-417 NDTVIGEKVVAY
+417 NDTVIAEKSVAY
-429 GPIWRLL
+429 GPIWRLF

-520 TDDFVYKIQLPEGVE
+520 TDDFVYKVQLPEGVE

-543 DFPSGNSGV
+543 DFPSSNSGV
-552 DINDMNV
+552 DMNDFNV

-564 NRIIT
+564 NRVIT
-569 IKSTGGGT
+569 IKSTGGGS

-606 VTFNDTLTYKTYSQ
+606 VTFNDTLTYKTYTQ

-690 KRVSQADIDSLANQM
+690 KRVSQADIDSLTNQM

-717 AVNRKVDDMED
+717 AVNKKVDQMED

-787 VKPNAKQAIRDK
+787 VKPNAKKAIRDK
-799 AAKQREIINHTPD
+799 ATKQREIINATPD
-812 ATQDEIQDA
+812 ATEDEIQDA
-821 LNQLTT
+821 LNQLAT

-837 NATTNADVETAKNNG
+837 NATTNADVEIAKNNG
-852 INTIGAVAPQVTH
+852 INTIGAVVPQVTH

-916 TTNDDV
+916 TTNADV
-922 DTAKGDGLNA
+922 DNAKGDGLNA

-973 AAIEKVNAAVA
+973 AAIDKVNAAVTA
-984 VANTNIL
+984 ANTNIL

-1001 VKTNAIQGIQAIE
+1001 VKTNAIQGIQAIT

-1027 DQSAETQHNAI
+1027 DKSAETQHNTI

-1059 VATAKQNINAA
+1059 VATVKQNINAA

-1101 NAVNEKAREAIT
+1101 NAVNDKAREAIT

-1135 LKNRALNDIGVTS
+1135 LKNRALTDIGVTS

-1179 VLTDL
+1179 VLNDL

-1212 DLATAINN
+1212 ELATAINN

-1255 AQTNQHYSAKL
+1255 AQINQHYNAKL
-1266 VEINATPDATDDEK
+1266 AEINATPDATNDEK

-1371 FNQINQNQTN
+1371 INQINQNQTN
-1381 DQVDATTNQA
+1381 DQVDTTTNQA
-1391 INAID
+1391 VNAID

-1431 NEKEVALQALAK
+1431 NEKEVASQALAK

-1478 TKIKPAAREKINQ
+1478 TKVKPAAREKINQ
-1491 KANELRAQIN
+1491 KANELRAKIN

-1512 AALDKIN
+1512 VALDKIN
-1519 DLVAKAMTNITND
+1519 EFVNQAMTDITNN
-1532 RTNQQVNDST
+1532 RTNQQVDDTTS
-1542 NQALDD
+1542 QALDS
-1548 IALVTPDHIVRAA
+1548 IALVAPEHIVRAA

-1568 QYEAKKHEI
+1568 QYEAKKQEI

-1593 QLANNEKRALQNI
+1593 QLANNEKLALQNI
-1606 NQAIANNDVKR
+1606 NQAVTNNDVKR
-1617 VESNGIATLK
+1617 VETNGIATLK
-1627 GVEPHI
+1627 GVQPHI
-1633 VVKPEAQEAIKA
+1633 VIKPEAQQAIKA
-1645 SADNQVES
+1645 TAENQVES
-1653 IKDTPHATTDELDEA
+1653 IKDTPHATVDELDEA
-1668 NQQIND
+1668 NQLISD
-1674 TLKQGQ
+1674 TLKQAQ
-1680 QDIDNTTQDAAVNDV
+1680 QEIENTNQDAAVTDV

-1715 ALDNIDESNNNQL
+1715 ALDSIEENNKNQL
-1728 DAIRNTLDTTQDERN
+1728 DAIRNTLDTTQDERD
-1743 VAIAALNKI
+1743 VAIDTLNKI
-1752 VNAIKNDIAQN
+1752 VNTIKNDIAQN
-1763 KTNAEVDQTEA
+1763 KTNAEVDRTET
-1774 DGNNNIKVILP
+1774 DGNDNIKVILP

-1795 SVSAKAEAQNALID
+1795 SVGVKAEAQNALID

-1845 VNQNSIDA
+1845 VNQDSIDA

-1888 NEATDEEQNAA
+1888 NEATDEEQNIA
-1899 IVQVEKE
+1899 IAQVEKE
-1906 LIKAKQQIAGAVTNA
+1906 LIKAKQQIASAVTNA
-1921 DVAYLLHDGKNE
+1921 DVAYLLHDEKNE
-1933 IREIEPVINKKA
+1933 IREIEPVINRKA
-1945 TAREQLTTLFNDKK
+1945 SAREQLTTLFNDKK
-1959 QAIEANVQATVEE
+1959 QAIEANIQATVEE

-1997 AQVDKTATLNLQTI
+1997 AQVDKTASLNLQTI

-2032 ARVTHLVQNYRK
+2032 ARVTALVQNYRK
-2044 VSDRNKADA
+2044 VSNRNKADA

-2072 TNADVDAVLKRFN
+2072 TNADVDTVLKRFN
-2085 VALGDIEA
+2085 VALSDIEA

-2129 ALIDQYVA
+2129 VLIDQYVA
-2137 DGNRMVDEDATLND
+2137 DGNRMIDEDATLND
-2151 IKKDT
+2151 IKQHT
-2156 QLIIDEI
+2156 QFIVDEI
-2163 LAIKLPAEVIKASPK
+2163 LAIKLPAEATKVSPK
-2178 VGQPAPK
+2178 EIQPAPK
-2185 VCTPIKKEDKQEVR
+2185 VCTPIKKEETHESR
-2199 KVVKELPNTGSEEM
+2199 KVEKELPNTGSEGM
-2213 DLPLKELALI
+2213 DLPLKEFALI

-2229 ARRRSKKEKE
+2229 ARRRTKNEKE

>member
-65 RDIVNDSQNTPN
+65 RNIVNGSQNTPN
-77 AHATDNTS
+77 ADATDNTS

-90 TNHQNVDVAN
+90 TNHQNVGVAN
-100 QVGPAPIQPSAS
+100 QVAPTPVQPNSLS
-112 PAQNNNNSNANS
+112 ELNNNHSDAHATVTETASNTNHHL
-124 TATEPAANTNNN
+124 AANN
-136 LASNNNTLNVP
+136 STLNVP
-147 NNTDNNDSARHL
+147 NNINDNDSERHL

-188 KKRSRRAAPTDPN
+188 KKRSRRAAPADPN
-201 ATPADPTATPA
+201 ATPADPA
-212 DPTAGN
+212 AGN
-218 GSAPVAITAP
+218 GGAPVAITAP

-315 RIRGNDTNDHGDFN
+315 RI
-329 GIEKTLTVNP
+329 K
-339 NSELIFEFNTM
+339 
-350 TTKNYQAQGNVI
+350 
-362 ALGRIRGNDTN
+362 GNDTN

-404 YQGMTNLIIKNAD
+404 YQGMTNLVIKNAD
-417 NDTVIGEKVVAY
+417 NDAILGEKVVAY
-429 GPIWRLL
+429 GPIWRLF

-449 VPKNDAITDARGIYQ
+449 SPKNDAITDVRGIYQ

-473 FVDSIGLHSGSHVY
+473 FVDSIGLHSGSPLY
-487 VERRTMEPTATNNK
+487 VERRIMEPTATNNK

-552 DINDMNV
+552 DMNDMNDMNV
-559 TYDAA
+559 TYDAT
-564 NRIIT
+564 NRVIT
-569 IKSTGGGT
+569 IKSTGGGS

-606 VTFNDTLTYKTYSQ
+606 VTFNDTLTYKTFSQ

-799 AAKQREIINHTPD
+799 AAKQREIINNTPD

-852 INTIGAVAPQVTH
+852 INTIGAVVPQVTH

-922 DTAKGDGLNA
+922 DTAKGDGLNV

-984 VANTNIL
+984 AANTNIL
-991 NANTNADVEQ
+991 NANSNADVEQ

-1082 GTQNIVVIQP
+1082 GTQNILAIQP

-1101 NAVNEKAREAIT
+1101 NTVNEKAREAIS

-1125 KQEAINRVNT
+1125 KQEAIDRVNT
-1135 LKNRALNDIGVTS
+1135 LKNRALTDIGVTS

-1160 VNQIGAVQ
+1160 VNQIGTVQ
-1168 PHVTKKQTATG
+1168 PHVTKKQSATG

-1194 NTNATTEEKQVAL
+1194 NTNATDEEKQVAL

-1231 QAQQL
+1231 QALQAGKQ
-1236 GTKAINAIQP
+1236 AMNAIQP
-1246 NIVKKPAAL
+1246 NIVKKPAVL
-1255 AQTNQHYSAKL
+1255 AQINQHYNAKL
-1266 VEINATPDATDDEK
+1266 AEINATPDATDDEK
-1280 NAAINTL
+1280 NAAINIL

-1298 KQANTNAEVDQAAT
+1298 KLANTNAEVDQAAT

-1418 KQQQIDNSLDSTD
+1418 KQQQIDNSLDST
-1431 NEKEVALQALAK
+1431 
-1443 EKEKALAAIDQAQTN
+1443 
-1458 SQVNQAATNG
+1458 
-1468 VSAIK
+1468 
-1473 IIQPE
+1473 
-1478 TKIKPAAREKINQ
+1478 
-1491 KANELRAQIN
+1491 
-1501 QDKEATAEERQ
+1501 
-1512 AALDKIN
+1512 
-1519 DLVAKAMTNITND
+1519 
-1532 RTNQQVNDST
+1532 
-1542 NQALDD
+1542 
-1548 IALVTPDHIVRAA
+1548 
-1561 ARDAVKQ
+1561 
-1568 QYEAKKHEI
+1568 
-1577 EQAEH
+1577 
-1582 ATDEEKQVALN
+1582 
-1593 QLANNEKRALQNI
+1593 
-1606 NQAIANNDVKR
+1606 
-1617 VESNGIATLK
+1617 
-1627 GVEPHI
+1627 
-1633 VVKPEAQEAIKA
+1633 
-1645 SADNQVES
+1645 
-1653 IKDTPHATTDELDEA
+1653 
-1668 NQQIND
+1668 
-1674 TLKQGQ
+1674 
-1680 QDIDNTTQDAAVNDV
+1680 
-1695 RNQTIKAIEQIK
+1695 
-1707 PKVRRKRA
+1707 
-1715 ALDNIDESNNNQL
+1715 
-1728 DAIRNTLDTTQDERN
+1728 
-1743 VAIAALNKI
+1743 
-1752 VNAIKNDIAQN
+1752 
-1763 KTNAEVDQTEA
+1763 
-1774 DGNNNIKVILP
+1774 
-1785 KVQVKPAARQ
+1785 
-1795 SVSAKAEAQNALID
+1795 
-1809 QSDLSTEEERLAAKH
+1809 
-1824 LVEQALNQAID
+1824 
-1835 QINHADKTAQ
+1835 
-1845 VNQNSIDA
+1845 
-1853 QNIISKI
+1853 
-1860 KPATTVK
+1860 
-1867 ATALQQIQNIATNK
+1867 
-1881 INLIKAN
+1881 
-1888 NEATDEEQNAA
+1888 
-1899 IVQVEKE
+1899 
-1906 LIKAKQQIAGAVTNA
+1906 
-1921 DVAYLLHDGKNE
+1921 
-1933 IREIEPVINKKA
+1933 
-1945 TAREQLTTLFNDKK
+1945 
-1959 QAIEANVQATVEE
+1959 
-1972 RNSILAQLQ
+1972 
-1981 NIYDTAIG
+1981 
-1989 QIDQDRSN
+1989 
-1997 AQVDKTATLNLQTI
+1997 
-2011 HDLDVHPIKKPDAE
+2011 
-2025 KTINDDL
+2025 
-2032 ARVTHLVQNYRK
+2032 
-2044 VSDRNKADA
+2044 
-2053 LKAITALKLQM
+2053 
-2064 DEELKTAR
+2064 
-2072 TNADVDAVLKRFN
+2072 
-2085 VALGDIEA
+2085 
-2093 VITEKENSLLRIDNI
+2093 
-2108 AQQTYA
+2108 
-2114 KFKAIATPEQLAKVK
+2114 
-2129 ALIDQYVA
+2129 
-2137 DGNRMVDEDATLND
+2137 
-2151 IKKDT
+2151 
-2156 QLIIDEI
+2156 
-2163 LAIKLPAEVIKASPK
+2163 
-2178 VGQPAPK
+2178 
-2185 VCTPIKKEDKQEVR
+2185 
-2199 KVVKELPNTGSEEM
+2199 
-2213 DLPLKELALI
+2213 
-2223 TGAALL
+2223 
-2229 ARRRSKKEKE
+2229 
-2239 S
+2239 

>member
-31 NPNGAQALTTDH
+31 NPNGAQALTTDN
-43 NVQGGSNQALPG
+43 NVQSDTNQATPV
-55 NSQNTNADTN
+55 NSQDTN
-65 RDIVNDSQNTPN
+65 VANNRGLANSAQNTPN
-77 AHATDNTS
+77 QSATTNQS

-90 TNHQNVDVAN
+90 VNHNNGSIAN
-100 QVGPAPIQPSAS
+100 QATPTSVQSSTPS
-112 PAQNNNNSNANS
+112 AQNNNHTDGNTTATETVSNAN
-124 TATEPAANTNNN
+124 NKDVV
-136 LASNNNTLNVP
+136 SNNTTLNVP
-147 NNTDNNDSARHL
+147 NKTNENGSGGHL

-181 EEASNRP
+181 EQASNRP
-188 KKRSRRAAPTDPN
+188 KKRSRRAAPADPN
-201 ATPADPTATPA
+201 ATPADPAA
-212 DPTAGN
+212 AAAGN
-218 GSAPVAITAP
+218 GGAPVAITAP

-236 ANNIGQNAPNEV
+236 ANNAGQNAPNEV
-248 LSFDDNNIRP
+248 LSFDDDGIRP
-258 STNRSVPTV
+258 STNRSVPSV
-267 TVVDNLPGYTLING
+267 TVVDNLPGFTLING

-315 RIRGNDTNDHGDFN
+315 RIKGNDTNDHGDFN
-329 GIEKTLTVNP
+329 GIEK
-339 NSELIFEFNTM
+339 S
-350 TTKNYQAQGNVI
+350 
-362 ALGRIRGNDTN
+362 
-373 DHGDFNGIEKTLT
+373 LT

-404 YQGMTNLIIKNAD
+404 YQGVTNLIIKNAD
-417 NDTVIGEKVVAY
+417 NDTVIAEKSVAY
-429 GPIWRLL
+429 GPIWRLF

-520 TDDFVYKIQLPEGVE
+520 TDDFVYKVQLPEGVE

-543 DFPSGNSGV
+543 DFPSSNSGV
-552 DINDMNV
+552 DMNDFNV

-564 NRIIT
+564 NRVIT
-569 IKSTGGGT
+569 IKSTGGGS

-606 VTFNDTLTYKTYSQ
+606 VTFNDTLTYKTYTQ

-690 KRVSQADIDSLANQM
+690 KRVSQADIDSLTNQM

-717 AVNRKVDDMED
+717 AVNKKVDQMED

-787 VKPNAKQAIRDK
+787 VKPNAKKAIRDK
-799 AAKQREIINHTPD
+799 ATKQREIINATPD
-812 ATQDEIQDA
+812 ATEDEIQDA
-821 LNQLTT
+821 LNQLAT

-837 NATTNADVETAKNNG
+837 NATTNADVEIAKNNG
-852 INTIGAVAPQVTH
+852 INTIGAVVPQVTH

-916 TTNDDV
+916 TTNADV
-922 DTAKGDGLNA
+922 DNAKGDGLNA

-973 AAIEKVNAAVA
+973 AAIDKVNAAVTA
-984 VANTNIL
+984 ANTNIL

-1001 VKTNAIQGIQAIE
+1001 VKTNAIQGIQAIT

-1027 DQSAETQHNAI
+1027 DKSAETQHNTI

-1101 NAVNEKAREAIT
+1101 NAVNDKAREAIT

-1135 LKNRALNDIGVTS
+1135 LKNRALTDIGVTS

-1179 VLTDL
+1179 VLNDL

-1212 DLATAINN
+1212 ELATAINN

-1255 AQTNQHYSAKL
+1255 AQINQHYNAKL
-1266 VEINATPDATDDEK
+1266 AEINATPDATNDEK

-1371 FNQINQNQTN
+1371 INQINQNQTN
-1381 DQVDATTNQA
+1381 DQVDTTTNQA
-1391 INAID
+1391 VNAID

-1403 IKPKAIADIEKAVKE
+1403 IKPTAIADIEKAVKE

-1431 NEKEVALQALAK
+1431 NEKEVASQALAK

-1478 TKIKPAAREKINQ
+1478 TKVKPAAREKINQ
-1491 KANELRAQIN
+1491 KANELRAKIN

-1512 AALDKIN
+1512 VALDKIN
-1519 DLVAKAMTNITND
+1519 EFVNQAMTDITNN
-1532 RTNQQVNDST
+1532 RTNQQVDDTTS
-1542 NQALDD
+1542 QALDS
-1548 IALVTPDHIVRAA
+1548 IALVAPEHIVRAA

-1568 QYEAKKHEI
+1568 QYEAKKQEI

-1593 QLANNEKRALQNI
+1593 QLANNEKLALQNI
-1606 NQAIANNDVKR
+1606 NQAVTNNDVKR
-1617 VESNGIATLK
+1617 VETNGIATLK
-1627 GVEPHI
+1627 GVQPHI
-1633 VVKPEAQEAIKA
+1633 VIKPEAQQAIKA
-1645 SADNQVES
+1645 TAENQVES
-1653 IKDTPHATTDELDEA
+1653 IKDTPHATVDELDEA
-1668 NQQIND
+1668 NQLISD
-1674 TLKQGQ
+1674 TLKQAQ
-1680 QDIDNTTQDAAVNDV
+1680 QEIENTNQDAAVTDV

-1715 ALDNIDESNNNQL
+1715 ALDSIEENNKNQL
-1728 DAIRNTLDTTQDERN
+1728 DAIRNTLDTTQDERD
-1743 VAIAALNKI
+1743 VAIDTLNKI
-1752 VNAIKNDIAQN
+1752 VNTIKNDIAQN
-1763 KTNAEVDQTEA
+1763 KTNAEVDRTET
-1774 DGNNNIKVILP
+1774 DGNDNIKVILP

-1795 SVSAKAEAQNALID
+1795 SVGVKAEAQNALID

-1845 VNQNSIDA
+1845 VNQDSIDA

-1888 NEATDEEQNAA
+1888 NEATDEEQNIA
-1899 IVQVEKE
+1899 IAQVEKE
-1906 LIKAKQQIAGAVTNA
+1906 LIKAKQQIASAVTNA
-1921 DVAYLLHDGKNE
+1921 DVAYLLHDEKNE
-1933 IREIEPVINKKA
+1933 IREIEPVINRKA
-1945 TAREQLTTLFNDKK
+1945 SAREQLTTLFNDKK
-1959 QAIEANVQATVEE
+1959 QAIEANIQATVEE

-1997 AQVDKTATLNLQTI
+1997 AQVDKTASLNLQTI

-2032 ARVTHLVQNYRK
+2032 ARVTALVQNYRK
-2044 VSDRNKADA
+2044 VSNRNKADA

-2085 VALGDIEA
+2085 VALSDIEA

-2129 ALIDQYVA
+2129 VLIDQYVA
-2137 DGNRMVDEDATLND
+2137 DGNRMIDEDATLND
-2151 IKKDT
+2151 IKQHT
-2156 QLIIDEI
+2156 QFIVDEI
-2163 LAIKLPAEVIKASPK
+2163 LAIKLPAEATKVSPK
-2178 VGQPAPK
+2178 EIQPAPK
-2185 VCTPIKKEDKQEVR
+2185 VCTPIKKEETHESR
-2199 KVVKELPNTGSEEM
+2199 KVEKELPNTGSEGM
-2213 DLPLKELALI
+2213 DLPLKEFALI

-2229 ARRRSKKEKE
+2229 ARRRTKNEKE

>member
-31 NPNGAQALTTDH
+31 NPNGAQALTTDN
-43 NVQGGSNQALPG
+43 NVQSDTNQATPV
-55 NSQNTNADTN
+55 NSQDTN
-65 RDIVNDSQNTPN
+65 VANNRGLANSAQNTPN
-77 AHATDNTS
+77 QSATTNQS

-90 TNHQNVDVAN
+90 VNHNNGSIAN
-100 QVGPAPIQPSAS
+100 QATPAPIQPSAS
-112 PAQNNNNSNANS
+112 PAQNNNHSDANS
-124 TATEPAANTNNN
+124 TATETVLNANNN
-136 LASNNNTLNVP
+136 DVVSNNTTLNVP
-147 NNTDNNDSARHL
+147 NRTNENGSGGHL

-181 EEASNRP
+181 EQASNRP
-188 KKRSRRAAPTDPN
+188 KKRSRRAAPADPN
-201 ATPADPTATPA
+201 ATPADPAA
-212 DPTAGN
+212 AAAGN
-218 GSAPVAITAP
+218 GGAPVAITAP

-236 ANNIGQNAPNEV
+236 ANNAGQNAPNEV
-248 LSFDDNNIRP
+248 LSFDDNGIRP
-258 STNRSVPTV
+258 STNRSVPSV
-267 TVVDNLPGYTLING
+267 TVVDNLPGFTLING

-315 RIRGNDTNDHGDFN
+315 RIKGNDTNDHGDFN
-329 GIEKTLTVNP
+329 GIEK
-339 NSELIFEFNTM
+339 S
-350 TTKNYQAQGNVI
+350 
-362 ALGRIRGNDTN
+362 
-373 DHGDFNGIEKTLT
+373 LT

-404 YQGMTNLIIKNAD
+404 YQGVTNLIIKNAD
-417 NDTVIGEKVVAY
+417 NDTVIAEKSVAY
-429 GPIWRLL
+429 GPIWRLF

-520 TDDFVYKIQLPEGVE
+520 TDDFVYKVQLPEGVE

-543 DFPSGNSGV
+543 DFPSSNSGV
-552 DINDMNV
+552 DMNDFNV

-564 NRIIT
+564 NRVIT
-569 IKSTGGGT
+569 IKSTGGGS

-606 VTFNDTLTYKTYSQ
+606 VTFNDTLTYKTYTQ

-664 SLDIFNDL
+664 SLDIFNGL

-690 KRVSQADIDSLANQM
+690 KRVSQADIDSLTNQM

-717 AVNRKVDDMED
+717 AVNKKVDQMED

-787 VKPNAKQAIRDK
+787 VKPNAKKAIRDK
-799 AAKQREIINHTPD
+799 ATKQREIINATPD
-812 ATQDEIQDA
+812 ATEDEIQDA
-821 LNQLTT
+821 INQLAT

-852 INTIGAVAPQVTH
+852 INTIGAVVPQVTH
-865 KQAARD
+865 KKAARD

-916 TTNDDV
+916 TTNADV
-922 DTAKGDGLNA
+922 DNAKGDGLNA

-973 AAIEKVNAAVA
+973 AAIDKVNAAVTA
-984 VANTNIL
+984 ANTNIL
-991 NANTNADVEQ
+991 NANTNANVEQ
-1001 VKTNAIQGIQAIE
+1001 VKTNAIQGIQAIT

-1027 DQSAETQHNAI
+1027 DKSAETQHNTI

-1101 NAVNEKAREAIT
+1101 NAVNDKAREAIT

-1135 LKNRALNDIGVTS
+1135 LKNRALTDIGVTS

-1179 VLTDL
+1179 VLNDL

-1212 DLATAINN
+1212 ELARAINN

-1255 AQTNQHYSAKL
+1255 AQINQHYNAKL
-1266 VEINATPDATDDEK
+1266 AEINATPDATNDEK

-1287 NQDRQQAIESI
+1287 NQDRQQAIESV

-1391 INAID
+1391 VNAID

-1431 NEKEVALQALAK
+1431 NEKEVASQALTK

-1478 TKIKPAAREKINQ
+1478 TKVKPAAREKINQ
-1491 KANELRAQIN
+1491 KANELRAKIN

-1512 AALDKIN
+1512 VALDKIN
-1519 DLVAKAMTNITND
+1519 EFVNQAMTDITNN
-1532 RTNQQVNDST
+1532 RTNQQVDDTTS
-1542 NQALDD
+1542 QALDS
-1548 IALVTPDHIVRAA
+1548 IALVTPEHIVRAGD
-1561 ARDAVKQ
+1561 RDAVKQ
-1568 QYEAKKHEI
+1568 QYEAKKQEI

-1593 QLANNEKRALQNI
+1593 QLANNEKLALQNI
-1606 NQAIANNDVKR
+1606 NQAVTNNDVKR
-1617 VESNGIATLK
+1617 VETNGIATLK
-1627 GVEPHI
+1627 GVQPHI
-1633 VVKPEAQEAIKA
+1633 VIKPEAQQAIKA
-1645 SADNQVES
+1645 SAENQVES
-1653 IKDTPHATTDELDEA
+1653 IKDTPHATVDELDEA
-1668 NQQIND
+1668 NQLISD
-1674 TLKQGQ
+1674 TLKKAQ
-1680 QDIDNTTQDAAVNDV
+1680 QEIENTNQDAAVTDV

-1743 VAIAALNKI
+1743 VAIDALNKI

-1899 IVQVEKE
+1899 IAQVEKE
-1906 LIKAKQQIAGAVTNA
+1906 LIKAKQQIASAVTNA

-1933 IREIEPVINKKA
+1933 IREIEPVINRKA
-1945 TAREQLTTLFNDKK
+1945 SAREQLTTLLNDKK
-1959 QAIEANVQATVEE
+1959 QAIEANIQATVEE

-1997 AQVDKTATLNLQTI
+1997 AQVDKTASLNLQTI
-2011 HDLDVHPIKKPDAE
+2011 HDLDVHLIKKPDAE

-2129 ALIDQYVA
+2129 ALIDQYVT
-2137 DGNRMVDEDATLND
+2137 DGNRMIDEDATLND
-2151 IKKDT
+2151 IKQHT
-2156 QLIIDEI
+2156 QFIVDEI
-2163 LAIKLPAEVIKASPK
+2163 LAIKLPAEATKVSPK

-2185 VCTPIKKEDKQEVR
+2185 VCTPIKKEDKQEVS
-2199 KVVKELPNTGSEEM
+2199 KVEKELPNTGSEEM

-2229 ARRRSKKEKE
+2229 ARRRTKNEKE

>member
-31 NPNGAQALTTDH
+31 NPNGAQVLTTDH

-218 GSAPVAITAP
+218 GSASVAITAP

-291 VRTSMFDSGDAK
+291 VRTSMFDSGDA
-303 NYQAQGNVIALG
+303 
-315 RIRGNDTNDHGDFN
+315 
-329 GIEKTLTVNP
+329 
-339 NSELIFEFNTM
+339 
-350 TTKNYQAQGNVI
+350 KNYQAQGNVI

-1148 TTAMVNSIRDDA
+1148 TAMVNSIRDDA

-1501 QDKEATAEERQ
+1501 QDKESTAEERQ

-2085 VALGDIEA
+2085 VTLGDIEA

>member
-31 NPNGAQALTTDH
+31 NPNGAQALTTDN
-43 NVQGGSNQALPG
+43 NVQSDTNQATPV
-55 NSQNTNADTN
+55 NSQDKDVANN
-65 RDIVNDSQNTPN
+65 RGLANSAQNTPN
-77 AHATDNTS
+77 QSATTNQA

-90 TNHQNVDVAN
+90 VNHNNGSIVN
-100 QVGPAPIQPSAS
+100 QATPTSVQSSTPS
-112 PAQNNNNSNANS
+112 AQNNNHTDGNTTATETVSNAN
-124 TATEPAANTNNN
+124 NNDV
-136 LASNNNTLNVP
+136 ASNNTTLNVP
-147 NNTDNNDSARHL
+147 NKTNENGSGGHL

-181 EEASNRP
+181 EPASNRP
-188 KKRSRRAAPTDPN
+188 KKRSRRAAPADPN
-201 ATPADPTATPA
+201 ATPADPGAA
-212 DPTAGN
+212 AAGN
-218 GSAPVAITAP
+218 GGAPVAITAP

-236 ANNIGQNAPNEV
+236 ANNAGQNAPNEV
-248 LSFDDNNIRP
+248 LSFDDNSIRP
-258 STNRSVPTV
+258 STNRSVPSV
-267 TVVDNLPGYTLING
+267 TVVDNLPGFTLING
-281 GKVGVFSHAM
+281 GKVGVLSHAM
-291 VRTSMFDSGDAK
+291 VRTSMFEAGS
-303 NYQAQGNVIALG
+303 NRTYQAQGNVLALG
-315 RIRGNDTNDHGDFN
+315 RISGTDASNHGDFN
-329 GIEKTLTVNP
+329 GIEKSLTVNP

-350 TTKNYQAQGNVI
+350 PTKNGQGATNV
-362 ALGRIRGNDTN
+362 
-373 DHGDFNGIEKTLT
+373 
-386 VNPNSELIF
+386 
-395 EFNTMTTKN
+395 
-404 YQGMTNLIIKNAD
+404 IIKNAD
-417 NDTVIGEKVVAY
+417 TNDTIAEKTVEG
-429 GPIWRLL
+429 GPTLRLF
-436 KVPENVSHLKIQF
+436 KVPDNVRNLKIQF

-464 LRDGYKYYD
+464 LKDGYKYYS

-508 LKNNGNFGASFN
+508 LKNNGNSGASLD
-520 TDDFVYKIQLPEGVE
+520 TDEFVYKIQLPEGVE

-543 DFPSGNSGV
+543 DFPSNNSGV
-552 DINDMNV
+552 DVNDMNV

-564 NRIIT
+564 NRVIT

-577 GNSPARLMPDKILD
+577 TNSPARLMPDKILD

-606 VTFNDTLTYKTYSQ
+606 VTFNDTLTYKTYTQ
-620 DFINSPA
+620 DFINSAA

-672 KRRAQTILDEN
+672 KKRAQTILAEN

-690 KRVSQADIDSLANQM
+690 KRVSQADIDTLTNQM

-717 AVNRKVDDMED
+717 AVNQKADQMED

-751 KNEIIGNIGD
+751 KGNIIGDIGD

-787 VKPNAKQAIRDK
+787 VKPNAKKAIRDK
-799 AAKQREIINHTPD
+799 ATKQREIINATPD
-812 ATQDEIQDA
+812 ATEDEIQDA
-821 LNQLTT
+821 INQLAT

-852 INTIGAVAPQVTH
+852 INTIGSVVPQVTH

-916 TTNDDV
+916 TTNADV
-922 DTAKGDGLNA
+922 DNAKGDGLNA

-973 AAIEKVNAAVA
+973 AAIDKVNAAVTA
-984 VANTNIL
+984 ANTNIL
-991 NANTNADVEQ
+991 NANTNAEVEQ
-1001 VKTNAIQGIQAIE
+1001 VKTNAIQGIQAIT

-1027 DQSAETQHNAI
+1027 DKSAETQHNTI

-1101 NAVNEKAREAIT
+1101 NVVNDKAREAIT

-1135 LKNRALNDIGVTS
+1135 LKNRALTDIGVTS

-1179 VLTDL
+1179 VLNDL

-1212 DLATAINN
+1212 ELATAINN

-1255 AQTNQHYSAKL
+1255 AQINQHYNAKL
-1266 VEINATPDATDDEK
+1266 AEINATPDATNDEK

-1381 DQVDATTNQA
+1381 DQVDTTTNQA
-1391 INAID
+1391 LNAID

-1431 NEKEVALQALAK
+1431 NEKEVASQALAK

-1478 TKIKPAAREKINQ
+1478 TKVKPAAREKINQ
-1491 KANELRAQIN
+1491 KANELRAKIN

-1512 AALDKIN
+1512 VALDQIN
-1519 DLVAKAMTNITND
+1519 EFVNQAMTDITNN
-1532 RTNQQVNDST
+1532 RTNQQVDDTTS
-1542 NQALDD
+1542 QALDS
-1548 IALVTPDHIVRAA
+1548 IALVAPEHIVRAA

-1568 QYEAKKHEI
+1568 QYEAKKQEI

-1593 QLANNEKRALQNI
+1593 QLANNKKLALQNI
-1606 NQAIANNDVKR
+1606 NQAVTNNDVKR
-1617 VESNGIATLK
+1617 VETNGIATLK
-1627 GVEPHI
+1627 GVQPHI
-1633 VVKPEAQEAIKA
+1633 VIKPEAQQAIKA
-1645 SADNQVES
+1645 SAENQVES
-1653 IKDTPHATTDELDEA
+1653 IKDTPHATVDELDEA
-1668 NQQIND
+1668 NQLISD
-1674 TLKQGQ
+1674 TLKQAQ
-1680 QDIDNTTQDAAVNDV
+1680 QEIENTNQDAAVTDV

-1715 ALDNIDESNNNQL
+1715 ALDSIEENNKNQL
-1728 DAIRNTLDTTQDERN
+1728 DAIRNTLDTTQDERD
-1743 VAIAALNKI
+1743 VAIDTLNKI
-1752 VNAIKNDIAQN
+1752 VNTIKNDIAQN
-1763 KTNAEVDQTEA
+1763 KTNAEVDRTET
-1774 DGNNNIKVILP
+1774 DGNDNIKVILP

-1795 SVSAKAEAQNALID
+1795 SVGVKAEAQNALID

-1845 VNQNSIDA
+1845 VNQDSIDA

-1888 NEATDEEQNAA
+1888 NEATDEEQNIA
-1899 IVQVEKE
+1899 IAQVEKE
-1906 LIKAKQQIAGAVTNA
+1906 LIKAKQQIASAVTNA
-1921 DVAYLLHDGKNE
+1921 DVAYLLHDEKNE
-1933 IREIEPVINKKA
+1933 IREIEPVISRKA
-1945 TAREQLTTLFNDKK
+1945 SAREQLTTLFNDKK
-1959 QAIEANVQATVEE
+1959 QAIEANIQATVEE

-1997 AQVDKTATLNLQTI
+1997 AQVDKTASLNLQTI

-2032 ARVTHLVQNYRK
+2032 ARVTALVQNYRK

-2085 VALGDIEA
+2085 VALSDIEA

-2129 ALIDQYVA
+2129 VLIDQYVA
-2137 DGNRMVDEDATLND
+2137 DGNRMIDEDATLND
-2151 IKKDT
+2151 IKQHT
-2156 QLIIDEI
+2156 QFIVDEI
-2163 LAIKLPAEVIKASPK
+2163 LAIKLPAEAMKVSPK
-2178 VGQPAPK
+2178 VIQPAPK
-2185 VCTPIKKEDKQEVR
+2185 VCTPIKKEETHESR
-2199 KVVKELPNTGSEEM
+2199 KVEKELPNTGSEEM
-2213 DLPLKELALI
+2213 DLPLKEFALI

-2229 ARRRSKKEKE
+2229 ARRRTKNEKE

>member
-43 NVQGGSNQALPG
+43 NVQGSSNQALPG
-55 NSQNTNADTN
+55 NSPNTNADTN
-65 RDIVNDSQNTPN
+65 RDIVNGSQNTPN

-90 TNHQNVDVAN
+90 TNHQNVGVAN
-100 QVGPAPIQPSAS
+100 QVAPAPIQPSTSSAS
-112 PAQNNNNSNANS
+112 NNNHSDANS

-188 KKRSRRAAPTDPN
+188 KKRSRRAAPADPN
-201 ATPADPTATPA
+201 ATPA

-228 YTPTTDPN
+228 FTPTTDPN

-248 LSFDDNNIRP
+248 LTFDDNNIRP

-315 RIRGNDTNDHGDFN
+315 RIKGNDTNDHG
-329 GIEKTLTVNP
+329 G
-339 NSELIFEFNTM
+339 
-350 TTKNYQAQGNVI
+350 
-362 ALGRIRGNDTN
+362 
-373 DHGDFNGIEKTLT
+373 FNGIEKTLT

-606 VTFNDTLTYKTYSQ
+606 VTFNDILTYKTYTQ

-664 SLDIFNDL
+664 SLDIFNEL

-690 KRVSQADIDSLANQM
+690 KRVSQADIDSLVNQM

-799 AAKQREIINHTPD
+799 AAKQREIINNTPD

-984 VANTNIL
+984 AANTNIL

-1101 NAVNEKAREAIT
+1101 NAVNDKAREAIT

-1194 NTNATTEEKQVAL
+1194 NTNATDEEKQVAL

-1246 NIVKKPAAL
+1246 NIVKKPTAL
-1255 AQTNQHYSAKL
+1255 AQINQHYNAKL
-1266 VEINATPDATDDEK
+1266 AEINATPDATDDEK

-1396 NVEAEVV
+1396 NVEAKVV

-1431 NEKEVALQALAK
+1431 NEKEVALLALAK

-1478 TKIKPAAREKINQ
+1478 TKVKPAAREKINQ

-1548 IALVTPDHIVRAA
+1548 IALVTPDHIVRAT

-1606 NQAIANNDVKR
+1606 DQAIANNDVKR

-1906 LIKAKQQIAGAVTNA
+1906 LIKAKQQIASAVTNA

-1959 QAIEANVQATVEE
+1959 LAIEANVQATVEE

-1997 AQVDKTATLNLQTI
+1997 AQVDKTASLNLQTI

-2137 DGNRMVDEDATLND
+2137 DGIRMIDEDATLND
-2151 IKKDT
+2151 IKQHT
-2156 QLIIDEI
+2156 QFIVDEI
-2163 LAIKLPAEVIKASPK
+2163 LAIKLPAEATKVLPK

-2185 VCTPIKKEDKQEVR
+2185 LCTSIKKVDKQEVR

-2229 ARRRSKKEKE
+2229 ARRRNKNEKE

>member
-55 NSQNTNADTN
+55 NSPNTNADTN
-65 RDIVNDSQNTPN
+65 RDIVNGSQNTPN

-90 TNHQNVDVAN
+90 TNHQNVGVAN
-100 QVGPAPIQPSAS
+100 QVAPAPIQPSTSSAS
-112 PAQNNNNSNANS
+112 NNNHSDANS

-188 KKRSRRAAPTDPN
+188 KKRSRRAAPADPN
-201 ATPADPTATPA
+201 ATPA

-228 YTPTTDPN
+228 FTPTTDPN

-248 LSFDDNNIRP
+248 LTFDDNNIRP

-315 RIRGNDTNDHGDFN
+315 RIKGNDTNDHG
-329 GIEKTLTVNP
+329 G
-339 NSELIFEFNTM
+339 
-350 TTKNYQAQGNVI
+350 
-362 ALGRIRGNDTN
+362 
-373 DHGDFNGIEKTLT
+373 FNGIEKTLT

-606 VTFNDTLTYKTYSQ
+606 VTFNDILTYKTYTQ

-664 SLDIFNDL
+664 SLDIFNEL

-690 KRVSQADIDSLANQM
+690 KRVSQADIDSLVNQM

-799 AAKQREIINHTPD
+799 AAKQREIINNTPD

-984 VANTNIL
+984 AANTNIL

-1101 NAVNEKAREAIT
+1101 NAVNDKAREAIT

-1135 LKNRALNDIGVTS
+1135 LKNRALNDIAVTS

-1194 NTNATTEEKQVAL
+1194 NTNATDEEKQVAL

-1246 NIVKKPAAL
+1246 NIVKKPTAL
-1255 AQTNQHYSAKL
+1255 AQINQHYNAKL
-1266 VEINATPDATDDEK
+1266 AEINATPDATDDEK

-1396 NVEAEVV
+1396 NVEAKVV

-1431 NEKEVALQALAK
+1431 NEKEVALLALAK

-1478 TKIKPAAREKINQ
+1478 TKVKPAAREKINQ

-1548 IALVTPDHIVRAA
+1548 IALVTPDHIVRAT

-1606 NQAIANNDVKR
+1606 DQAIANNDVKR

-1906 LIKAKQQIAGAVTNA
+1906 LIKAKQQIASAVTNA

-1959 QAIEANVQATVEE
+1959 LAIEANVQATVEE

-1997 AQVDKTATLNLQTI
+1997 AQVDKTASLNLQTI

-2137 DGNRMVDEDATLND
+2137 DGIRMIDEDATLND
-2151 IKKDT
+2151 IKQHT
-2156 QLIIDEI
+2156 QFIVDEI
-2163 LAIKLPAEVIKASPK
+2163 LAIKLPAEATKVLPK

-2185 VCTPIKKEDKQEVR
+2185 LCTSIKKVDKQEVR

-2229 ARRRSKKEKE
+2229 ARRRNKNEKE

>member
-31 NPNGAQALTTDH
+31 NPNGAQALTTDN
-43 NVQGGSNQALPG
+43 NVQSDTNQATPV
-55 NSQNTNADTN
+55 NSQDTN
-65 RDIVNDSQNTPN
+65 VANNRGLANSAQNTPN
-77 AHATDNTS
+77 QSATTNQS

-90 TNHQNVDVAN
+90 VNHNNGSIAN
-100 QVGPAPIQPSAS
+100 QATPTSVQSSTPS
-112 PAQNNNNSNANS
+112 AQNNNHTDGNTTATETVSNAN
-124 TATEPAANTNNN
+124 NKDVV
-136 LASNNNTLNVP
+136 SNNTTLNVP
-147 NNTDNNDSARHL
+147 NKTNENGSGGHL

-181 EEASNRP
+181 EQASNRP
-188 KKRSRRAAPTDPN
+188 KKRSRRAAPADPN
-201 ATPADPTATPA
+201 ATPADPAA
-212 DPTAGN
+212 AAAGN
-218 GSAPVAITAP
+218 GGAPVAITAP

-236 ANNIGQNAPNEV
+236 ANNAGQNAPNEV
-248 LSFDDNNIRP
+248 LSFDDNGIRP
-258 STNRSVPTV
+258 STNRSVPSV
-267 TVVDNLPGYTLING
+267 TVVDNLPGFTLING

-315 RIRGNDTNDHGDFN
+315 RIKGNDTNDHGDFN
-329 GIEKTLTVNP
+329 GIEK
-339 NSELIFEFNTM
+339 S
-350 TTKNYQAQGNVI
+350 
-362 ALGRIRGNDTN
+362 
-373 DHGDFNGIEKTLT
+373 LT

-404 YQGMTNLIIKNAD
+404 YQGVTNLIIKNAD
-417 NDTVIGEKVVAY
+417 NDTVIAEKSVAY
-429 GPIWRLL
+429 GPIWRLF

-520 TDDFVYKIQLPEGVE
+520 TDDFVYKVQLPEGVE

-543 DFPSGNSGV
+543 DFPSSNSGV
-552 DINDMNV
+552 DMNDFNV

-564 NRIIT
+564 NRVIT
-569 IKSTGGGT
+569 IKSTGGGS

-606 VTFNDTLTYKTYSQ
+606 VTFNDTLTYKTYTQ

-690 KRVSQADIDSLANQM
+690 KRVSQANIDSLTNQM

-717 AVNRKVDDMED
+717 AVNKKVDQMED

-787 VKPNAKQAIRDK
+787 VKPNAKKAIRDK
-799 AAKQREIINHTPD
+799 ATKQREIINATPD
-812 ATQDEIQDA
+812 ATEDEIQDA
-821 LNQLTT
+821 LNQLAT

-837 NATTNADVETAKNNG
+837 NATTNADVEIAKNNG
-852 INTIGAVAPQVTH
+852 INTIGAVVPQVTH

-916 TTNDDV
+916 TTNADV
-922 DTAKGDGLNA
+922 DNAKGDGLNA

-973 AAIEKVNAAVA
+973 AAIDKVNAAVTA
-984 VANTNIL
+984 ANTNIL

-1001 VKTNAIQGIQAIE
+1001 VKTNAIQGIQAIT

-1027 DQSAETQHNAI
+1027 DKSAETQHNTI

-1101 NAVNEKAREAIT
+1101 NAVNDKAREAIT

-1135 LKNRALNDIGVTS
+1135 LKNRALTDIGVTS

-1179 VLTDL
+1179 VLNDL

-1212 DLATAINN
+1212 ELATAINN

-1255 AQTNQHYSAKL
+1255 AQINQHYNAKL
-1266 VEINATPDATDDEK
+1266 AEINATPDATNDEK

-1371 FNQINQNQTN
+1371 INQINQNQTN
-1381 DQVDATTNQA
+1381 DQVDTTTNQA
-1391 INAID
+1391 VNAID

-1431 NEKEVALQALAK
+1431 NEKEVASQALAK

-1478 TKIKPAAREKINQ
+1478 TKVKPAAREKINQ
-1491 KANELRAQIN
+1491 KANELRAKIN

-1512 AALDKIN
+1512 VALDKIN
-1519 DLVAKAMTNITND
+1519 EFVNQAMTDITNN
-1532 RTNQQVNDST
+1532 RTNQQVDDTTS
-1542 NQALDD
+1542 QALDS
-1548 IALVTPDHIVRAA
+1548 IALVAPEHIVRAA

-1568 QYEAKKHEI
+1568 QYEAKKQEI

-1593 QLANNEKRALQNI
+1593 QLANNEKLALQNI
-1606 NQAIANNDVKR
+1606 NQAVTNNDVKR
-1617 VESNGIATLK
+1617 VETNGIATLK
-1627 GVEPHI
+1627 GVQPHI
-1633 VVKPEAQEAIKA
+1633 VIKPEAQQAIKA
-1645 SADNQVES
+1645 TAENQVES
-1653 IKDTPHATTDELDEA
+1653 IKDTPHATVDELDEA
-1668 NQQIND
+1668 NQLISD
-1674 TLKQGQ
+1674 TLKQAQ
-1680 QDIDNTTQDAAVNDV
+1680 QEIENTNQDAAVTDV

-1715 ALDNIDESNNNQL
+1715 ALDSIEENNKNQL
-1728 DAIRNTLDTTQDERN
+1728 DAIRNTLDATQDERD
-1743 VAIAALNKI
+1743 VAIDTLNKI
-1752 VNAIKNDIAQN
+1752 VNTIKNDIAQN
-1763 KTNAEVDQTEA
+1763 KTNAEVDRTET
-1774 DGNNNIKVILP
+1774 DGNDNIKVILP

-1795 SVSAKAEAQNALID
+1795 SVGVKAEAQNALID

-1845 VNQNSIDA
+1845 VNQDSIDA

-1888 NEATDEEQNAA
+1888 NEATDEEQNIA
-1899 IVQVEKE
+1899 IAQVEKE
-1906 LIKAKQQIAGAVTNA
+1906 LIKAKQQIASAVTNA
-1921 DVAYLLHDGKNE
+1921 DVAYLLHDEKNE
-1933 IREIEPVINKKA
+1933 IREIEPVINRKA
-1945 TAREQLTTLFNDKK
+1945 SAREQLTTLFNDKK
-1959 QAIEANVQATVEE
+1959 QAIEANIQATVEE

-1997 AQVDKTATLNLQTI
+1997 AQVDKTASLNLQTI

-2032 ARVTHLVQNYRK
+2032 ARVTALVQNYRK
-2044 VSDRNKADA
+2044 VSNRNKADA

-2085 VALGDIEA
+2085 VALSDIEA

-2129 ALIDQYVA
+2129 VLIDQYVA
-2137 DGNRMVDEDATLND
+2137 DGNRMIDEDATLND
-2151 IKKDT
+2151 IKQHT
-2156 QLIIDEI
+2156 QFIVDEI
-2163 LAIKLPAEVIKASPK
+2163 LAIKLPAEATKVSPK
-2178 VGQPAPK
+2178 EIQPAPK
-2185 VCTPIKKEDKQEVR
+2185 VCTPIKKEETHESR
-2199 KVVKELPNTGSEEM
+2199 KVEKELPNTGSEGM
-2213 DLPLKELALI
+2213 DLPLKEFALI

-2229 ARRRSKKEKE
+2229 ARRRTKNEKE

>member
-31 NPNGAQALTTDH
+31 NPNGAQALTTDN
-43 NVQGGSNQALPG
+43 NVQSDTNQATPV
-55 NSQNTNADTN
+55 NSQDTN
-65 RDIVNDSQNTPN
+65 VANNRGLANSAQNTPN
-77 AHATDNTS
+77 QSATTNQS

-90 TNHQNVDVAN
+90 VNHNNGSIAN
-100 QVGPAPIQPSAS
+100 QATPTSVQSSTPS
-112 PAQNNNNSNANS
+112 AQNNNHTDGNTTATETVSNAN
-124 TATEPAANTNNN
+124 NKDVV
-136 LASNNNTLNVP
+136 SNNTTLNVP
-147 NNTDNNDSARHL
+147 NKTNENGSGGHL

-181 EEASNRP
+181 EQASNRP
-188 KKRSRRAAPTDPN
+188 KKRSRRAAPADPN
-201 ATPADPTATPA
+201 ATPADPAA
-212 DPTAGN
+212 AAAGN
-218 GSAPVAITAP
+218 GGAPVAITAP

-236 ANNIGQNAPNEV
+236 ANNAGQNAPNEV
-248 LSFDDNNIRP
+248 LSFDDNGIRP
-258 STNRSVPTV
+258 STNRSVPSV
-267 TVVDNLPGYTLING
+267 TVVDNLPGFTLING

-315 RIRGNDTNDHGDFN
+315 RIKGNDTNDHGDFN
-329 GIEKTLTVNP
+329 GIEK
-339 NSELIFEFNTM
+339 S
-350 TTKNYQAQGNVI
+350 
-362 ALGRIRGNDTN
+362 
-373 DHGDFNGIEKTLT
+373 LT

-404 YQGMTNLIIKNAD
+404 YQGVTNLIIKNAD
-417 NDTVIGEKVVAY
+417 NDTVIAEKSVPY
-429 GPIWRLL
+429 GPIWRLF

-520 TDDFVYKIQLPEGVE
+520 TDDFVYKVQLPEGVE

-543 DFPSGNSGV
+543 DFPSSNSGV
-552 DINDMNV
+552 DMNDFNV

-564 NRIIT
+564 NRVIT
-569 IKSTGGGT
+569 IKSTGGGS

-606 VTFNDTLTYKTYSQ
+606 VTFNDTLTYKTYTQ

-690 KRVSQADIDSLANQM
+690 KRVSQADIDSLTNQM

-717 AVNRKVDDMED
+717 AVNKKVDQMED

-787 VKPNAKQAIRDK
+787 VKPNAKKAIRDK
-799 AAKQREIINHTPD
+799 ATKQREIINATPD
-812 ATQDEIQDA
+812 ATEDEIQDA
-821 LNQLTT
+821 LNQLAT

-837 NATTNADVETAKNNG
+837 NATTNADVEIAKNNG
-852 INTIGAVAPQVTH
+852 INTIGAVVPQVTH

-916 TTNDDV
+916 TTNADV
-922 DTAKGDGLNA
+922 DNAKGDGLNA

-973 AAIEKVNAAVA
+973 AAIDKVNAAVTA
-984 VANTNIL
+984 ANTNIL

-1001 VKTNAIQGIQAIE
+1001 VKTNAIQGIQAIT

-1027 DQSAETQHNAI
+1027 DKSAETQHNTI

-1101 NAVNEKAREAIT
+1101 NAVNDKAREAIT

-1135 LKNRALNDIGVTS
+1135 LKNRALTDIGVTS

-1179 VLTDL
+1179 VLNDL

-1212 DLATAINN
+1212 ELATAINN

-1255 AQTNQHYSAKL
+1255 AQINQHYNAKL
-1266 VEINATPDATDDEK
+1266 AEINATPDATNDEK

-1371 FNQINQNQTN
+1371 INQINQNQTN
-1381 DQVDATTNQA
+1381 DQVDTTTNQA
-1391 INAID
+1391 VNAID

-1431 NEKEVALQALAK
+1431 NEKEVASQALAK

-1478 TKIKPAAREKINQ
+1478 TKVKPAAREKINQ
-1491 KANELRAQIN
+1491 KANELRAKIN

-1512 AALDKIN
+1512 VALDKIN
-1519 DLVAKAMTNITND
+1519 EFVNQAMTDITNN
-1532 RTNQQVNDST
+1532 RTNQQVDDTTS
-1542 NQALDD
+1542 QALDS
-1548 IALVTPDHIVRAA
+1548 IALVAPEHIVRAA

-1568 QYEAKKHEI
+1568 QYEAKKQEI

-1593 QLANNEKRALQNI
+1593 QLANNEKLALQNI
-1606 NQAIANNDVKR
+1606 NQAVTNNDVKR
-1617 VESNGIATLK
+1617 VETNGIATLK
-1627 GVEPHI
+1627 GVQPHI
-1633 VVKPEAQEAIKA
+1633 VIKPEAQQAIKA
-1645 SADNQVES
+1645 TAENQVES
-1653 IKDTPHATTDELDEA
+1653 IKDTPHATVDELDEA
-1668 NQQIND
+1668 NQLISD
-1674 TLKQGQ
+1674 TLKQAQ
-1680 QDIDNTTQDAAVNDV
+1680 QEIENTNQDAAVTDV

-1715 ALDNIDESNNNQL
+1715 ALDSIEENNKNQL
-1728 DAIRNTLDTTQDERN
+1728 DAIRNTLDTTQDERD
-1743 VAIAALNKI
+1743 VAIDTLNKI
-1752 VNAIKNDIAQN
+1752 VNTIKNDIAQN
-1763 KTNAEVDQTEA
+1763 KTNAEVDRTET
-1774 DGNNNIKVILP
+1774 DGNDNIKVILP

-1795 SVSAKAEAQNALID
+1795 SVGVKAEAQNALID

-1845 VNQNSIDA
+1845 VNQDSIDA

-1888 NEATDEEQNAA
+1888 NEATDEEQNIA
-1899 IVQVEKE
+1899 IAQVEKE
-1906 LIKAKQQIAGAVTNA
+1906 LIKAKQQIASAVTNA
-1921 DVAYLLHDGKNE
+1921 DVAYLLHDEKNE
-1933 IREIEPVINKKA
+1933 IREIEPVINRKA
-1945 TAREQLTTLFNDKK
+1945 SAREQLTTLFNDKK
-1959 QAIEANVQATVEE
+1959 QAIEANIQATVEE

-1997 AQVDKTATLNLQTI
+1997 AQVDKTASLNLQTI

-2032 ARVTHLVQNYRK
+2032 ARVTALVQNYRK
-2044 VSDRNKADA
+2044 VSNRNKADA

-2085 VALGDIEA
+2085 VALSDIEA

-2129 ALIDQYVA
+2129 VLIDQYVA
-2137 DGNRMVDEDATLND
+2137 DGNRMIDEDATLND
-2151 IKKDT
+2151 IKQHT
-2156 QLIIDEI
+2156 QFIVDEI
-2163 LAIKLPAEVIKASPK
+2163 LAIKLPAEATKVSPK
-2178 VGQPAPK
+2178 EIQPAPK
-2185 VCTPIKKEDKQEVR
+2185 VCTPIKKEETHESR
-2199 KVVKELPNTGSEEM
+2199 KVEKELPNTGSEGM
-2213 DLPLKELALI
+2213 DLPLKEFALI

-2229 ARRRSKKEKE
+2229 ARRRTKNEKE